1 MGIRSQSDKI
11 RKKSKAEEAGSRT
24 GNARPAS
31 VSSNQ
36 PKVQNFDEWTRAK
49 NAKDFDEWTRIR
61 NGQTDRQPGVSMRQG
76 TKQTSTAESRLA
88 QRRFEATSSRSTE
101 PKTAEDYKRAKQA
114 AEWEQ
119 YAADSRAK
127 RLQAIMART
136 PVQVETEN
144 GMEEY
149 KPYTWLND
157 QLTGEMLTSS
167 EKGAEAARQSDLYW
181 YATQAENRAKA
192 SAALGGDKKVDTLL
206 DQYNGK
212 PSTPENADEIRQRLS
227 EVEALMQVTPIQI
240 ETENGMVGNP
250 EYTRLVDEQ
259 SDLYSRLNGGR
270 LAATSDLQAAG
281 LSTDEIE
288 ETAAYRQMLLNEQAQ
303 SKRTEFAKRHTGSVV
318 GDIGTSLLSVPANL
332 IGGVLG
338 YADAARQGIGNA
350 IAGNGRPIDW
360 NTDAMALANTA
371 NTIRELVSEDLEKKF
386 QAEILGT
393 NVASFLYQTGMSMAD
408 SGVIAGLSLIGVPAA
423 ASLLSG
429 SAAFSSAQEAKQRG
443 GTDAQA
449 LGYGLAAGIAEGL
462 FETVSLEALTE
473 NLVGGLSTA
482 AARETGGK
490 KILKIL
496 ESAGLQMLTEGSEE
510 VATSIANRIS
520 DDVIMGDRSS
530 YNTAVREYMAS
541 GMSENEA
548 KKKAA
553 EDWLTDLLG
562 DFLGGAL
569 SGGIMGGAGTAIS
582 ASVQG
587 RNEQRMSALPAA
599 EAQAKQETPQDILQ
613 RVAME
618 SVQEQA
624 SPENTQ
630 RIMEQ
635 MTETP
640 QQAMERLASE
650 VEPAYNGSIN
660 ETEVG
665 NNGREDLYLRRSGE
679 RNDSQNPRGQ
689 VSAVEEDAGR
699 DQSRD
704 VQTRPADGG
713 AASLTY
719 GEKISTKALGI
730 ANGST
735 TGTVRLVKSGETE
748 ATRAAAK
755 LAEENGVKLVLFG
768 GGNLHVKNKNGAY
781 VEARGMK
788 IGDTIYCRVDHSR
801 YTAEQLTRHEI
812 GHKWIADGEV
822 NVDAVREKLSE
833 RFTTEELDHL
843 AGMYIDA
850 YGSTELTADEVW
862 EEAICDALGFMNIFE
877 GFAEEGDAAV
887 FLVESGRAASEVR
900 EEAKAAKE
908 QKFSIEKTIKNEP
921 FVEVEQDILKGVPS
935 GEWVSTV
942 KERLKQ
948 KFPNGVAVGN
958 NEIKIDKQSRK
969 EMTFSK
975 YMQWLYKNDP
985 QLGADKLRA
994 TNNADEILHA
1004 TTDWVNEGLK
1014 HSRKDKIVDFAR
1026 GNVLLRV
1033 AGNDYTANVVVGMR
1047 KNGTMVMYDVLNLQP
1062 TTLVKKETDAAITT
1076 NPSPGAGRNTAPV
1089 SDINIRE
1096 DSDAVKQDFS
1106 RELDNRGKVV
1116 SDNRGWHW
1124 NDLSYRS
1131 YRGDSPM
1138 SRAGYAM
1145 MADDPHALHA
1155 YGDKVVAV
1163 RQAELTPIAEFQ
1175 DKIAENWERDKENG
1189 TLLYALEAELGH
1201 LSGEEV
1207 AAAFDPDDIVDSA
1220 DAWDNEDMVQWAYEK
1235 VFDGV
1240 QGVKTSDGAIVFDEE
1255 LLHSIDPKADVLGD
1269 ELHGG
1274 AREESGKKFSL
1285 NTAPLVKPTSDPD
1298 IRFSRELDSDGREL
1312 TEAQQEYFAESKVR
1326 NEDGQ
1331 LKTVYHGTGA
1341 DFNTFSYDYMG
1352 QHGSMEGQG
1361 FYFTDSRSMAGGYQR
1376 DGGRVMEGY
1385 LNIRKPLSD
1394 SEVTLT
1400 KAQLKKLIQALDP
1413 TGDDVVLNY
1422 DPQGGMGYPSKAW
1435 YNRSLAATVNAIFD
1449 SSDSDSE
1456 ILADLANSG
1465 AGTETVVKTAREVLG
1480 YDGYIVQGKYDDAD
1494 VYVAFESNQFKSVD
1508 NTAPTSDPDIRFSR
1522 ELSID
1527 RLNEENDLLQQTI
1540 EGFRESG
1547 ERPNTVSE
1555 QDAEKVARKI
1565 IREYSGTIT
1574 ADDISGDVRELS
1586 GMIERGDWDAAKE
1599 KAMEISQGV
1608 VNSALAESEG
1618 YAESAELYKEIK
1630 KTLRNEKILISREAS
1645 RDIPDYNQWR
1655 KQYFGRLNVKIA
1667 DGDTGVSGVD
1677 AVYERLSGKYP
1688 GIFKP
1693 GALAES
1699 DALLSIADALDKMRP
1714 EITNPHS
1721 YYMTEATEYC
1731 ANELINLLAGDRMK
1745 QAAPKAAE
1753 RIGTLASEG
1762 RTRTQEALDKLRE
1775 AYGTIKAGENPS
1787 REVAMPKK
1795 TSERKHLS
1803 QTVRTILESNV
1814 TPDVALPTIEQAVLD
1829 GDFSYTRYSD
1839 KAAIKDAKETV
1850 QNEGWSNA
1858 LGEWMHAANK
1868 GIINKKN
1875 TAIGWALYDNAVNK
1889 GDMETAMNI
1898 LNKIV
1903 TQQRNAAQAVQA
1915 TRILK
1920 KLSPEALLYQVSRS
1934 VANIQ
1939 EELKRRYK
1947 DKAPKLKINEEY
1959 AEEFLNAKTEKE
1971 RDAASEKLFRDIG
1984 RQVPTTFRD
1993 RWNAWRYLAMLM
2005 NPRTHIRNIVGNAGF
2020 APVVFVKDLTATGIE
2035 KAVSVVSGGRIERS
2049 KSPVLTSKAGRALL
2063 KEGWSDYNNVA
2074 DEVSAGKKYSDS
2086 AMQNQQVE
2094 AGRRIFGNTRFQ
2106 AWNKTGGRALEA
2118 ARKGNSY
2125 ALEAEDVWFS
2135 KPHYAYAFAQYSKAS
2150 GITAEQVRN
2159 GTVDEVKLARAR
2171 AYAIHEA
2178 QKATYHDTNDFSEAL
2193 SKIGRYS
2200 GENKVLKGLSVAAEG
2215 ILPFR
2220 KTPAN
2225 ILARGVE
2232 YSPLGFLN
2240 GLKKAM
2246 FDVRKGNSTAAE
2258 AIDRISS
2265 GLTGTGLL
2273 TLGVYLAA
2281 QGVVRGLG
2289 AGDDDEREFAEL
2301 QGQQEYSMIIGDQSY
2316 TLDWL
2321 APEALP
2327 FFVGVNLFEEMQTSG
2342 DSVTLASI
2350 LSTVS
2355 RISEPMLSMTCLQ
2368 GLNAVFESVGYASQ
2382 EGLSGGVNAIAS
2394 AATSY
2399 LTQALPTILGQI
2411 ERTAQPSRMTTY
2423 TEKNGFL
2430 TGDAQYT
2437 LGKASSRTPGWD
2449 YNQIPYIDAW
2459 GRRET
2464 TNSLFTRGVNNFLN
2478 PAYASTVESSDM
2490 EKELERLY
2498 GETSSSAVF
2507 PSRAAKYFNVDGER
2521 VDLTGKQYVTYATWK
2536 GQLSYKLMTELV
2548 GTDYYKQADDVDKAE
2563 LVSKVYEY
2571 ANAVAKTK
2579 VSGYK
2584 LDGWVEKAADAES
2597 YGVSVTEYLRWK
2609 TVGTENFSSTAYAS
2623 AVKSGTAGKV
2633 EAELSRLGAAVDSS
2647 VFPSAA
2653 DKKFSVDKQQIELTD
2668 SQYAKYAEE
2677 KGGLS
2682 YQYVAELVG
2691 DDFYKAASD
2700 KEKGKMVSA
2709 VYEYANAV
2717 AKTKVSDYALDGWYK
2732 KAADAKSYGVS
2743 VTQYI
2748 WFRSIADADGNG
2760 SVTQDEAAEAVRA
2773 LGLTSRTAK
2782 AKLWQSCNEKWK
2794 NNPF

>member
-11 RKKSKAEEAGSRT
+11 RKKSKAEETGSRT
-24 GNARPAS
+24 GNTRPAS
-31 VSSNQ
+31 VSSEK
-36 PKVQNFDEWTRAK
+36 PKVQNFDEWTRTK

-61 NGQTDRQPGVSMRQG
+61 NGQTEQRQTGVSMRQG
-76 TKQTSTAESRLA
+76 TQQTSTAEPRLS
-88 QRRFEATSSRSTE
+88 QRRFDATSSSSAE

-136 PVQVETEN
+136 PVQIETEN

-192 SAALGGDKKVDTLL
+192 SAALGGDEKVDTLL

-281 LSTDEIE
+281 LSADEIE

-303 SKRTEFAKRHTGSVV
+303 SKRTEFAKRHTGSVA

-371 NTIRELVSEDLEKKF
+371 NTIRGFVSEDLEKKF
-386 QAEILGT
+386 QTEILGT

-587 RNEQRMSALPAA
+587 RNEQRMSALQAAAA
-599 EAQAKQETPQDILQ
+599 ESQVQQETPNDILQ

-635 MTETP
+635 MAETP

-650 VEPAYNGSIN
+650 TVAPRAEPAYNGAIN

-665 NNGREDLYLRRSGE
+665 NNGREDLYLRGSGE

-689 VSAVEEDAGR
+689 VSAVEEYAGR

-719 GEKISTKALGI
+719 GEKISTKALGV

-735 TGTVRLVKSGETE
+735 TSTVRLVKGGDTE

-768 GGNLHVKNKNGAY
+768 GGNLRVKNKNGAY
-781 VEARGMK
+781 VEARAMK
-788 IGDTIYCRVDHSR
+788 IGDTIYCRADHAR
-801 YTAEQLTRHEI
+801 YNAEQLTRHEI

-822 NVDAVREKLSE
+822 NVDAVRGKLAE
-833 RFTTEELDHL
+833 RFTPEELDHL

-900 EEAKAAKE
+900 EETKAAKG
-908 QKFSIEKTIKNEP
+908 QKFSIDTLPDGKKYVRADRQVIFGNDAESWS
-921 FVEVEQDILKGVPS
+921 EQLERYINGKIRKGQDV
-935 GEWVSTV
+935 T
-942 KERLKQ
+942 L
-948 KFPNGVAVGN
+948 
-958 NEIKIDKQSRK
+958 I
-969 EMTFSK
+969 
-975 YMQWLYKNDP
+975 
-985 QLGADKLRA
+985 GADGDELILTSDSAGKL
-994 TNNADEILHA
+994 
-1004 TTDWVNEGLK
+1004 
-1014 HSRKDKIVDFAR
+1014 
-1026 GNVLLRV
+1026 
-1033 AGNDYTANVVVGMR
+1033 
-1047 KNGTMVMYDVLNLQP
+1047 
-1062 TTLVKKETDAAITT
+1062 
-1076 NPSPGAGRNTAPV
+1076 
-1089 SDINIRE
+1089 
-1096 DSDAVKQDFS
+1096 
-1106 RELDNRGKVV
+1106 
-1116 SDNRGWHW
+1116 SDNH
-1124 NDLSYRS
+1124 
-1131 YRGDSPM
+1131 
-1138 SRAGYAM
+1138 
-1145 MADDPHALHA
+1145 
-1155 YGDKVVAV
+1155 
-1163 RQAELTPIAEFQ
+1163 
-1175 DKIAENWERDKENG
+1175 
-1189 TLLYALEAELGH
+1189 
-1201 LSGEEV
+1201 
-1207 AAAFDPDDIVDSA
+1207 
-1220 DAWDNEDMVQWAYEK
+1220 
-1235 VFDGV
+1235 
-1240 QGVKTSDGAIVFDEE
+1240 TSDGRTMSDTAYERKINAATHIDELAETSKRKGSIKPDEE
-1255 LLHSIDPKADVLGD
+1255 NR
-1269 ELHGG
+1269 HGG
-1274 AREESGKKFSL
+1274 FASDGWMYRTAYFMDFDGKYYKVTISAAINSDGNTIYNIGQMKEEASPKVKGSRAKTGDGPRGFASSNNSVSGNNGS
-1285 NTAPLVKPTSDPD
+1285 VKQK
-1298 IRFSRELDSDGREL
+1298 FSRELDSDGRKL
-1312 TEAQQEYFAESKVR
+1312 TEAQQEYFADSKVR

-1341 DFNTFSYDYMG
+1341 DFNTFSYDYMS

-1361 FYFTDSRSMAGGYQR
+1361 FYFTDNRNMAEGYQS

-1385 LNIRKPLSD
+1385 LDIRKPLSD

-1400 KAQLKKLIQALDP
+1400 KAKLKKLIQALDP

-1465 AGTETVVKTAREVLG
+1465 AGTEAVVKTAREVLG
-1480 YDGYIVQGKYDDAD
+1480 YDGYIVQGKYDNAD

-1547 ERPNTVSE
+1547 ETSNTVSE

-1565 IREYSGTIT
+1565 IREYNGTIT

-1586 GMIERGDWDAAKE
+1586 GMIARGDWDAAKE

-1608 VNSALAESEG
+1608 VNSALAESDG
-1618 YAESAELYKEIK
+1618 YAESTELYKEIK

-1645 RDIPDYNQWR
+1645 RDIPDYNEWR

-1699 DALLSIADALDKMRP
+1699 DALLSIANALDKMRP
-1714 EITNPHS
+1714 ELTNPHS

-1753 RIGTLASEG
+1753 RIETLASEG

-1775 AYGTIKAGENPS
+1775 AYGTIKPGEKPS
-1787 REVAMPKK
+1787 REVALPKK

-1839 KAAIKDAKETV
+1839 EAAISDAKETI
-1850 QNEGWSNA
+1850 QNKGWSNA
-1858 LGEWMHAANK
+1858 LGEWTHAANK
-1868 GIINKKN
+1868 GIISKKN

-1889 GDMETAMNI
+1889 GDMETAMDI
-1898 LNKIV
+1898 LGKIV

-1959 AEEFLNAKTEKE
+1959 AEEFLNAKTDKE

-2020 APVVFVKDLTATGIE
+2020 APVVFVKDLTAMGIE

-2086 AMQNQQVE
+2086 AMQNKQVE

-2125 ALEAEDVWFS
+2125 ALEVEDVWFS
-2135 KPHYAYAFAQYSKAS
+2135 KPHYAFAFAQYCKAS

-2171 AYAIHEA
+2171 DYAIHEA

-2200 GENKVLKGLSVAAEG
+2200 GDNKLLKAGSVLIEG

-2273 TLGVYLAA
+2273 ALGVYLAA
-2281 QGVVRGLG
+2281 QGAVRGLG

-2301 QGQQEYSMIIGDQSY
+2301 QGQQDYSMIIGDQSY

-2327 FFVGVNLFEEMQTSG
+2327 FFIGVNLFEEMQTSG
-2342 DSVTLASI
+2342 DGVTLASI
-2350 LSTVS
+2350 LSAVS
-2355 RISEPMLSMTCLQ
+2355 HISEPMLSMTCLQ

-2399 LTQALPTILGQI
+2399 LTQALPTILGQA
-2411 ERTAQPSRMTTY
+2411 ERTAQADRMTTY

-2430 TGDAQYT
+2430 TGDAQYA

-2478 PAYASTVESSDM
+2478 PAYASTIESSDM

-2521 VDLTGKQYVTYATWK
+2521 VDLTGKQYVTYAAWK

-2548 GTDYYKQADDVDKAE
+2548 GTDYYKQADDIDKAE

-2609 TVGTENFSSTAYAS
+2609 SVGTENFSSTAYAS

-2633 EAELSRLGAAVDSS
+2633 ETELSRLDAAVDSS
-2647 VFPSAA
+2647 AFPSAA

-2782 AKLWQSCNEKWK
+2782 AKLWQSCNDKWK

>member
-11 RKKSKAEEAGSRT
+11 RKKSKAEETGSRAGST
-24 GNARPAS
+24 RPAS
-31 VSSNQ
+31 VSSEK
-36 PKVQNFDEWTRAK
+36 PKAQNFDEWTRAK

-61 NGQTDRQPGVSMRQG
+61 NGQTEQQQPGVSMRQG
-76 TKQTSTAESRLA
+76 TQTSTAESRLS
-88 QRRFEATSSRSTE
+88 QRRFEATSFPSYKLRDEAIAAQQRADDDTLDRKIELTLERLQTTLPKKETPAGMVNNPEYQALYDALSGYQAQK
-101 PKTAEDYKRAKQA
+101 KTAEQEAKD
-114 AEWEQ
+114 
-119 YAADSRAK
+119 AADAYNSASGMDAK
-127 RLQAIMART
+127 KIAGLYVAPYFKKGTNISDATALLDEYLTYQDAMQNGVVGAGDKWKTAR
-136 PVQVETEN
+136 
-144 GMEEY
+144 
-149 KPYTWLND
+149 
-157 QLTGEMLTSS
+157 
-167 EKGAEAARQSDLYW
+167 
-181 YATQAENRAKA
+181 
-192 SAALGGDKKVDTLL
+192 AALIG
-206 DQYNGK
+206 
-212 PSTPENADEIRQRLS
+212 
-227 EVEALMQVTPIQI
+227 
-240 ETENGMVGNP
+240 
-250 EYTRLVDEQ
+250 
-259 SDLYSRLNGGR
+259 
-270 LAATSDLQAAG
+270 AG
-281 LSTDEIE
+281 LSEDSIDE
-288 ETAAYRQMLLNEQAQ
+288 AADIWRRASNSEAMSLSNQ
-303 SKRTEFAKRHTGSVV
+303 SLAEATREHPILASA
-318 GDIGTSLLSVPANL
+318 LSVPL
-332 IGGVLG
+332 SITSGLG
-338 YADAARQGIGNA
+338 YLDLATQKIGNPDKA
-350 IAGNGRPIDW
+350 IDFNTGTMRAAGAG
-360 NTDAMALANTA
+360 T
-371 NTIRELVSEDLEKKF
+371 TIRETAVEDMNGLE
-386 QAEILGT
+386 
-393 NVASFLYQTGMSMAD
+393 SFLYQTGMSMAD
-408 SGVIAGLSLIGVPAA
+408 STAIAALSQLGVPG
-423 ASLLSG
+423 ASVLLSG
-429 SAAFSSAQEAKQRG
+429 SAATSAAREAKERG

-462 FETVSLEALTE
+462 FETVSLEMLTK
-473 NLVGGLSTA
+473 NAIGRLGRQA
-482 AARETGGK
+482 AEQAGAKR
-490 KILKIL
+490 ILTLLK
-496 ESAGLQMLTEGSEE
+496 SAGIQAATEGSEE
-510 VATSIANRIS
+510 VFTTIANTIS
-520 DDVIMGDRSS
+520 DAVIMGDKS
-530 YNTAVREYMAS
+530 EYAQNKQLYMDA
-541 GMSENEA
+541 GMSEGEA
-548 KKKAA
+548 EKKAA
-553 EDWLTDLLG
+553 EDWLTGILG

-569 SGGIMGGAGTAIS
+569 SGGIMGGTASAIS
-582 ASVQG
+582 ANTQYTFDDEIPNVDLAS
-587 RNEQRMSALPAA
+587 R
-599 EAQAKQETPQDILQ
+599 QETPQDILQ

-650 VEPAYNGSIN
+650 TVAPRAEPAYNGNIN
-660 ETEVG
+660 ETEAG
-665 NNGREDLYLRRSGE
+665 NNGREDLYLRGSGE
-679 RNDSQNPRGQ
+679 RNDSQNPGGQ

-768 GGNLHVKNKNGAY
+768 GGNLRVKNKNGAY

-788 IGDTIYCRVDHSR
+788 IGDTIYCRADHAR

-822 NVDAVREKLSE
+822 NVDAVKEKLAE
-833 RFTTEELDHL
+833 RFAPEELDHL

-850 YGSTELTADEVW
+850 YGSTELTANEVW
-862 EEAICDALGFMNIFE
+862 EEAICDALGFMNMFD

-887 FLVESGRAASEVR
+887 FLVESGRAAREVR
-900 EEAKAAKE
+900 EETKAAKAG
-908 QKFSIEKTIKNEP
+908 KFSIEALPDGKKYVRADRQVIFGNDAESWSEQLERYINGKIRKGQDVVLIGADGDELRLTATSAGKLSDNHTSDGRTMSDTAYERKVNAATHIDELVETSHRGKKTAHDDDSRHGDMASSGWNYRTAYFKDFDGTYYKVTISASKNS
-921 FVEVEQDILKGVPS
+921 S
-935 GEWVSTV
+935 GSMVYNIGKMQERSIPQISGSSAASSGALRGNASSDKRVSEDGSTV
-942 KERLKQ
+942 KQ
-948 KFPNGVAVGN
+948 K
-958 NEIKIDKQSRK
+958 
-969 EMTFSK
+969 
-975 YMQWLYKNDP
+975 
-985 QLGADKLRA
+985 
-994 TNNADEILHA
+994 
-1004 TTDWVNEGLK
+1004 
-1014 HSRKDKIVDFAR
+1014 
-1026 GNVLLRV
+1026 
-1033 AGNDYTANVVVGMR
+1033 
-1047 KNGTMVMYDVLNLQP
+1047 
-1062 TTLVKKETDAAITT
+1062 
-1076 NPSPGAGRNTAPV
+1076 
-1089 SDINIRE
+1089 
-1096 DSDAVKQDFS
+1096 
-1106 RELDNRGKVV
+1106 
-1116 SDNRGWHW
+1116 
-1124 NDLSYRS
+1124 
-1131 YRGDSPM
+1131 
-1138 SRAGYAM
+1138 
-1145 MADDPHALHA
+1145 
-1155 YGDKVVAV
+1155 
-1163 RQAELTPIAEFQ
+1163 
-1175 DKIAENWERDKENG
+1175 
-1189 TLLYALEAELGH
+1189 
-1201 LSGEEV
+1201 
-1207 AAAFDPDDIVDSA
+1207 
-1220 DAWDNEDMVQWAYEK
+1220 
-1235 VFDGV
+1235 
-1240 QGVKTSDGAIVFDEE
+1240 
-1255 LLHSIDPKADVLGD
+1255 
-1269 ELHGG
+1269 
-1274 AREESGKKFSL
+1274 
-1285 NTAPLVKPTSDPD
+1285 
-1298 IRFSRELDSDGREL
+1298 
-1312 TEAQQEYFAESKVR
+1312 
-1326 NEDGQ
+1326 
-1331 LKTVYHGTGA
+1331 
-1341 DFNTFSYDYMG
+1341 
-1352 QHGSMEGQG
+1352 
-1361 FYFTDSRSMAGGYQR
+1361 
-1376 DGGRVMEGY
+1376 
-1385 LNIRKPLSD
+1385 
-1394 SEVTLT
+1394 
-1400 KAQLKKLIQALDP
+1400 
-1413 TGDDVVLNY
+1413 
-1422 DPQGGMGYPSKAW
+1422 
-1435 YNRSLAATVNAIFD
+1435 
-1449 SSDSDSE
+1449 
-1456 ILADLANSG
+1456 
-1465 AGTETVVKTAREVLG
+1465 
-1480 YDGYIVQGKYDDAD
+1480 
-1494 VYVAFESNQFKSVD
+1494 
-1508 NTAPTSDPDIRFSR
+1508 FSR

-1527 RLNEENDLLQQTI
+1527 RLNEENDLLQQAI
-1540 EGFRESG
+1540 EGFRENG
-1547 ERPNTVSE
+1547 ETMGAVSE

-1586 GMIERGDWDAAKE
+1586 GMIERGDWDAAKA

-1608 VNSALAESEG
+1608 INSALAESEG
-1618 YAESAELYKEIK
+1618 QAESAELYKEIK

-1655 KQYFGRLNVKIA
+1655 KRYFGRLNVKIA

-1714 EITNPHS
+1714 ELANPHG

-1745 QAAPKAAE
+1745 QAAPNAAE
-1753 RIGTLASEG
+1753 RIETLASEG

-1775 AYGTIKAGENPS
+1775 AYGTIKPGENPS
-1787 REVAMPKK
+1787 REVALPKK

-1839 KAAIKDAKETV
+1839 EAAISDAKETI
-1850 QNEGWSNA
+1850 QNKGWDQS
-1858 LGEWMHAANK
+1858 LEDWKKEANK
-1868 GIINKKN
+1868 GIISKEN
-1875 TAIGWALYDNAVNK
+1875 TAIGWALYDNAVND
-1889 GDMETAMNI
+1889 GNMETAMDI
-1898 LNKIV
+1898 LGKIV

-2020 APVVFVKDLTATGIE
+2020 APVVFVKDLTAMGIE

-2150 GITAEQVRN
+2150 GITAEQIRN

-2171 AYAIHEA
+2171 DYAIHEA

-2193 SKIGRYS
+2193 SKFGRYS
-2200 GENKVLKGLSVAAEG
+2200 GENKVVKGLSVAAEG

-2273 TLGVYLAA
+2273 ALGVYLAA

-2301 QGQQEYSMIIGDQSY
+2301 QGQQAYSMIIGDQSY

-2327 FFVGVNLFEEMQTSG
+2327 FFIGVNLLEEMQTSG
-2342 DSVTLASI
+2342 GDVTLASI
-2350 LSTVS
+2350 LSAVS
-2355 RISEPMLSMTCLQ
+2355 HISEPMLSMTCLQ
-2368 GLNAVFESVGYASQ
+2368 GLNAMFESVGYASQ

-2399 LTQALPTILGQI
+2399 LTQALPTILGQL
-2411 ERTAQPSRMTTY
+2411 ERTAQSSRMTTY

-2430 TGDAQYT
+2430 TGDVQYA

-2464 TNSLFTRGVNNFLN
+2464 TSSLFTRGVNNFLN

-2521 VDLTGKQYVTYATWK
+2521 VDLTAKQYVSYAAWK

-2548 GTDYYKQADDVDKAE
+2548 GTDYYKQADDADKAE

-2584 LDGWVEKAADAES
+2584 LDGWVEKAADAEK

-2609 TVGTENFSSTAYAS
+2609 SVGTENFSSTAYAT
-2623 AVKSGTAGKV
+2623 AVKSGSAGKV
-2633 EAELSRLGAAVDSS
+2633 ETELSRLDAAVDSS
-2647 VFPSAA
+2647 AFPSAA
-2653 DKKFSVDKQQIELTD
+2653 DKKFSVDKQQVELTD

-2717 AKTKVSDYALDGWYK
+2717 AKTKVSDYTLDGWCK

-2748 WFRSIADADGNG
+2748 WFHSIADADGNG
-2760 SVTQDEAAEAVRA
+2760 SVTQEEAAEAVRA

>member
-61 NGQTDRQPGVSMRQG
+61 NGKTDQQPTVSMRQG
-76 TKQTSTAESRLA
+76 TKQASTAESRLA

-101 PKTAEDYKRAKQA
+101 PKTSEDYKRAKQA

-192 SAALGGDKKVDTLL
+192 SAALGGDEKVDTLL

-303 SKRTEFAKRHTGSVV
+303 SKRTEFAKRHTGSVA

-393 NVASFLYQTGMSMAD
+393 KVASLLYQTGMSMAD

-599 EAQAKQETPQDILQ
+599 EAQVQQETPQDILQ

-635 MTETP
+635 MAETP

-650 VEPAYNGSIN
+650 VEPAYNGAIN
-660 ETEVG
+660 ETEVR
-665 NNGREDLYLRRSGE
+665 NNGREDLYLRGSGE
-679 RNDSQNPRGQ
+679 RNDSQNPGGQ

-748 ATRAAAK
+748 ATHAAAK

-822 NVDAVREKLSE
+822 NVDAVRGKLAE
-833 RFTTEELDHL
+833 RFTPEELDHL

-887 FLVESGRAASEVR
+887 FLVESWRAASEVR
-900 EEAKAAKE
+900 EETKAAKE
-908 QKFSIEKTIKNEP
+908 QKFSYA
-921 FVEVEQDILKGVPS
+921 GVNAGS
-935 GEWVSTV
+935 ANRAS
-942 KERLKQ
+942 LQ
-948 KFPNGVAVGN
+948 KA
-958 NEIKIDKQSRK
+958 KK
-969 EMTFSK
+969 
-975 YMQWLYKNDP
+975 MQ
-985 QLGADKLRA
+985 QAGADMESIRKATGWHQFADGKWRFEIDDSRMQLR
-994 TNNADEILHA
+994 
-1004 TTDWVNEGLK
+1004 
-1014 HSRKDKIVDFAR
+1014 
-1026 GNVLLRV
+1026 
-1033 AGNDYTANVVVGMR
+1033 
-1047 KNGTMVMYDVLNLQP
+1047 
-1062 TTLVKKETDAAITT
+1062 TDAADIPNYTT
-1076 NPSPGAGRNTAPV
+1076 LGELVDAPELFEAYPDMADLSVTFHTLEDGQNGGYSRKFDSIELSRDLKNRPEALLNSLIHEVQHAIQSREGFASGANPAYWNRRMENGFDSRTAEERREGARLQEQYEQ
-1089 SDINIRE
+1089 IRE
-1096 DSDAVKQDFS
+1096 SDPQFVAAME
-1106 RELDNRGKVV
+1106 ELDAMAPKVPRGKV
-1116 SDNRGWHW
+1116 
-1124 NDLSYRS
+1124 DLNTWERIE
-1131 YRGDSPM
+1131 P
-1138 SRAGYAM
+1138 
-1145 MADDPHALHA
+1145 DPPEWVRYDERRDQLEEQ
-1155 YGDKVVAV
+1155 YGDRVWDWYS
-1163 RQAELTPIAEFQ
+1163 L
-1175 DKIAENWERDKENG
+1175 RD
-1189 TLLYALEAELGH
+1189 
-1201 LSGEEV
+1201 
-1207 AAAFDPDDIVDSA
+1207 
-1220 DAWDNEDMVQWAYEK
+1220 
-1235 VFDGV
+1235 
-1240 QGVKTSDGAIVFDEE
+1240 
-1255 LLHSIDPKADVLGD
+1255 SIDRNARN
-1269 ELHGG
+1269 GG
-1274 AREESGKKFSL
+1274 RMPTDLYRDTAGEIEARDASK
-1285 NTAPLVKPTSDPD
+1285 
-1298 IRFSRELDSDGREL
+1298 RREL
-1312 TEAQQEYFAESKVR
+1312 TVQERRETSPDYGGEDTVFADGGDGYSINNTRAMTIREQLKEYRAGRLSSHDEFYYGNAPTVLDAAGLNGRPLVMSQTDFKKAKSGKHNVPARAITKLAESLNDPILSFEAGDKIGIVTKDI
-1326 NEDGQ
+1326 DG
-1331 LKTVYHGTGA
+1331 
-1341 DFNTFSYDYMG
+1341 
-1352 QHGSMEGQG
+1352 
-1361 FYFTDSRSMAGGYQR
+1361 
-1376 DGGRVMEGY
+1376 DG
-1385 LNIRKPLSD
+1385 KPLLVGIMKNVD
-1394 SEVTLT
+1394 
-1400 KAQLKKLIQALDP
+1400 LD
-1413 TGDDVVLNY
+1413 GE
-1422 DPQGGMGYPSKAW
+1422 
-1435 YNRSLAATVNAIFD
+1435 TVNRIKSAYGLDNPQAWIGNQVKEGKELRIFD
-1449 SSDSDSE
+1449 SKKADSFLDEFGYLAERPKNYRFGGIVTE
-1456 ILADLANSG
+1456 I
-1465 AGTETVVKTAREVLG
+1465 REK
-1480 YDGYIVQGKYDDAD
+1480 I
-1494 VYVAFESNQFKSVD
+1494 NPFKSVD

-1547 ERPNTVSE
+1547 ERSHTVSE

-1586 GMIERGDWDAAKE
+1586 GMIARGDWDAAKE

-1608 VNSALAESEG
+1608 VNSALAENEG

-1630 KTLRNEKILISREAS
+1630 ETLRNEKILISREAS

-1677 AVYERLSGKYP
+1677 AVYERLSEKYP

-1714 EITNPHS
+1714 ELANPHS

-1745 QAAPKAAE
+1745 KAAPKAAE
-1753 RIGTLASEG
+1753 RIETLASEG
-1762 RTRTQEALDKLRE
+1762 RERTQEALDKLRE

>member
-36 PKVQNFDEWTRAK
+36 PKVQNFDEWARAK

-61 NGQTDRQPGVSMRQG
+61 NGQTEQRQPGVSMRQG
-76 TKQTSTAESRLA
+76 TQMS
-88 QRRFEATSSRSTE
+88 STE

-192 SAALGGDKKVDTLL
+192 SAALGGDEKVDTLL

-212 PSTPENADEIRQRLS
+212 PSEPENADEIRQRLS

-281 LSTDEIE
+281 LSADEIE

-371 NTIRELVSEDLEKKF
+371 TTIRGLVSEDLEKKF

-650 VEPAYNGSIN
+650 VEPAYNGAIN

-822 NVDAVREKLSE
+822 NVDAVKEKLAE
-833 RFTTEELDHL
+833 RFTPEELDHL

-900 EEAKAAKE
+900 EETKAAKE

-921 FVEVEQDILKGVPS
+921 FVEVEQDILDGVPR
-935 GEWVSTV
+935 EKWVSTV
-942 KERLKQ
+942 RENLRK
-948 KFPNGVAVGN
+948 KFPAGVTVGN
-958 NEIKIDKQSRK
+958 NEIAIDGQSRK
-969 EMTFSK
+969 EMTFSN
-975 YMQWLYKNDP
+975 YMQWLYNNDP
-985 QLGADKLRA
+985 SLYADKLRA
-994 TNNADEILHA
+994 TNNTDEILQA
-1004 TTDWVNEGLK
+1004 ATDWVGEGPK
-1014 HSRKDKIVDFAR
+1014 HKRKDRIAEFAR

-1033 AGNDYTANVVVGMR
+1033 GGNDYSADVVVGTK
-1047 KNGTMVMYDVLNLQP
+1047 KNGRMVMYDMLNMNP
-1062 TTLVKKETDAAITT
+1062 TSFEKKESDAAIST
-1076 NPSPGAGRNTAPV
+1076 NPSPGAARSTASV
-1089 SDINIRE
+1089 FGTSIRE
-1096 DSDAVKQDFS
+1096 GDEVVKPS
-1106 RELDNRGKVV
+1106 LPRELDSDGRKLTEAQREFFKDSKVRDDEGQLLPVYHSTYAEDFTVFDRGRLGENTDGNATDESLAATSHVGFWF
-1116 SDNRGWHW
+1116 NTE
-1124 NDLSYRS
+1124 DLSRNSRLGNRAENVYLNITSPFDAGNLDQLAARMDQFEGTPTERGEAFADWL
-1131 YRGDSPM
+1131 RGD
-1138 SRAGYAM
+1138 GY
-1145 MADDPHALHA
+1145 D
-1155 YGDKVVAV
+1155 GVVL
-1163 RQAELTPIAEFQ
+1163 RDEEFG
-1175 DKIAENWERDKENG
+1175 G
-1189 TLLYALEAELGH
+1189 TSYVALEPQQIKRVTNQSPTL
-1201 LSGEEV
+1201 
-1207 AAAFDPDDIVDSA
+1207 DS
-1220 DAWDNEDMVQWAYEK
+1220 
-1235 VFDGV
+1235 
-1240 QGVKTSDGAIVFDEE
+1240 
-1255 LLHSIDPKADVLGD
+1255 
-1269 ELHGG
+1269 
-1274 AREESGKKFSL
+1274 
-1285 NTAPLVKPTSDPD
+1285 D
-1298 IRFSRELDSDGREL
+1298 IRFSRELDSDGRKL
-1312 TEAQQEYFAESKVR
+1312 TEAQKEYFAESKVR
-1326 NEDGQ
+1326 NEDGR

-1465 AGTETVVKTAREVLG
+1465 AGTEMVVKTAREVLG

-1540 EGFRESG
+1540 EGFQESG

-1645 RDIPDYNQWR
+1645 RDIPDYSQWR

-1731 ANELINLLAGDRMK
+1731 ANELINLLSGDRMK
-1745 QAAPKAAE
+1745 KAAPKAAE
-1753 RIGTLASEG
+1753 RIETLASEG

-1775 AYGTIKAGENPS
+1775 AYGTIKPGEKPS
-1787 REVAMPKK
+1787 REVALPKK

-1839 KAAIKDAKETV
+1839 KAAIEDAKETI
-1850 QNEGWSNA
+1850 QNKGWDNS
-1858 LGEWMHAANK
+1858 LEDWKKEANK
-1868 GIINKKN
+1868 GIISKEN
-1875 TAIGWALYDNAVNK
+1875 TAIGWALYNNAVND
-1889 GDMETAMNI
+1889 GNMETAMDI
-1898 LNKIV
+1898 LGKIV

-1959 AEEFLNAKTEKE
+1959 AEEFLSAKTDKE

-2020 APVVFVKDLTATGIE
+2020 APVVFVKDLTAMGIE

-2171 AYAIHEA
+2171 DYAIHEA
-2178 QKATYHDTNDFSEAL
+2178 QKATYHDTNDFSEEI
-2193 SKIGRYS
+2193 SKFGRYS
-2200 GENKVLKGLSVAAEG
+2200 GESKVLKGLSVAIEG

-2273 TLGVYLAA
+2273 ALGVYLAA

-2327 FFVGVNLFEEMQTSG
+2327 FFIGVNLLEEMQTSG
-2342 DSVTLASI
+2342 DGVTLASI
-2350 LSTVS
+2350 QNAVAH
-2355 RISEPMLSMTCLQ
+2355 ISEPMLSMTCLQ

-2423 TEKNGFL
+2423 TEKNDFL

-2478 PAYASTVESSDM
+2478 PAYASTIESSDM

-2521 VDLTGKQYVTYATWK
+2521 VDLTGKQYVTYAAWK

-2548 GTDYYKQADDVDKAE
+2548 GTDYYKQADDTDKAE

-2579 VSGYK
+2579 VSSYK
-2584 LDGWVEKAADAES
+2584 LDGWVEKAADAEK

-2609 TVGTENFSSTAYAS
+2609 SVGTENFSSTAYAS
-2623 AVKSGTAGKV
+2623 AVKNGSAGKV
-2633 EAELSRLGAAVDSS
+2633 ETELSRLDAAVDASA
-2647 VFPSAA
+2647 FPSAA
-2653 DKKFSVDKQQIELTD
+2653 DKKFSVDKQQVELTD
-2668 SQYAKYAEE
+2668 SQYSKYAEE

-2760 SVTQDEAAEAVRA
+2760 SVTQEEAAEAVRA
-2773 LGLTSRTAK
+2773 LGLTSRAAK

>member
-11 RKKSKAEEAGSRT
+11 RKKSKAEETGSRAGST
-24 GNARPAS
+24 RPAS
-31 VSSNQ
+31 VSSTQ

-49 NAKDFDEWTRIR
+49 NAKDFDEWTRTR
-61 NGQTDRQPGVSMRQG
+61 NGQTEQRQPGVSMRQG
-76 TKQTSTAESRLA
+76 TQVSTAESRLS

-167 EKGAEAARQSDLYW
+167 EKSAEAARQSDLYW

-192 SAALGGDKKVDTLL
+192 SAALGGDEKVDTLL

-212 PSTPENADEIRQRLS
+212 PSTPENADEIQQRLS

-240 ETENGMVGNP
+240 ETENGMVENP
-250 EYTRLVDEQ
+250 EYTKLVDEQ

-281 LSTDEIE
+281 LSADEIE

-303 SKRTEFAKRHTGSVV
+303 NKRAEFARRHTGSVA

-371 NTIRELVSEDLEKKF
+371 NTIRGLVSEDLEKKF
-386 QAEILGT
+386 QTEILGT
-393 NVASFLYQTGMSMAD
+393 NVASFLYQAGMSMAD

-553 EDWLTDLLG
+553 EGWLTDLLG

-587 RNEQRMSALPAA
+587 RNEQRMSAIQTAAA
-599 EAQAKQETPQDILQ
+599 ESQVQQETPQDILQ

-635 MTETP
+635 MAETP

-650 VEPAYNGSIN
+650 TVAPRAEPAYNGAIN
-660 ETEVG
+660 ETEAG
-665 NNGREDLYLRRSGE
+665 NNGREDLYLRGSGE
-679 RNDSQNPRGQ
+679 RNDSQNPGGQ

-768 GGNLHVKNKNGAY
+768 GGNLRVKNKNGAY

-788 IGDTIYCRVDHSR
+788 IGDTIYCRADHAR

-822 NVDAVREKLSE
+822 NVDAVKGKLAE
-833 RFTTEELDHL
+833 RFTPEELDHL

-900 EEAKAAKE
+900 EETQAAKG
-908 QKFSIEKTIKNEP
+908 QKFSIDKIIGSDQEDYGI
-921 FVEVEQDILKGVPS
+921 GVHLD
-935 GEWVSTV
+935 STLLENLTPKERIEMV
-942 KERLKQ
+942 KERVKELGGEVFTAYDSAGDAIDISIAKPAERFKNRNGKNKLVNKDLTEKYIGNETKQ
-948 KFPNGVAVGN
+948 EAV
-958 NEIKIDKQSRK
+958 
-969 EMTFSK
+969 
-975 YMQWLYKNDP
+975 
-985 QLGADKLRA
+985 
-994 TNNADEILHA
+994 
-1004 TTDWVNEGLK
+1004 
-1014 HSRKDKIVDFAR
+1014 
-1026 GNVLLRV
+1026 VLLDELIETASFDASKNPV
-1033 AGNDYTANVVVGMR
+1033 YPHGWLDDYGKNNWDYWTTYVQDR
-1047 KNGTMVMYDVLNLQP
+1047 NGTIWEATLNVANAADGRKILYDIGPIKKVGQSVESDTSLLP
-1062 TTLVKKETDAAITT
+1062 TGPRGKSRTSAV
-1076 NPSPGAGRNTAPV
+1076 N
-1089 SDINIRE
+1089 
-1096 DSDAVKQDFS
+1096 DSVTQNVPEVKQDFS
-1106 RELDNRGKVV
+1106 RELD
-1116 SDNRGWHW
+1116 
-1124 NDLSYRS
+1124 
-1131 YRGDSPM
+1131 
-1138 SRAGYAM
+1138 
-1145 MADDPHALHA
+1145 
-1155 YGDKVVAV
+1155 
-1163 RQAELTPIAEFQ
+1163 
-1175 DKIAENWERDKENG
+1175 
-1189 TLLYALEAELGH
+1189 
-1201 LSGEEV
+1201 
-1207 AAAFDPDDIVDSA
+1207 
-1220 DAWDNEDMVQWAYEK
+1220 
-1235 VFDGV
+1235 
-1240 QGVKTSDGAIVFDEE
+1240 
-1255 LLHSIDPKADVLGD
+1255 
-1269 ELHGG
+1269 
-1274 AREESGKKFSL
+1274 
-1285 NTAPLVKPTSDPD
+1285 
-1298 IRFSRELDSDGREL
+1298 SDGRKL

-1326 NEDGQ
+1326 DEDGQ

-1341 DFNTFSYDYMG
+1341 DFNTFSYDYMS

-1361 FYFTDSRSMAGGYQR
+1361 FYFTDSRSMAEGYQS

-1385 LNIRKPLSD
+1385 LDIRKPLSD

-1400 KAQLKKLIQALDP
+1400 KTQLKKLIQTLDP

-1465 AGTETVVKTAREVLG
+1465 AGTETVVKTAREVFG

-1494 VYVAFESNQFKSVD
+1494 IYVAFESNQFKSVD

-1540 EGFRESG
+1540 EGFRENG
-1547 ERPNTVSE
+1547 ETVGAVSE

-1586 GMIERGDWDAAKE
+1586 GMIERGDWDAAKA
-1599 KAMEISQGV
+1599 KAMEISHGV

-1618 YAESAELYKEIK
+1618 HAESAELYKEIK

-1655 KQYFGRLNVKIA
+1655 KRYFGRLNVKIA

-1688 GIFKP
+1688 GIFKQ

-1714 EITNPHS
+1714 ELANPHS

-1745 QAAPKAAE
+1745 KAAPKAAE
-1753 RIGTLASEG
+1753 RIETLASEG

-1775 AYGTIKAGENPS
+1775 AYGTIKPGEKPS
-1787 REVAMPKK
+1787 REVALPKK

-1839 KAAIKDAKETV
+1839 KAAIEDAKETI
-1850 QNEGWSNA
+1850 QNKGWSNA

-1868 GIINKKN
+1868 GIISKKN

-1959 AEEFLNAKTEKE
+1959 AEEFLSAKTDKE

-2020 APVVFVKDLTATGIE
+2020 APVVFVKDLTAMGIE

-2150 GITAEQVRN
+2150 GITAEQIRN
-2159 GTVDEVKLARAR
+2159 GTVDEVKLAKAR
-2171 AYAIHEA
+2171 YYAIHEA
-2178 QKATYHDTNDFSEAL
+2178 QKATYHDTNDFSEAI
-2193 SKIGRYS
+2193 SKFGRYS
-2200 GENKVLKGLSVAAEG
+2200 GENKVLKGLSVATEG

-2273 TLGVYLAA
+2273 ALGVYLAA

-2301 QGQQEYSMIIGDQSY
+2301 QGQQDYSMIIGDQSY

-2327 FFVGVNLFEEMQTSG
+2327 FFIGVNLFEEMQTSG
-2342 DSVTLASI
+2342 DGVTLASI
-2350 LSTVS
+2350 QNAVAH
-2355 RISEPMLSMTCLQ
+2355 ISEPMLSMTCLQ

-2399 LTQALPTILGQI
+2399 LTQALPTILGQL
-2411 ERTAQPSRMTTY
+2411 ERTSQSSRMTTY

-2430 TGDAQYT
+2430 TGDVQYA

-2478 PAYASTVESSDM
+2478 PAYASTIESSDM

-2521 VDLTGKQYVTYATWK
+2521 VDLTAKQYVSYAAWK

-2548 GTDYYKQADDVDKAE
+2548 GTDYYKQADDADKAE

-2584 LDGWVEKAADAES
+2584 LDGWVEKAADAEK

-2609 TVGTENFSSTAYAS
+2609 SVGTENFSSTAYVS
-2623 AVKSGTAGKV
+2623 AVKSGSAGKV
-2633 EAELSRLGAAVDSS
+2633 ETELSRLDAAVDASA
-2647 VFPSAA
+2647 FPSAA
-2653 DKKFSVDKQQIELTD
+2653 DKKFSVDKQQVELTD

-2700 KEKGKMVSA
+2700 KEKWKMVSA

-2760 SVTQDEAAEAVRA
+2760 SVTQEEAAEAVRA

>member
-11 RKKSKAEEAGSRT
+11 RKKSKAEETGSRAGST
-24 GNARPAS
+24 RPAS
-31 VSSNQ
+31 VSSEKT
-36 PKVQNFDEWTRAK
+36 KVQNFDEWTRAK
-49 NAKDFDEWTRIR
+49 NAKDFDEWTRTR
-61 NGQTDRQPGVSMRQG
+61 NGQTEQRQPGVSMRQG
-76 TKQTSTAESRLA
+76 TQASTAESRLS
-88 QRRFEATSSRSTE
+88 QRRFEATSFPSYKLRDEAIAAQQRANDDTLDRKIELTQERLQTTLPKKETPAGMIDNPEYQALYDALSDYQAQK
-101 PKTAEDYKRAKQA
+101 KTAEQEAKD
-114 AEWEQ
+114 
-119 YAADSRAK
+119 AADAYNAASGMDAK
-127 RLQAIMART
+127 KIAGLYVAPYFKKGTNISDATALLDEYLTYQDAMQNGVVGAGDKWKTAR
-136 PVQVETEN
+136 
-144 GMEEY
+144 
-149 KPYTWLND
+149 
-157 QLTGEMLTSS
+157 
-167 EKGAEAARQSDLYW
+167 
-181 YATQAENRAKA
+181 
-192 SAALGGDKKVDTLL
+192 AALIG
-206 DQYNGK
+206 
-212 PSTPENADEIRQRLS
+212 
-227 EVEALMQVTPIQI
+227 
-240 ETENGMVGNP
+240 
-250 EYTRLVDEQ
+250 
-259 SDLYSRLNGGR
+259 
-270 LAATSDLQAAG
+270 AG
-281 LSTDEIE
+281 LSEGNIDE
-288 ETAAYRQMLLNEQAQ
+288 AADIWRRASNSEAMSLSNQ
-303 SKRTEFAKRHTGSVV
+303 SWAEATREHPILASA
-318 GDIGTSLLSVPANL
+318 LSVPL
-332 IGGVLG
+332 SITSGLG
-338 YADAARQGIGNA
+338 YLDLATQKIGNPDKA
-350 IAGNGRPIDW
+350 IDFNTGTMRAAGAG
-360 NTDAMALANTA
+360 T
-371 NTIRELVSEDLEKKF
+371 TIRETAVEDMNGLE
-386 QAEILGT
+386 
-393 NVASFLYQTGMSMAD
+393 SFLYQTGMSMAD
-408 SGVIAGLSLIGVPAA
+408 STAIAALSQLGVPG
-423 ASLLSG
+423 ASVLLSG
-429 SAAFSSAQEAKQRG
+429 SAATSAAREAKERG

-462 FETVSLEALTE
+462 FETVSLEMLTK
-473 NLVGGLSTA
+473 NAIGRLGRQA
-482 AARETGGK
+482 AEQAGAQR
-490 KILKIL
+490 ILTLLK
-496 ESAGLQMLTEGSEE
+496 SAGIQAATEGSEE
-510 VATSIANRIS
+510 VFTTIANTIF
-520 DDVIMGDRSS
+520 DAVIMGDKS
-530 YNTAVREYMAS
+530 EYMQNKQQYMDA
-541 GMSENEA
+541 GMSEDEA

-553 EDWLTDLLG
+553 EDWLTGILG

-587 RNEQRMSALPAA
+587 RNEQRMSALQAAA
-599 EAQAKQETPQDILQ
+599 EAQVQQETPQDILQ

-630 RIMEQ
+630 RIMAQ

-650 VEPAYNGSIN
+650 TEPAYNGTIN

-665 NNGREDLYLRRSGE
+665 NNGREGLYLRGSGE
-679 RNDSQNPRGQ
+679 RNDSQNPGGQ

-735 TGTVRLVKSGETE
+735 TSTVRLVKSGETE

-788 IGDTIYCRVDHSR
+788 IGNTIYCRADHAR
-801 YTAEQLTRHEI
+801 YNAEQLTRHEI

-833 RFTTEELDHL
+833 RFTPEELDHL

-862 EEAICDALGFMNIFE
+862 EEAICDAIGFMNIFE

-887 FLVESGRAASEVR
+887 FLVESWRAASEVR
-900 EEAKAAKE
+900 EETKAAKE
-908 QKFSIEKTIKNEP
+908 QKFSIDKIIGSDLEDYGI
-921 FVEVEQDILKGVPS
+921 GVHLD
-935 GEWVSTV
+935 STLLENLTPKERIEMV
-942 KERLKQ
+942 KERVKELGGEVFTAYDSAGDATDISIAKPEERF
-948 KFPNGVAVGN
+948 KNRNGKNKLVN
-958 NEIKIDKQSRK
+958 KDL
-969 EMTFSK
+969 TSK
-975 YMQWLYKNDP
+975 YI
-985 QLGADKLRA
+985 G
-994 TNNADEILHA
+994 
-1004 TTDWVNEGLK
+1004 NETK
-1014 HSRKDKIVDFAR
+1014 QEAV
-1026 GNVLLRV
+1026 VLL
-1033 AGNDYTANVVVGMR
+1033 DELIETASF
-1047 KNGTMVMYDVLNLQP
+1047 
-1062 TTLVKKETDAAITT
+1062 DASK
-1076 NPSPGAGRNTAPV
+1076 NPSYPHGW
-1089 SDINIRE
+1089 
-1096 DSDAVKQDFS
+1096 
-1106 RELDNRGKVV
+1106 LDDDGKNNWDYWTTYV
-1116 SDNRGWHW
+1116 
-1124 NDLSYRS
+1124 
-1131 YRGDSPM
+1131 
-1138 SRAGYAM
+1138 
-1145 MADDPHALHA
+1145 
-1155 YGDKVVAV
+1155 
-1163 RQAELTPIAEFQ
+1163 Q
-1175 DKIAENWERDKENG
+1175 DKSGTIWEATLNVANAADGRKILYDIGPIKKVGQSVKSDTSLLPTGQPIKLGTSFVNPKISEDGHPVKEN
-1189 TLLYALEAELGH
+1189 
-1201 LSGEEV
+1201 
-1207 AAAFDPDDIVDSA
+1207 
-1220 DAWDNEDMVQWAYEK
+1220 
-1235 VFDGV
+1235 
-1240 QGVKTSDGAIVFDEE
+1240 
-1255 LLHSIDPKADVLGD
+1255 
-1269 ELHGG
+1269 
-1274 AREESGKKFSL
+1274 
-1285 NTAPLVKPTSDPD
+1285 
-1298 IRFSRELDSDGREL
+1298 FSRELDSDGRKL

-1326 NEDGQ
+1326 NEDGR

-1449 SSDSDSE
+1449 SNDSDSE

-1508 NTAPTSDPDIRFSR
+1508 NTSPTSDPDIRFSR

-1547 ERPNTVSE
+1547 ETSNTVSE

-1565 IREYSGTIT
+1565 IKEYSGTIT

-1586 GMIERGDWDAAKE
+1586 GMIARGDWDAAKA
-1599 KAMEISQGV
+1599 KAVEISQGV

-1618 YAESAELYKEIK
+1618 YAESTELYKEIK

-1667 DGDTGVSGVD
+1667 DGDTGVSGAD

-1699 DALLSIADALDKMRP
+1699 DALLSIANALDKMRP
-1714 EITNPHS
+1714 ELANPHS

-1731 ANELINLLAGDRMK
+1731 ANELINLLSGDRMK
-1745 QAAPKAAE
+1745 KAAPKAAE
-1753 RIGTLASEG
+1753 RIETLASEG
-1762 RTRTQEALDKLRE
+1762 RERTQEALDKLRE
-1775 AYGTIKAGENPS
+1775 AYGTIKPGENPS

-1839 KAAIKDAKETV
+1839 KAAIEDAKETI
-1850 QNEGWSNA
+1850 QNKGWDESLEDWKKAANEG
-1858 LGEWMHAANK
+1858 
-1868 GIINKKN
+1868 IISKEN
-1875 TAIGWALYDNAVNK
+1875 TAIGWALYNNAVNK
-1889 GDMETAMNI
+1889 GNMETAMGI
-1898 LNKIV
+1898 LGKIV

-1959 AEEFLNAKTEKE
+1959 AEEFLNAKTDKE

-2020 APVVFVKDLTATGIE
+2020 APVVFVKDLTAIGIE

-2159 GTVDEVKLARAR
+2159 GTVDDVKLARAR
-2171 AYAIHEA
+2171 DYAIHEA

-2200 GENKVLKGLSVAAEG
+2200 GENKLLKAGSVLIEG

-2327 FFVGVNLFEEMQTSG
+2327 FFIGVNLLEEMQASG
-2342 DSVTLASI
+2342 DGVTLASI
-2350 LSTVS
+2350 LSAVS
-2355 RISEPMLSMTCLQ
+2355 HISEPMLSMTCLQ

-2399 LTQALPTILGQI
+2399 LTQALPTILGQL

-2423 TEKNGFL
+2423 TEKNDFL
-2430 TGDAQYT
+2430 TGDVQYA

-2478 PAYASTVESSDM
+2478 PAYASTIESSDM

-2521 VDLTGKQYVTYATWK
+2521 VDLTGKQYVTYAAWK

-2584 LDGWVEKAADAES
+2584 LDGWVEKAANAES

-2623 AVKSGTAGKV
+2623 AVKSGAAGKV
-2633 EAELSRLGAAVDSS
+2633 ETELSRLDAAVDSS
-2647 VFPSAA
+2647 AFPSAA

-2760 SVTQDEAAEAVRA
+2760 SVTQEEAAEAVRA

>member
-36 PKVQNFDEWTRAK
+36 PKVQNFDERTRAK

-61 NGQTDRQPGVSMRQG
+61 NGQTDQQPAVSMRQG

-101 PKTAEDYKRAKQA
+101 PKTSEDYKRAKQA

-192 SAALGGDKKVDTLL
+192 SAALGGDEKVDTLL

-212 PSTPENADEIRQRLS
+212 PSEPENADEIRQRLS

-303 SKRTEFAKRHTGSVV
+303 SKRTEFAKRHTGSVA

-371 NTIRELVSEDLEKKF
+371 NTIRGLVSEDLEKKF
-386 QAEILGT
+386 RAEILGT

-599 EAQAKQETPQDILQ
+599 EAQVQQETPQDILQ

-650 VEPAYNGSIN
+650 VEPAYNGAIN

-679 RNDSQNPRGQ
+679 RNDSQNPGGQ

-735 TGTVRLVKSGETE
+735 TATLRRVVSGETDS
-748 ATRAAAK
+748 TRVAAMYASQFGG
-755 LAEENGVKLVLFG
+755 AKLVLFG
-768 GGNLHVKNKNGAY
+768 GGNLRVKNQNGAY
-781 VEARGMK
+781 IEARAMVT
-788 IGDTIYCRVDHSR
+788 GDTIYCRADHSR
-801 YTAEQLTRHEI
+801 FVPEQLVLHEV
-812 GHKWIADGEV
+812 GHKWVRNGEV
-822 NVDAVREKLSE
+822 NVDAVRAKLNDVYSP
-833 RFTTEELDHL
+833 EEIDRLS
-843 AGMYIDA
+843 GMYIDA
-850 YGSTELTADEVW
+850 YSSTGLTVDEVW
-862 EEAICDALGFMNIFE
+862 EEVMCDAIGFMNEFQ
-877 GFAEEGDAAV
+877 GFKQEAEADE
-887 FLVESGRAASEVR
+887 FLFQTRRAAWGVR
-900 EEAKAAKE
+900 EETQAAKDKRADSQKATNDTE
-908 QKFSIEKTIKNEP
+908 QKFSIDEIVDE
-921 FVEVEQDILKGVPS
+921 DGRSYGRGVHLD
-935 GEWVSTV
+935 STLLDNLTDSERVQMV
-942 KERLKQ
+942 KERVKELGGQYFTAYDNNGNEVNVKIAEPRAKFVNKSGKKVPVNRDLTTKNRKLKVKQ
-948 KFPNGVAVGN
+948 EAVVLVDELITTARHDGDTPAKHPHDWLDNNGKNDWGEWTTYILDKENAVWEATLHIATSTDG
-958 NEIKIDKQSRK
+958 EKILYDIDPIDKIK
-969 EMTFSK
+969 AG
-975 YMQWLYKNDP
+975 P
-985 QLGADKLRA
+985 
-994 TNNADEILHA
+994 
-1004 TTDWVNEGLK
+1004 
-1014 HSRKDKIVDFAR
+1014 R
-1026 GNVLLRV
+1026 GNSRTSLLSTGPR
-1033 AGNDYTANVVVGMR
+1033 GNSRTSAVNDSVTQNV
-1047 KNGTMVMYDVLNLQP
+1047 P
-1062 TTLVKKETDAAITT
+1062 E
-1076 NPSPGAGRNTAPV
+1076 
-1089 SDINIRE
+1089 
-1096 DSDAVKQDFS
+1096 VKQDFS
-1106 RELDNRGKVV
+1106 RELD
-1116 SDNRGWHW
+1116 
-1124 NDLSYRS
+1124 
-1131 YRGDSPM
+1131 
-1138 SRAGYAM
+1138 
-1145 MADDPHALHA
+1145 
-1155 YGDKVVAV
+1155 
-1163 RQAELTPIAEFQ
+1163 
-1175 DKIAENWERDKENG
+1175 
-1189 TLLYALEAELGH
+1189 
-1201 LSGEEV
+1201 
-1207 AAAFDPDDIVDSA
+1207 
-1220 DAWDNEDMVQWAYEK
+1220 
-1235 VFDGV
+1235 
-1240 QGVKTSDGAIVFDEE
+1240 
-1255 LLHSIDPKADVLGD
+1255 
-1269 ELHGG
+1269 
-1274 AREESGKKFSL
+1274 
-1285 NTAPLVKPTSDPD
+1285 
-1298 IRFSRELDSDGREL
+1298 SDGRKL
-1312 TEAQQEYFAESKVR
+1312 TEAQQEFFKGSKAVDSEGR
-1326 NEDGQ
+1326 
-1331 LKTVYHGTGA
+1331 LLTLYHGTGA
-1341 DFNTFSYDYMG
+1341 KFTVFDKGRIEQNFQNRGGDL
-1352 QHGSMEGQG
+1352 G
-1361 FYFTDSRSMAGGYQR
+1361 FYFSPYIEDARGYAKEAAFSTGGEKTI
-1376 DGGRVMEGY
+1376 MEAY
-1385 LNIRKPLSD
+1385 LNLKNPLVIEGEGWGSAISQADIRHGDLKRWAQEGGHDGIIVKSTDEVDD
-1394 SEVTLT
+1394 SGTPDSVYI
-1400 KAQLKKLIQALDP
+1400 AF
-1413 TGDDVVLNY
+1413 
-1422 DPQGGMGYPSKAW
+1422 YPEQ
-1435 YNRSLAATVNAIFD
+1435 I
-1449 SSDSDSE
+1449 
-1456 ILADLANSG
+1456 
-1465 AGTETVVKTAREVLG
+1465 
-1480 YDGYIVQGKYDDAD
+1480 
-1494 VYVAFESNQFKSVD
+1494 KSVD

-1586 GMIERGDWDAAKE
+1586 GMIARGDWDAAKA

-1608 VNSALAESEG
+1608 VNSALAENKG

-1630 KTLRNEKILISREAS
+1630 ETLRNEKILISREAS

-1714 EITNPHS
+1714 ELANPHS

-1753 RIGTLASEG
+1753 RIETLASEG

-1850 QNEGWSNA
+1850 QNKGWSNA

-2020 APVVFVKDLTATGIE
+2020 APVVFVKDLTAMGIE

-2171 AYAIHEA
+2171 DYAIHEA

-2240 GLKKAM
+2240 GLKKAV

-2273 TLGVYLAA
+2273 ALGVYLAA

-2350 LSTVS
+2350 LSAVS
-2355 RISEPMLSMTCLQ
+2355 HISEPMLSMTCLQ

-2430 TGDAQYT
+2430 TGDVQYT

-2478 PAYASTVESSDM
+2478 PAYASTIESSDM

-2498 GETSSSAVF
+2498 GETSSSSVF

-2521 VDLTGKQYVTYATWK
+2521 VDLTGKQYVTYAAWK

-2633 EAELSRLGAAVDSS
+2633 ETELSRLDAAVDSS

-2653 DKKFSVDKQQIELTD
+2653 DKKFNVDKQQIELTD

-2709 VYEYANAV
+2709 AYEYANAV

-2773 LGLTSRTAK
+2773 LGLTSRAAK

>member
-11 RKKSKAEEAGSRT
+11 RKKSKAEDAGSRAGST
-24 GNARPAS
+24 RPAS

-61 NGQTDRQPGVSMRQG
+61 NGQTDQRSGVSMRQG
-76 TKQTSTAESRLA
+76 TKQTSTAESRLS

-157 QLTGEMLTSS
+157 QLTGEILTSS

-192 SAALGGDKKVDTLL
+192 SAALGGDEKVDTLL

-270 LAATSDLQAAG
+270 LAAASDLQAAG
-281 LSTDEIE
+281 LSADEIE

-303 SKRTEFAKRHTGSVV
+303 SKRTEFAKRHTGSVA

-371 NTIRELVSEDLEKKF
+371 NTIRGLVSEDLEKKF
-386 QAEILGT
+386 QTEILGT

-587 RNEQRMSALPAA
+587 RNEQRISALQAAA
-599 EAQAKQETPQDILQ
+599 EAQVQQETPQDILQ

-650 VEPAYNGSIN
+650 TVAPRAEPAYNGDIN

-665 NNGREDLYLRRSGE
+665 DNGREDLYLRGSGE
-679 RNDSQNPRGQ
+679 RNDSQNPGGQ

-748 ATRAAAK
+748 ATREAAK

-768 GGNLHVKNKNGAY
+768 GGNLRVKNKNGAY

-788 IGDTIYCRVDHSR
+788 IGDTIYCRADHAR

-822 NVDAVREKLSE
+822 NVDAVKEKLAE
-833 RFTTEELDHL
+833 RFTPEELDHL

-850 YGSTELTADEVW
+850 YGSTELTANEVW
-862 EEAICDALGFMNIFE
+862 EEAICDALGFMNMFE

-900 EEAKAAKE
+900 EETKAAKG
-908 QKFSIEKTIKNEP
+908 QKFSIDKIIGSDQEDYGI
-921 FVEVEQDILKGVPS
+921 GVHLD
-935 GEWVSTV
+935 STLLENLTPKERIEMV
-942 KERLKQ
+942 KERVKELGGEVFTAYDSAGDAIDISIAKPAERFKNRNGKNKLVNKDLTTKYIGNETKQ
-948 KFPNGVAVGN
+948 EAV
-958 NEIKIDKQSRK
+958 
-969 EMTFSK
+969 
-975 YMQWLYKNDP
+975 
-985 QLGADKLRA
+985 
-994 TNNADEILHA
+994 
-1004 TTDWVNEGLK
+1004 
-1014 HSRKDKIVDFAR
+1014 
-1026 GNVLLRV
+1026 VLLDELIET
-1033 AGNDYTANVVVGMR
+1033 ASFDASKNPAYPHGWLDDYGKNNWDYWTTYVQDR
-1047 KNGTMVMYDVLNLQP
+1047 NGTIWEATLNVATAADGRKILYDIGPIKKVGQSVESDTSLLP
-1062 TTLVKKETDAAITT
+1062 TGPRGKSRTSAV
-1076 NPSPGAGRNTAPV
+1076 N
-1089 SDINIRE
+1089 
-1096 DSDAVKQDFS
+1096 DSVTQNVPEVKQDFS
-1106 RELDNRGKVV
+1106 RELD
-1116 SDNRGWHW
+1116 
-1124 NDLSYRS
+1124 
-1131 YRGDSPM
+1131 
-1138 SRAGYAM
+1138 
-1145 MADDPHALHA
+1145 
-1155 YGDKVVAV
+1155 
-1163 RQAELTPIAEFQ
+1163 
-1175 DKIAENWERDKENG
+1175 
-1189 TLLYALEAELGH
+1189 
-1201 LSGEEV
+1201 
-1207 AAAFDPDDIVDSA
+1207 
-1220 DAWDNEDMVQWAYEK
+1220 
-1235 VFDGV
+1235 
-1240 QGVKTSDGAIVFDEE
+1240 
-1255 LLHSIDPKADVLGD
+1255 
-1269 ELHGG
+1269 
-1274 AREESGKKFSL
+1274 
-1285 NTAPLVKPTSDPD
+1285 
-1298 IRFSRELDSDGREL
+1298 SDGRKL
-1312 TEAQQEYFAESKVR
+1312 TEAQQEFFKDSKVVDEGG
-1326 NEDGQ
+1326 N
-1331 LKTVYHGTGA
+1331 LLVMYHGTTAYGEITKFRKGSSGWLGPGIYLSSRKA
-1341 DFNTFSYDYMG
+1341 DAQRYANAMG
-1352 QHGSMEGQG
+1352 EGNGSLYELYANVTNPLVVTQNNPAPEILMAAYGRESV
-1361 FYFTDSRSMAGGYQR
+1361 YKNRSAKQSNGTYIITPA
-1376 DGGRVMEGY
+1376 D
-1385 LNIRKPLSD
+1385 I
-1394 SEVTLT
+1394 
-1400 KAQLKKLIQALDP
+1400 KKLQ
-1413 TGDDVVLNY
+1413 
-1422 DPQGGMGYPSKAW
+1422 SK
-1435 YNRSLAATVNAIFD
+1435 
-1449 SSDSDSE
+1449 
-1456 ILADLANSG
+1456 
-1465 AGTETVVKTAREVLG
+1465 G
-1480 YDGYIVQGKYDDAD
+1480 YDGIRWDFSGSTELSVFSSEQLKR
-1494 VYVAFESNQFKSVD
+1494 VD
-1508 NTAPTSDPDIRFSR
+1508 NTSPTGVQDIRFSR

-1540 EGFRESG
+1540 EGFRENG
-1547 ERPNTVSE
+1547 ETMGAVSE

-1586 GMIERGDWDAAKE
+1586 GMIERGDWDAAKA

-1630 KTLRNEKILISREAS
+1630 ETLRNEKILISREAS

-1655 KQYFGRLNVKIA
+1655 KRYFGRLNVKIA

-1714 EITNPHS
+1714 ELTNPHS

-1745 QAAPKAAE
+1745 KAAPKAAE
-1753 RIGTLASEG
+1753 RIETLASEG

-1775 AYGTIKAGENPS
+1775 AYGTIKPGENPS

-1839 KAAIKDAKETV
+1839 KAAIEDAKGTIQNKGWDQSLEAWKEAA
-1850 QNEGWSNA
+1850 NEG
-1858 LGEWMHAANK
+1858 
-1868 GIINKKN
+1868 IISKEN
-1875 TAIGWALYDNAVNK
+1875 TAIGWALYNNAVND
-1889 GDMETAMNI
+1889 GNINTAMDI
-1898 LNKIV
+1898 LGKIV

-1915 TRILK
+1915 TRLLK
-1920 KLSPEALLYQVSRS
+1920 KMSPEAQLYQVSRS

-1959 AEEFLNAKTEKE
+1959 AEEFLNAKTDKE

-1993 RWNAWRYLAMLM
+1993 RWNAWRYLSMLL
-2005 NPRTHIRNIVGNAGF
+2005 NPRTHIRNIAGNFGF
-2020 APVVFVKDLTATGIE
+2020 AIPVAIKNVTATGIE
-2035 KAVSVVSGGRIERS
+2035 KIVSAVSGGKIERS

-2063 KEGWSDYNNVA
+2063 QEGWADYKNVA

-2118 ARKGNSY
+2118 ARKVNSY
-2125 ALEAEDVWFS
+2125 ALEVEDVWFS
-2135 KPHYAYAFAQYSKAS
+2135 KPHYAFAFAQYCKAS
-2150 GITAEQVRN
+2150 GVTAEQVRN
-2159 GTVDEVKLARAR
+2159 GTADEVKLFKAR
-2171 AYAIHEA
+2171 AYAIKEA
-2178 QKATYHDTNDFSEAL
+2178 QKATYHDTNAFSEWVSGL
-2193 SKIGRYS
+2193 GRYD
-2200 GENKVLKGLSVAAEG
+2200 GESTYGRAGSVLLEG

-2246 FDVRKGNSTAAE
+2246 FDVRKGKSTAAE
-2258 AIDRISS
+2258 AIDSISA
-2265 GLTGTGLL
+2265 GLTGAGLL
-2273 TLGVYLAA
+2273 GLGIYLAA
-2281 QGVVRGLG
+2281 QGAVRGLG
-2289 AGDDDEREFAEL
+2289 AGDDDEREFADL
-2301 QGQQEYSMIIGDQSY
+2301 QGQQDYSMIIGDQSY

-2327 FFVGVNLFEEMQTSG
+2327 FFIGVNLFEEMKTTG
-2342 DSVTLASI
+2342 DGVTFPAMLNA
-2350 LSTVS
+2350 VKHV
-2355 RISEPMLSMTCLQ
+2355 SEPLLSMTCLQ
-2368 GLNAVFESVGYASQ
+2368 SLNDIFSSVGYASQ
-2382 EGLSGGVNAIAS
+2382 EGLSGMTNAIAS

-2399 LTQALPTILGQI
+2399 LTQAIPTILGQA
-2411 ERTAQPSRMTTY
+2411 ERTAQADRMTTY

-2430 TGDAQYT
+2430 TGDAQYA

-2478 PAYASTVESSDM
+2478 PAYASTIESSDM

-2521 VDLTGKQYVTYATWK
+2521 VDLTGKQYVTYAAWK

-2633 EAELSRLGAAVDSS
+2633 EAELSRLDAAVDSS

-2760 SVTQDEAAEAVRA
+2760 SVTQEEAAEAVRA

>member
-11 RKKSKAEEAGSRT
+11 RKKSKAEETGSRAGST
-24 GNARPAS
+24 RPAS
-31 VSSNQ
+31 VSSEK
-36 PKVQNFDEWTRAK
+36 PKAQNFDEWTRVK

-61 NGQTDRQPGVSMRQG
+61 NGQTEQRQPGVSMRQG
-76 TKQTSTAESRLA
+76 TQMSTAESRLS
-88 QRRFEATSSRSTE
+88 QRRFEATSFPSYKLRDEAIAAQQRADDDTLDRKIELTQERLQTTLPKKETPAGMVNNPEYQALYDALSGYQAQK
-101 PKTAEDYKRAKQA
+101 KTAEQEAKD
-114 AEWEQ
+114 
-119 YAADSRAK
+119 AADAYYSASGMDAK
-127 RLQAIMART
+127 KIAGLYVAPYFKKGTNISDATALLDEYLTYQDAMQNGVVGAGDKWKTAR
-136 PVQVETEN
+136 
-144 GMEEY
+144 
-149 KPYTWLND
+149 
-157 QLTGEMLTSS
+157 
-167 EKGAEAARQSDLYW
+167 
-181 YATQAENRAKA
+181 
-192 SAALGGDKKVDTLL
+192 AALIG
-206 DQYNGK
+206 
-212 PSTPENADEIRQRLS
+212 
-227 EVEALMQVTPIQI
+227 
-240 ETENGMVGNP
+240 
-250 EYTRLVDEQ
+250 
-259 SDLYSRLNGGR
+259 
-270 LAATSDLQAAG
+270 AG
-281 LSTDEIE
+281 LSEDSIDE
-288 ETAAYRQMLLNEQAQ
+288 AADIWRRASNSEAMSLSNQ
-303 SKRTEFAKRHTGSVV
+303 SLAEATREHPILASA
-318 GDIGTSLLSVPANL
+318 LSVPL
-332 IGGVLG
+332 SITSGLG
-338 YADAARQGIGNA
+338 YLDLATQKIGNPDKA
-350 IAGNGRPIDW
+350 IDFNTGTMRAAGAG
-360 NTDAMALANTA
+360 T
-371 NTIRELVSEDLEKKF
+371 TIRETAVEDMNGLE
-386 QAEILGT
+386 
-393 NVASFLYQTGMSMAD
+393 SFLYQTGMSMAD
-408 SGVIAGLSLIGVPAA
+408 STAIAALSQLGVPG
-423 ASLLSG
+423 ASVLLSG
-429 SAAFSSAQEAKQRG
+429 SAATSAAREAKERG

-462 FETVSLEALTE
+462 FETVSLEMLTK
-473 NLVGGLSTA
+473 NAIGRLGRQA
-482 AARETGGK
+482 AEQAGAKR
-490 KILKIL
+490 ILTLLK
-496 ESAGLQMLTEGSEE
+496 SAGIQAATEGSEE
-510 VATSIANRIS
+510 VFTTIANTIS
-520 DDVIMGDRSS
+520 DAVIMGDKS
-530 YNTAVREYMAS
+530 EYAQNKQLYMDA
-541 GMSENEA
+541 GMSEDEA

-553 EDWLTDLLG
+553 EDWLTGILG

-569 SGGIMGGAGTAIS
+569 SGGIMGGTASAIS
-582 ASVQG
+582 ANTQYTFHDEIPNVDLAS
-587 RNEQRMSALPAA
+587 R
-599 EAQAKQETPQDILQ
+599 QETPQDILQ

-635 MTETP
+635 MAETP

-650 VEPAYNGSIN
+650 TVAPRAEPAYNGNIN
-660 ETEVG
+660 ETEAG
-665 NNGREDLYLRRSGE
+665 NNGREDLYLRGSGE
-679 RNDSQNPRGQ
+679 RNDSQNPGGQ

-768 GGNLHVKNKNGAY
+768 GGNLRVKNKNGAY

-822 NVDAVREKLSE
+822 NVDAVRGKLAE
-833 RFTTEELDHL
+833 RFTPEELDHL

-862 EEAICDALGFMNIFE
+862 EEAICDAIGFMNMFE

-887 FLVESGRAASEVR
+887 FLVESWRAASEVR
-900 EEAKAAKE
+900 EETKAAKE
-908 QKFSIEKTIKNEP
+908 QKFS
-921 FVEVEQDILKGVPS
+921 QDGIGGQTGASDKM
-935 GEWVSTV
+935 ST
-942 KERLKQ
+942 
-948 KFPNGVAVGN
+948 G
-958 NEIKIDKQSRK
+958 
-969 EMTFSK
+969 
-975 YMQWLYKNDP
+975 
-985 QLGADKLRA
+985 
-994 TNNADEILHA
+994 
-1004 TTDWVNEGLK
+1004 NEGNSAENRLLDYSLMVDRPDMHLTQIDDSVQYK
-1014 HSRKDKIVDFAR
+1014 ANRETRKDI
-1026 GNVLLRV
+1026 
-1033 AGNDYTANVVVGMR
+1033 
-1047 KNGTMVMYDVLNLQP
+1047 
-1062 TTLVKKETDAAITT
+1062 
-1076 NPSPGAGRNTAPV
+1076 
-1089 SDINIRE
+1089 
-1096 DSDAVKQDFS
+1096 
-1106 RELDNRGKVV
+1106 
-1116 SDNRGWHW
+1116 
-1124 NDLSYRS
+1124 
-1131 YRGDSPM
+1131 
-1138 SRAGYAM
+1138 
-1145 MADDPHALHA
+1145 
-1155 YGDKVVAV
+1155 V
-1163 RQAELTPIAEFQ
+1163 RQAINNAAAIGETNAGGGVSVYVGDIGKDVLLSTHGLQHGLDRRIQTNAPVALRAGEILQNSILINKLTPKKAGASDSYVLLGAAKGTGGNTYAVEFVVNSFSNEVTSVDVLYSANAKREPAALNAPAITDNPLRITGSEISIAQLLDFT
-1175 DKIAENWERDKENG
+1175 RDN
-1189 TLLYALEAELGH
+1189 
-1201 LSGEEV
+1201 
-1207 AAAFDPDDIVDSA
+1207 F
-1220 DAWDNEDMVQWAYEK
+1220 
-1235 VFDGV
+1235 
-1240 QGVKTSDGAIVFDEE
+1240 
-1255 LLHSIDPKADVLGD
+1255 ADVLP
-1269 ELHGG
+1269 
-1274 AREESGKKFSL
+1274 ESVLRHYGYERRPDGK
-1285 NTAPLVKPTSDPD
+1285 
-1298 IRFSRELDSDGREL
+1298 IG
-1312 TEAQQEYFAESKVR
+1312 ES
-1326 NEDGQ
+1326 
-1331 LKTVYHGTGA
+1331 
-1341 DFNTFSYDYMG
+1341 
-1352 QHGSMEGQG
+1352 
-1361 FYFTDSRSMAGGYQR
+1361 
-1376 DGGRVMEGY
+1376 
-1385 LNIRKPLSD
+1385 
-1394 SEVTLT
+1394 
-1400 KAQLKKLIQALDP
+1400 AL
-1413 TGDDVVLNY
+1413 
-1422 DPQGGMGYPSKAW
+1422 
-1435 YNRSLAATVNAIFD
+1435 
-1449 SSDSDSE
+1449 
-1456 ILADLANSG
+1456 
-1465 AGTETVVKTAREVLG
+1465 
-1480 YDGYIVQGKYDDAD
+1480 
-1494 VYVAFESNQFKSVD
+1494 
-1508 NTAPTSDPDIRFSR
+1508 FSR

-1540 EGFRESG
+1540 EGFRENG
-1547 ERPNTVSE
+1547 ETTGAVSE

-1586 GMIERGDWDAAKE
+1586 GMIERGDWDAAKA
-1599 KAMEISQGV
+1599 KATEISQGV
-1608 VNSALAESEG
+1608 INSALAESEG
-1618 YAESAELYKEIK
+1618 HAESAELYKEIK

-1655 KQYFGRLNVKIA
+1655 KRYFGRLNVKIA

-1714 EITNPHS
+1714 ELANPHG

-1753 RIGTLASEG
+1753 RIEALASEG

-1959 AEEFLNAKTEKE
+1959 AEEFLNAKTDKE

-2020 APVVFVKDLTATGIE
+2020 APVVFVKDLTAMGIE

-2049 KSPVLTSKAGRALL
+2049 KSPVLTSKAGRALI

-2135 KPHYAYAFAQYSKAS
+2135 KPHYAFAFAQYSKAS

-2159 GTVDEVKLARAR
+2159 GTVDEVKLARVR
-2171 AYAIHEA
+2171 DYAIHEA

-2200 GENKVLKGLSVAAEG
+2200 GENKLLKAGSVLVEG

-2240 GLKKAM
+2240 GLKKAV

-2399 LTQALPTILGQI
+2399 LTQALPTILGQL

-2430 TGDAQYT
+2430 TGDVQYA

-2521 VDLTGKQYVTYATWK
+2521 VDLTGKQYVTYAAWK

-2548 GTDYYKQADDVDKAE
+2548 GTDYYKQADDTDKAE

-2584 LDGWVEKAADAES
+2584 LDGWVEKAADAEK

-2609 TVGTENFSSTAYAS
+2609 SVGTENFSSTAYAS
-2623 AVKSGTAGKV
+2623 AVKNGSAGKV
-2633 EAELSRLGAAVDSS
+2633 ETELSRLDAAVDSS
-2647 VFPSAA
+2647 AFPSAA
-2653 DKKFSVDKQQIELTD
+2653 DKKFNVDKQQIELTD

-2748 WFRSIADADGNG
+2748 WFRSISDADGNG
-2760 SVTQDEAAEAVRA
+2760 SVTQEEAAEAVRA

>member
-1 MGIRSQSDKI
+1 MYASQ
-11 RKKSKAEEAGSRT
+11 
-24 GNARPAS
+24 
-31 VSSNQ
+31 
-36 PKVQNFDEWTRAK
+36 F
-49 NAKDFDEWTRIR
+49 
-61 NGQTDRQPGVSMRQG
+61 
-76 TKQTSTAESRLA
+76 
-88 QRRFEATSSRSTE
+88 
-101 PKTAEDYKRAKQA
+101 
-114 AEWEQ
+114 
-119 YAADSRAK
+119 
-127 RLQAIMART
+127 
-136 PVQVETEN
+136 
-144 GMEEY
+144 
-149 KPYTWLND
+149 
-157 QLTGEMLTSS
+157 
-167 EKGAEAARQSDLYW
+167 
-181 YATQAENRAKA
+181 
-192 SAALGGDKKVDTLL
+192 
-206 DQYNGK
+206 
-212 PSTPENADEIRQRLS
+212 
-227 EVEALMQVTPIQI
+227 
-240 ETENGMVGNP
+240 
-250 EYTRLVDEQ
+250 
-259 SDLYSRLNGGR
+259 
-270 LAATSDLQAAG
+270 
-281 LSTDEIE
+281 
-288 ETAAYRQMLLNEQAQ
+288 
-303 SKRTEFAKRHTGSVV
+303 
-318 GDIGTSLLSVPANL
+318 
-332 IGGVLG
+332 
-338 YADAARQGIGNA
+338 
-350 IAGNGRPIDW
+350 
-360 NTDAMALANTA
+360 
-371 NTIRELVSEDLEKKF
+371 
-386 QAEILGT
+386 
-393 NVASFLYQTGMSMAD
+393 
-408 SGVIAGLSLIGVPAA
+408 
-423 ASLLSG
+423 
-429 SAAFSSAQEAKQRG
+429 
-443 GTDAQA
+443 
-449 LGYGLAAGIAEGL
+449 
-462 FETVSLEALTE
+462 
-473 NLVGGLSTA
+473 
-482 AARETGGK
+482 
-490 KILKIL
+490 
-496 ESAGLQMLTEGSEE
+496 
-510 VATSIANRIS
+510 
-520 DDVIMGDRSS
+520 
-530 YNTAVREYMAS
+530 
-541 GMSENEA
+541 
-548 KKKAA
+548 
-553 EDWLTDLLG
+553 
-562 DFLGGAL
+562 GGA
-569 SGGIMGGAGTAIS
+569 
-582 ASVQG
+582 
-587 RNEQRMSALPAA
+587 
-599 EAQAKQETPQDILQ
+599 
-613 RVAME
+613 
-618 SVQEQA
+618 
-624 SPENTQ
+624 
-630 RIMEQ
+630 
-635 MTETP
+635 
-640 QQAMERLASE
+640 
-650 VEPAYNGSIN
+650 
-660 ETEVG
+660 
-665 NNGREDLYLRRSGE
+665 
-679 RNDSQNPRGQ
+679 
-689 VSAVEEDAGR
+689 
-699 DQSRD
+699 
-704 VQTRPADGG
+704 
-713 AASLTY
+713 
-719 GEKISTKALGI
+719 
-730 ANGST
+730 
-735 TGTVRLVKSGETE
+735 
-748 ATRAAAK
+748 
-755 LAEENGVKLVLFG
+755 KLVLFG
-768 GGNLHVKNKNGAY
+768 GGNLRVKNQNGAY
-781 VEARGMK
+781 IEARAMVT
-788 IGDTIYCRVDHSR
+788 GDTIYCRADHSR
-801 YTAEQLTRHEI
+801 FVPEQLVLHEV
-812 GHKWIADGEV
+812 GHKWVRNGEV
-822 NVDAVREKLSE
+822 NVDAVRAKLNDVYSP
-833 RFTTEELDHL
+833 EEIDRLS
-843 AGMYIDA
+843 GMYIDA
-850 YGSTELTADEVW
+850 YSSTGLTVDEVW
-862 EEAICDALGFMNIFE
+862 EEVMCDAIGFMNEFQ
-877 GFAEEGDAAV
+877 GFKQEAEADE
-887 FLVESGRAASEVR
+887 FLFQTRRAAWGVR
-900 EEAKAAKE
+900 EETQAAKDKRADSQKAANDTE
-908 QKFSIEKTIKNEP
+908 QKFSIDEIVDK
-921 FVEVEQDILKGVPS
+921 DGRSYGRGVHLD
-935 GEWVSTV
+935 STLLDNLTDSERVQMV
-942 KERLKQ
+942 KERVKELGGQYFTAYDNNGNAVNVKIAEPQAKFVNKSGKKVPVNRDLTTKNRKLKVKQ
-948 KFPNGVAVGN
+948 EAVVLVDELITTARHDGDTPAKHPHDWLDNNGKNDWGEWTTYILDKENAVWEATLHIATSTDG
-958 NEIKIDKQSRK
+958 EKILYDIDPIDKIK
-969 EMTFSK
+969 AG
-975 YMQWLYKNDP
+975 P
-985 QLGADKLRA
+985 
-994 TNNADEILHA
+994 
-1004 TTDWVNEGLK
+1004 
-1014 HSRKDKIVDFAR
+1014 R
-1026 GNVLLRV
+1026 GNSRTSLLSTGPRGKSRTSAV
-1033 AGNDYTANVVVGMR
+1033 NDSVTQNV
-1047 KNGTMVMYDVLNLQP
+1047 P
-1062 TTLVKKETDAAITT
+1062 E
-1076 NPSPGAGRNTAPV
+1076 
-1089 SDINIRE
+1089 
-1096 DSDAVKQDFS
+1096 VKQDFS
-1106 RELDNRGKVV
+1106 RELD
-1116 SDNRGWHW
+1116 
-1124 NDLSYRS
+1124 
-1131 YRGDSPM
+1131 
-1138 SRAGYAM
+1138 
-1145 MADDPHALHA
+1145 
-1155 YGDKVVAV
+1155 
-1163 RQAELTPIAEFQ
+1163 
-1175 DKIAENWERDKENG
+1175 
-1189 TLLYALEAELGH
+1189 
-1201 LSGEEV
+1201 
-1207 AAAFDPDDIVDSA
+1207 
-1220 DAWDNEDMVQWAYEK
+1220 
-1235 VFDGV
+1235 
-1240 QGVKTSDGAIVFDEE
+1240 
-1255 LLHSIDPKADVLGD
+1255 
-1269 ELHGG
+1269 
-1274 AREESGKKFSL
+1274 
-1285 NTAPLVKPTSDPD
+1285 
-1298 IRFSRELDSDGREL
+1298 SDGRKL
-1312 TEAQQEYFAESKVR
+1312 TEAQQEFFKDSKVR
-1326 NEDGQ
+1326 DDEGRLLPVFHSTYAEDF
-1331 LKTVYHGTGA
+1331 TVFDRGKLGE
-1341 DFNTFSYDYMG
+1341 NTDG
-1352 QHGSMEGQG
+1352 NA
-1361 FYFTDSRSMAGGYQR
+1361 TD
-1376 DGGRVMEGY
+1376 E
-1385 LNIRKPLSD
+1385 
-1394 SEVTLT
+1394 
-1400 KAQLKKLIQALDP
+1400 
-1413 TGDDVVLNY
+1413 
-1422 DPQGGMGYPSKAW
+1422 
-1435 YNRSLAATVNAIFD
+1435 SLAATSHVGFWFSTEDLSRNSRLGNRAENVYLNITSPFD
-1449 SSDSDSE
+1449 AGNLDQ
-1456 ILADLANSG
+1456 LAARMDQFE
-1465 AGTETVVKTAREVLG
+1465 GTPTERGEAFADWLRGDG
-1480 YDGYIVQGKYDDAD
+1480 YDGVVLRDEEFGGTS
-1494 VYVAFESNQFKSVD
+1494 YVALEPQQIKRVTNQS
-1508 NTAPTSDPDIRFSR
+1508 PTLDSDIRFSR

-1547 ERPNTVSE
+1547 ERSNAVSE

-1586 GMIERGDWDAAKE
+1586 GMIARGDWDAAKA

-1608 VNSALAESEG
+1608 VNSALAESDG
-1618 YAESAELYKEIK
+1618 YAENAELYKEIK
-1630 KTLRNEKILISREAS
+1630 ETLRNEKILISREAS

-1753 RIGTLASEG
+1753 RIEALASEG

-1775 AYGTIKAGENPS
+1775 AYGTIKPGENPS
-1787 REVAMPKK
+1787 REVALPKK

-1814 TPDVALPTIEQAVLD
+1814 TPEVALPTIEQAVLD

-1839 KAAIKDAKETV
+1839 KAAIADAEETIR
-1850 QNEGWSNA
+1850 NKGWSNA
-1858 LGEWMHAANK
+1858 LGEWIHAANK

-1898 LNKIV
+1898 LGKFV

-1959 AEEFLNAKTEKE
+1959 AEEFLNAKTDKE

-2035 KAVSVVSGGRIERS
+2035 KAVSVVSGGKIERS

-2063 KEGWSDYNNVA
+2063 KEGWADYKNVA

-2135 KPHYAYAFAQYSKAS
+2135 KPHYAFAFAQYCKAS

-2171 AYAIHEA
+2171 DYAIHEA

-2200 GENKVLKGLSVAAEG
+2200 GENKLLKAGSVLVEG

-2273 TLGVYLAA
+2273 TLGIYLAA

-2327 FFVGVNLFEEMQTSG
+2327 FFIGVNLLEEMQASG
-2342 DSVTLASI
+2342 DGVTLASI
-2350 LSTVS
+2350 LSAVS
-2355 RISEPMLSMTCLQ
+2355 HISEPMLSMTCLQ

-2399 LTQALPTILGQI
+2399 LTQALPTILGQL

-2430 TGDAQYT
+2430 TGDVQYT

-2478 PAYASTVESSDM
+2478 PAYASTIESSDM

-2521 VDLTGKQYVTYATWK
+2521 VDLTGKQYVTYAAWK

-2579 VSGYK
+2579 VSDYK

-2633 EAELSRLGAAVDSS
+2633 ETELSRLDAAVDSS
-2647 VFPSAA
+2647 AFPSAA

-2760 SVTQDEAAEAVRA
+2760 SVTQEEAAEAVRA

>member
-31 VSSNQ
+31 VSSTQ
-36 PKVQNFDEWTRAK
+36 PNVQNFDEWTRAK
-49 NAKDFDEWTRIR
+49 NAKGFDEWTRIR
-61 NGQTDRQPGVSMRQG
+61 NGQTEQRQPGVSMRQG
-76 TKQTSTAESRLA
+76 AQASTAESRLA

-101 PKTAEDYKRAKQA
+101 PKTSEDYKRAKQA

-192 SAALGGDKKVDTLL
+192 SAALGGDEKVDTLL

-212 PSTPENADEIRQRLS
+212 PSEPENADEIRQRLS

-303 SKRTEFAKRHTGSVV
+303 SKRTEFAKRHTGSVA

-371 NTIRELVSEDLEKKF
+371 NTIRGLVSEDLEKKF
-386 QAEILGT
+386 QTEILGT

-553 EDWLTDLLG
+553 EGWLTDLLG

-587 RNEQRMSALPAA
+587 RNEQRMSALQTAA
-599 EAQAKQETPQDILQ
+599 EAQVQQETPQDILQ

-640 QQAMERLASE
+640 KQAMERLASE
-650 VEPAYNGSIN
+650 VEPAYNGAIN

-822 NVDAVREKLSE
+822 NVDAVRGKLAE
-833 RFTTEELDHL
+833 RFTPEELDHL

-862 EEAICDALGFMNIFE
+862 EEAICDAIGFMNMFE

-887 FLVESGRAASEVR
+887 FLVESWRAASEVR
-900 EEAKAAKE
+900 EETQAAKG
-908 QKFSIEKTIKNEP
+908 QRFSIETLPDGKKYVRADRQVIFGNDAESWS
-921 FVEVEQDILKGVPS
+921 EQL
-935 GEWVSTV
+935 
-942 KERLKQ
+942 ERYI
-948 KFPNGVAVGN
+948 NG
-958 NEIKIDKQSRK
+958 KIRNGQDVV
-969 EMTFSK
+969 
-975 YMQWLYKNDP
+975 LI
-985 QLGADKLRA
+985 GADGDELRLTATSAGKL
-994 TNNADEILHA
+994 
-1004 TTDWVNEGLK
+1004 
-1014 HSRKDKIVDFAR
+1014 
-1026 GNVLLRV
+1026 
-1033 AGNDYTANVVVGMR
+1033 
-1047 KNGTMVMYDVLNLQP
+1047 
-1062 TTLVKKETDAAITT
+1062 
-1076 NPSPGAGRNTAPV
+1076 
-1089 SDINIRE
+1089 
-1096 DSDAVKQDFS
+1096 
-1106 RELDNRGKVV
+1106 
-1116 SDNRGWHW
+1116 SDNH
-1124 NDLSYRS
+1124 
-1131 YRGDSPM
+1131 
-1138 SRAGYAM
+1138 
-1145 MADDPHALHA
+1145 
-1155 YGDKVVAV
+1155 
-1163 RQAELTPIAEFQ
+1163 
-1175 DKIAENWERDKENG
+1175 
-1189 TLLYALEAELGH
+1189 
-1201 LSGEEV
+1201 
-1207 AAAFDPDDIVDSA
+1207 
-1220 DAWDNEDMVQWAYEK
+1220 
-1235 VFDGV
+1235 
-1240 QGVKTSDGAIVFDEE
+1240 TSDGRTMSDTAYERKVNAATHI
-1255 LLHSIDPKADVLGD
+1255 D
-1269 ELHGG
+1269 ELAQTSKRKGSIKLDAENRHGDFASDG
-1274 AREESGKKFSL
+1274 WIYRTAYFMDFDGKYYKVTISAAINSDGNTIYNIGQMKEEASPK
-1285 NTAPLVKPTSDPD
+1285 VKGSRAKTGDGPRGFASSSDSVSED
-1298 IRFSRELDSDGREL
+1298 GSSVKQKFSRELDSDGREL

-1326 NEDGQ
+1326 DEDGQ

-1361 FYFTDSRSMAGGYQR
+1361 FYFTDSRSMAGGYRR

-1465 AGTETVVKTAREVLG
+1465 AGTEMVVKTAREVLG

-1522 ELSID
+1522 ELGID

-1540 EGFRESG
+1540 EGFQESG

-1586 GMIERGDWDAAKE
+1586 GMIERGDWDAAKA

-1618 YAESAELYKEIK
+1618 YTESAELYKEIK
-1630 KTLRNEKILISREAS
+1630 ETLRNEKILISREAS

-1714 EITNPHS
+1714 ELANPHS

-1753 RIGTLASEG
+1753 RIETLASEG
-1762 RTRTQEALDKLRE
+1762 RERTQEALDKLRE
-1775 AYGTIKAGENPS
+1775 AYGTIKPGENPS

-1839 KAAIKDAKETV
+1839 KAAIEDAKETI
-1850 QNEGWSNA
+1850 QNKGWDESLEA
-1858 LGEWMHAANK
+1858 WKKAANK
-1868 GIINKKN
+1868 GIISKEN
-1875 TAIGWALYDNAVNK
+1875 TAIGWALYNNAVNDGNMK
-1889 GDMETAMNI
+1889 TAMDI
-1898 LNKIV
+1898 LGKIV

-2171 AYAIHEA
+2171 DYAIHEA

-2200 GENKVLKGLSVAAEG
+2200 GENKVLKGLSVTVEG

-2240 GLKKAM
+2240 GLKKAV

-2273 TLGVYLAA
+2273 ALGVYLAA

-2301 QGQQEYSMIIGDQSY
+2301 QGQQDYSMIIGDQSY

-2327 FFVGVNLFEEMQTSG
+2327 FFIGVNLFEEMQASG
-2342 DSVTLASI
+2342 DGVTLASI
-2350 LSTVS
+2350 LSAVS
-2355 RISEPMLSMTCLQ
+2355 HISEPMLSMTCLQ

-2399 LTQALPTILGQI
+2399 LTQALPTILGQL

-2430 TGDAQYT
+2430 TGDAQYA

-2478 PAYASTVESSDM
+2478 PAYASTIESSDM

-2498 GETSSSAVF
+2498 GETSSSTVF

-2521 VDLTGKQYVTYATWK
+2521 VDLTGKQYVTYAAWK

-2633 EAELSRLGAAVDSS
+2633 ETELSRLGAAVDSS

-2677 KGGLS
+2677 KGELS

-2700 KEKGKMVSA
+2700 KEKGEMVSA

-2760 SVTQDEAAEAVRA
+2760 SVTQEEAAEAVRE

>member
-11 RKKSKAEEAGSRT
+11 RKKSKAEETGSRAGST
-24 GNARPAS
+24 RPAS
-31 VSSNQ
+31 VSSEK
-36 PKVQNFDEWTRAK
+36 PKAQNFDEWTRAK
-49 NAKDFDEWTRIR
+49 NAKDFEEWTRIR
-61 NGQTDRQPGVSMRQG
+61 NGQTEQRQPGVSMRQG
-76 TKQTSTAESRLA
+76 TQTSTAESRLS
-88 QRRFEATSSRSTE
+88 QRRFDATSFPSTKLRDE
-101 PKTAEDYKRAKQA
+101 AIAAQQRADDDTLDRKIELTQERLQTTLPKKETPAGMVNNPEYQALYDALSGYQAQKKTAEQEAKD
-114 AEWEQ
+114 
-119 YAADSRAK
+119 AADAYNSASGMDAK
-127 RLQAIMART
+127 KIAGLYVAPYFKKGTNISDATALLDEYLTYQDAMQNGVVGAGDKWKTAR
-136 PVQVETEN
+136 
-144 GMEEY
+144 
-149 KPYTWLND
+149 
-157 QLTGEMLTSS
+157 
-167 EKGAEAARQSDLYW
+167 
-181 YATQAENRAKA
+181 
-192 SAALGGDKKVDTLL
+192 AALIG
-206 DQYNGK
+206 
-212 PSTPENADEIRQRLS
+212 
-227 EVEALMQVTPIQI
+227 
-240 ETENGMVGNP
+240 
-250 EYTRLVDEQ
+250 
-259 SDLYSRLNGGR
+259 
-270 LAATSDLQAAG
+270 AG
-281 LSTDEIE
+281 LSEGSIDD
-288 ETAAYRQMLLNEQAQ
+288 AADIWRRASNSEAMSLSNQ
-303 SKRTEFAKRHTGSVV
+303 SWAEATREHPILASALS
-318 GDIGTSLLSVPANL
+318 IPLSITS
-332 IGGVLG
+332 GLG
-338 YADAARQGIGNA
+338 YLDLATQKIGNPDKA
-350 IAGNGRPIDW
+350 IDFNTGTMRAAGAG
-360 NTDAMALANTA
+360 T
-371 NTIRELVSEDLEKKF
+371 TIRETAVEDMNGLE
-386 QAEILGT
+386 
-393 NVASFLYQTGMSMAD
+393 SFLYQTGMSMAD
-408 SGVIAGLSLIGVPAA
+408 STAIAALSQLGVPG
-423 ASLLSG
+423 ASVLLSG
-429 SAAFSSAQEAKQRG
+429 SAATSAAREAKERG

-462 FETVSLEALTE
+462 FETVSLEMLTK
-473 NLVGGLSTA
+473 NAIGRLGRQA
-482 AARETGGK
+482 AEQAGTQR
-490 KILKIL
+490 ILTLLK
-496 ESAGLQMLTEGSEE
+496 SAGIQAATEGSEE
-510 VATSIANRIS
+510 VFTTIANTIF
-520 DDVIMGDRSS
+520 DAVIMGDKS
-530 YNTAVREYMAS
+530 EYAQNKQLYMDA
-541 GMSENEA
+541 GMSEGEA

-553 EDWLTDLLG
+553 EDWLTGILG

-569 SGGIMGGAGTAIS
+569 SGGIMGGTASAIS
-582 ASVQG
+582 ANTQYTFDD
-587 RNEQRMSALPAA
+587 
-599 EAQAKQETPQDILQ
+599 EAPNVDLASRQETPQDILQ

-635 MTETP
+635 MAETP

-650 VEPAYNGSIN
+650 AEPAYNGAIN

-665 NNGREDLYLRRSGE
+665 NNGREDLYLRGSGE
-679 RNDSQNPRGQ
+679 RNDSQNPGGQ

-713 AASLTY
+713 EASLTY

-768 GGNLHVKNKNGAY
+768 GGNLRVKNKNGAY

-788 IGDTIYCRVDHSR
+788 IGDTIYCRADHAR

-822 NVDAVREKLSE
+822 NVDAVKEKLAE
-833 RFTTEELDHL
+833 RFTPEELDHL

-862 EEAICDALGFMNIFE
+862 EEAICDALGFMNMFE
-877 GFAEEGDAAV
+877 GFAEESDAAV
-887 FLVESGRAASEVR
+887 FLVESGRAAREVR
-900 EEAKAAKE
+900 EETQAAKG

-921 FVEVEQDILKGVPS
+921 FVEVEQDILEGVPN

-985 QLGADKLRA
+985 QLGSDKLRA

-1076 NPSPGAGRNTAPV
+1076 NPSPGAGRNTASV
-1089 SDINIRE
+1089 SDTNIRE

-1106 RELDNRGKVV
+1106 RELD
-1116 SDNRGWHW
+1116 S
-1124 NDLSYRS
+1124 
-1131 YRGDSPM
+1131 
-1138 SRAGYAM
+1138 
-1145 MADDPHALHA
+1145 
-1155 YGDKVVAV
+1155 
-1163 RQAELTPIAEFQ
+1163 
-1175 DKIAENWERDKENG
+1175 
-1189 TLLYALEAELGH
+1189 
-1201 LSGEEV
+1201 
-1207 AAAFDPDDIVDSA
+1207 
-1220 DAWDNEDMVQWAYEK
+1220 
-1235 VFDGV
+1235 
-1240 QGVKTSDGAIVFDEE
+1240 QGRK
-1255 LLHSIDPKADVLGD
+1255 
-1269 ELHGG
+1269 
-1274 AREESGKKFSL
+1274 
-1285 NTAPLVKPTSDPD
+1285 
-1298 IRFSRELDSDGREL
+1298 L
-1312 TEAQQEYFAESKVR
+1312 TEAQQEFFKDSKVVDSKGR
-1326 NEDGQ
+1326 
-1331 LKTVYHGTGA
+1331 LRVVYHGTGA
-1341 DFNTFSYDYMG
+1341 DFNVFDANRIKQNWG
-1352 QHGSMEGQG
+1352 VRGGNLG
-1361 FYFTDSRSMAGGYQR
+1361 FYFSPYIEDAREYAGYATNYESE
-1376 DGGRVMEGY
+1376 GRIIEAY
-1385 LNIRKPLSD
+1385 LNLKNPLIVEDDGWGSAIR
-1394 SEVTLT
+1394 
-1400 KAQLKKLIQALDP
+1400 Q
-1413 TGDDVVLNY
+1413 
-1422 DPQGGMGYPSKAW
+1422 
-1435 YNRSLAATVNAIFD
+1435 
-1449 SSDSDSE
+1449 
-1456 ILADLANSG
+1456 ADLRQGDLMRWAKEGGHDGIIVKSMDEEM
-1465 AGTETVVKTAREVLG
+1465 ADDEVDTV
-1480 YDGYIVQGKYDDAD
+1480 YI
-1494 VYVAFESNQFKSVD
+1494 AFSPEQIKNTDNQ
-1508 NTAPTSDPDIRFSR
+1508 NPTNDPDIRFSR

-1540 EGFRESG
+1540 EGFRENG
-1547 ERPNTVSE
+1547 ETVGAVSE

-1618 YAESAELYKEIK
+1618 HAESAELYKEIR

-1655 KQYFGRLNVKIA
+1655 KRYFGRLNVKIA

-1699 DALLSIADALDKMRP
+1699 DALLSIADALDRMRP
-1714 EITNPHS
+1714 ELTNPHS

-1745 QAAPKAAE
+1745 QAAPKVAE
-1753 RIGTLASEG
+1753 RIETLASEG

-1775 AYGTIKAGENPS
+1775 AYGTIKPGEKPS
-1787 REVAMPKK
+1787 REVALPKK
-1795 TSERKHLS
+1795 TSERKYLS

-1829 GDFSYTRYSD
+1829 GDFSYIRYSD
-1839 KAAIKDAKETV
+1839 KAAIEDAKETI
-1850 QNEGWSNA
+1850 QNKGWSNA

-1868 GIINKKN
+1868 GIISKEN

-1959 AEEFLNAKTEKE
+1959 AEEFLSAKTDKE

-2020 APVVFVKDLTATGIE
+2020 APVVFVKDLTAVGIE

-2171 AYAIHEA
+2171 DYAIHEA

-2200 GENKVLKGLSVAAEG
+2200 GENKLLKAGSVLVEG

-2273 TLGVYLAA
+2273 ALGVYLAA

-2301 QGQQEYSMIIGDQSY
+2301 QGQQDYSMIIGDQSY

-2327 FFVGVNLFEEMQTSG
+2327 FFIGVNLLEEMQTSG
-2342 DSVTLASI
+2342 GDVTLASI
-2350 LSTVS
+2350 LSAVS
-2355 RISEPMLSMTCLQ
+2355 HISEPMLSMTCLQ

-2399 LTQALPTILGQI
+2399 LTQALPTILGQL
-2411 ERTAQPSRMTTY
+2411 ERTSQSSRMTTY

-2430 TGDAQYT
+2430 TGDVQYA

-2478 PAYASTVESSDM
+2478 PAYASTIDSSDM

-2521 VDLTGKQYVTYATWK
+2521 VDLTGKQYVTYAAWK

-2548 GTDYYKQADDVDKAE
+2548 GTDYYKQADDADKAE

-2584 LDGWVEKAADAES
+2584 LDGWVEKAADADK

-2609 TVGTENFSSTAYAS
+2609 SVGTENFSSTAYAS
-2623 AVKSGTAGKV
+2623 AVKNGSAEKV
-2633 EAELSRLGAAVDSS
+2633 ETELSRLDAAVDAS

-2653 DKKFSVDKQQIELTD
+2653 DKKFSVDKQQVELTD
-2668 SQYAKYAEE
+2668 SQYTKYAEE

-2760 SVTQDEAAEAVRA
+2760 SVTQEEAAAAVRA

>member
-11 RKKSKAEEAGSRT
+11 RKKSKAEETGSRAGST
-24 GNARPAS
+24 RPAS
-31 VSSNQ
+31 VSSEK

-49 NAKDFDEWTRIR
+49 NAKDFEEWTRTR
-61 NGQTDRQPGVSMRQG
+61 NGQTEQRQPGVSMRQG
-76 TKQTSTAESRLA
+76 TQASTAESRLS
-88 QRRFEATSSRSTE
+88 QRRFDATSFPSTKLRDE
-101 PKTAEDYKRAKQA
+101 AIAAQQRADDDTLDRKIELTQERLQTTLPKKETPAGMVNNPEYQALYDALIGYQAQKKTAEQEAKD
-114 AEWEQ
+114 
-119 YAADSRAK
+119 AADAYNSASGMDAK
-127 RLQAIMART
+127 KIAGLYVAPYFKKGTNISDATALLDEYLTYQDAMQNGVVGAGDKWKTAR
-136 PVQVETEN
+136 
-144 GMEEY
+144 
-149 KPYTWLND
+149 
-157 QLTGEMLTSS
+157 
-167 EKGAEAARQSDLYW
+167 
-181 YATQAENRAKA
+181 
-192 SAALGGDKKVDTLL
+192 AALIG
-206 DQYNGK
+206 
-212 PSTPENADEIRQRLS
+212 
-227 EVEALMQVTPIQI
+227 
-240 ETENGMVGNP
+240 
-250 EYTRLVDEQ
+250 
-259 SDLYSRLNGGR
+259 
-270 LAATSDLQAAG
+270 AG
-281 LSTDEIE
+281 LSEGSIDD
-288 ETAAYRQMLLNEQAQ
+288 AADIWRRASNSEAMSLSNQ
-303 SKRTEFAKRHTGSVV
+303 SWAEATREHPILASALS
-318 GDIGTSLLSVPANL
+318 IPLSITS
-332 IGGVLG
+332 GLG
-338 YADAARQGIGNA
+338 YLDLATQKIGNPDKA
-350 IAGNGRPIDW
+350 IDFNTGTMRAAGAG
-360 NTDAMALANTA
+360 T
-371 NTIRELVSEDLEKKF
+371 TIRETAVEDMNGLE
-386 QAEILGT
+386 
-393 NVASFLYQTGMSMAD
+393 SFLYQTGMSMAD
-408 SGVIAGLSLIGVPAA
+408 STAIAALSQLGVPG
-423 ASLLSG
+423 ASVLLSG
-429 SAAFSSAQEAKQRG
+429 SAATSAAREAKERG

-462 FETVSLEALTE
+462 FETVSLEMLTK
-473 NLVGGLSTA
+473 NAIGRLGRQA
-482 AARETGGK
+482 AEQAGTQR
-490 KILKIL
+490 ILTLLK
-496 ESAGLQMLTEGSEE
+496 SAGIQAATEGSEE
-510 VATSIANRIS
+510 VFTTIANTIF
-520 DDVIMGDRSS
+520 DAVIMGDKS
-530 YNTAVREYMAS
+530 EYAQNKQLYMDA
-541 GMSENEA
+541 GMSEGEA

-553 EDWLTDLLG
+553 EDWLTGILG

-569 SGGIMGGAGTAIS
+569 SGGIMGGTASTIS
-582 ASVQG
+582 ANTQYTFDD
-587 RNEQRMSALPAA
+587 
-599 EAQAKQETPQDILQ
+599 EAPNVDLASRQETPQDILQ

-635 MTETP
+635 MAETP

-650 VEPAYNGSIN
+650 TVAPRAEPAYNGNIN
-660 ETEVG
+660 ETEAG
-665 NNGREDLYLRRSGE
+665 NNGREDLYLRGSGE
-679 RNDSQNPRGQ
+679 RNDSQNPGGQ

-768 GGNLHVKNKNGAY
+768 GGNLRVKNKNGAY

-788 IGDTIYCRVDHSR
+788 IGDTIYCRADHAR

-822 NVDAVREKLSE
+822 NVDAVKEKLAE
-833 RFTTEELDHL
+833 RFTPEELDHL

-900 EEAKAAKE
+900 EETKAAKE
-908 QKFSIEKTIKNEP
+908 QKFS
-921 FVEVEQDILKGVPS
+921 QDGIGGQTGASDKM
-935 GEWVSTV
+935 ST
-942 KERLKQ
+942 
-948 KFPNGVAVGN
+948 G
-958 NEIKIDKQSRK
+958 
-969 EMTFSK
+969 
-975 YMQWLYKNDP
+975 
-985 QLGADKLRA
+985 
-994 TNNADEILHA
+994 
-1004 TTDWVNEGLK
+1004 NEGNSAENRLLDYSLMVDRPDMHLTQIDDSVQYK
-1014 HSRKDKIVDFAR
+1014 ANRETRKDI
-1026 GNVLLRV
+1026 
-1033 AGNDYTANVVVGMR
+1033 
-1047 KNGTMVMYDVLNLQP
+1047 
-1062 TTLVKKETDAAITT
+1062 
-1076 NPSPGAGRNTAPV
+1076 
-1089 SDINIRE
+1089 
-1096 DSDAVKQDFS
+1096 
-1106 RELDNRGKVV
+1106 
-1116 SDNRGWHW
+1116 
-1124 NDLSYRS
+1124 
-1131 YRGDSPM
+1131 
-1138 SRAGYAM
+1138 
-1145 MADDPHALHA
+1145 
-1155 YGDKVVAV
+1155 V
-1163 RQAELTPIAEFQ
+1163 RQAINNAAAIGETNAGGGVSVYVGDIGKDVLLSTHGLQHGLDRRIQTNAPVALRAGEILQNSILINKLTPKKAGASDSYVLLGAAKGTGGNTYAVEFVVNSFSNEVTSVDVLYSANAKREPAALNAPAITDNPLRITGSEISIAQLLDFT
-1175 DKIAENWERDKENG
+1175 RDN
-1189 TLLYALEAELGH
+1189 
-1201 LSGEEV
+1201 
-1207 AAAFDPDDIVDSA
+1207 F
-1220 DAWDNEDMVQWAYEK
+1220 
-1235 VFDGV
+1235 
-1240 QGVKTSDGAIVFDEE
+1240 
-1255 LLHSIDPKADVLGD
+1255 ADVLP
-1269 ELHGG
+1269 
-1274 AREESGKKFSL
+1274 ESVLRHYGYERRPDGK
-1285 NTAPLVKPTSDPD
+1285 
-1298 IRFSRELDSDGREL
+1298 IG
-1312 TEAQQEYFAESKVR
+1312 ES
-1326 NEDGQ
+1326 
-1331 LKTVYHGTGA
+1331 
-1341 DFNTFSYDYMG
+1341 
-1352 QHGSMEGQG
+1352 
-1361 FYFTDSRSMAGGYQR
+1361 
-1376 DGGRVMEGY
+1376 
-1385 LNIRKPLSD
+1385 
-1394 SEVTLT
+1394 
-1400 KAQLKKLIQALDP
+1400 AL
-1413 TGDDVVLNY
+1413 
-1422 DPQGGMGYPSKAW
+1422 
-1435 YNRSLAATVNAIFD
+1435 
-1449 SSDSDSE
+1449 
-1456 ILADLANSG
+1456 
-1465 AGTETVVKTAREVLG
+1465 
-1480 YDGYIVQGKYDDAD
+1480 
-1494 VYVAFESNQFKSVD
+1494 
-1508 NTAPTSDPDIRFSR
+1508 FSR

-1540 EGFRESG
+1540 EGFRENG
-1547 ERPNTVSE
+1547 ETVGTVSE

-1586 GMIERGDWDAAKE
+1586 GMIERGDWGAAKA

-1630 KTLRNEKILISREAS
+1630 ETLRNEKILISREAS

-1655 KQYFGRLNVKIA
+1655 KRYFGRLNVKIA

-1677 AVYERLSGKYP
+1677 AVYERLIGKYP

-1714 EITNPHS
+1714 ELANPHG

-1745 QAAPKAAE
+1745 QAAPNAAE
-1753 RIGTLASEG
+1753 RIETLASEG

-1775 AYGTIKAGENPS
+1775 AYGTIKPGEKPS
-1787 REVAMPKK
+1787 REVALPKK

-1839 KAAIKDAKETV
+1839 KAAIEDAKETI
-1850 QNEGWSNA
+1850 QNKGWDQS
-1858 LGEWMHAANK
+1858 LEDWKKEANK
-1868 GIINKKN
+1868 GIISKEN
-1875 TAIGWALYDNAVNK
+1875 TAIGWALYNNAVNK
-1889 GDMETAMNI
+1889 GNMETAMDI
-1898 LNKIV
+1898 LGKIV

-1959 AEEFLNAKTEKE
+1959 AEEFLSAKTDKE

-2020 APVVFVKDLTATGIE
+2020 APAVFVKDLTAMGIE

-2049 KSPVLTSKAGRALL
+2049 KSPVLTSKAGRALI

-2150 GITAEQVRN
+2150 GITAEQIRN

-2171 AYAIHEA
+2171 DYAIHEA

-2193 SKIGRYS
+2193 SEIGRYS
-2200 GENKVLKGLSVAAEG
+2200 GENKLLKAGSVLVEG

-2273 TLGVYLAA
+2273 ALGVYLAA

-2301 QGQQEYSMIIGDQSY
+2301 QGQQAYSMIIGDQSY

-2327 FFVGVNLFEEMQTSG
+2327 FFIGVNLFEEMQTSG
-2342 DSVTLASI
+2342 DGVTLASI
-2350 LSTVS
+2350 QNAVS

-2399 LTQALPTILGQI
+2399 LTQALPTILGQL
-2411 ERTAQPSRMTTY
+2411 ERTSQSSRMTTY

-2430 TGDAQYT
+2430 TGDVQYA
-2437 LGKASSRTPGWD
+2437 LSKASSRTPGWD

-2464 TNSLFTRGVNNFLN
+2464 TSSLFTRGVNNFLN

-2521 VDLTGKQYVTYATWK
+2521 VDLTGKQYVTYAAWK

-2584 LDGWVEKAADAES
+2584 LDGWVEKAADAEK

-2609 TVGTENFSSTAYAS
+2609 SVGTENFSSTTYAS
-2623 AVKSGTAGKV
+2623 AVKNGSAEKV
-2633 EAELSRLGAAVDSS
+2633 ETELSRLDAAVDSS
-2647 VFPSAA
+2647 AFPSAA
-2653 DKKFSVDKQQIELTD
+2653 DKKFSVDKQQVELTD

-2717 AKTKVSDYALDGWYK
+2717 AKTKVSDYALDGWCK

-2760 SVTQDEAAEAVRA
+2760 SVTQEEAAEAVRT

>member
-11 RKKSKAEEAGSRT
+11 RKKSKAEETGSRAGST
-24 GNARPAS
+24 RPAS
-31 VSSNQ
+31 VSSEK

-61 NGQTDRQPGVSMRQG
+61 NGQTEQRQPGVSMRQG
-76 TKQTSTAESRLA
+76 TQASTAESRLS

-167 EKGAEAARQSDLYW
+167 EKSAEAARQSDLYW

-192 SAALGGDKKVDTLL
+192 SAALGGDEKVDTLL

-227 EVEALMQVTPIQI
+227 EVEALMQITPIQI

-281 LSTDEIE
+281 LSADEIE

-303 SKRTEFAKRHTGSVV
+303 SKRAEFARRHTGSVA

-371 NTIRELVSEDLEKKF
+371 NTIRGLVSEDLEKKF
-386 QAEILGT
+386 QTEILGT
-393 NVASFLYQTGMSMAD
+393 NVASFLYQAGMSMAD

-553 EDWLTDLLG
+553 EGWLTDLLG

-582 ASVQG
+582 ASAQG
-587 RNEQRMSALPAA
+587 RNEQRMSALQAA
-599 EAQAKQETPQDILQ
+599 ATESQVQQEAPQDILQ

-635 MTETP
+635 MAETP

-650 VEPAYNGSIN
+650 SVAPRAEPAYNGAIN

-665 NNGREDLYLRRSGE
+665 NNGREDLHLRGSGE
-679 RNDSQNPRGQ
+679 RNDSQNPGGQ

-748 ATRAAAK
+748 ATREAAK

-768 GGNLHVKNKNGAY
+768 GGNLRVKNKNGAY

-788 IGDTIYCRVDHSR
+788 IGDTIYCRADHAR

-822 NVDAVREKLSE
+822 NVDAVKEKLAE
-833 RFTTEELDHL
+833 RFTPEELDHL

-850 YGSTELTADEVW
+850 YGSTELTANEVW
-862 EEAICDALGFMNIFE
+862 EEAICDALGFMNMFE

-887 FLVESGRAASEVR
+887 FLVESGRAAREVR
-900 EEAKAAKE
+900 EETQAAKG
-908 QKFSIEKTIKNEP
+908 QKLS
-921 FVEVEQDILKGVPS
+921 QDGIGGQTGASDKM
-935 GEWVSTV
+935 ST
-942 KERLKQ
+942 
-948 KFPNGVAVGN
+948 G
-958 NEIKIDKQSRK
+958 
-969 EMTFSK
+969 
-975 YMQWLYKNDP
+975 
-985 QLGADKLRA
+985 
-994 TNNADEILHA
+994 
-1004 TTDWVNEGLK
+1004 NEGNSAENRLLDYSLMVDRPDMHLTQIDDSVQYK
-1014 HSRKDKIVDFAR
+1014 ANRETRKDI
-1026 GNVLLRV
+1026 
-1033 AGNDYTANVVVGMR
+1033 
-1047 KNGTMVMYDVLNLQP
+1047 
-1062 TTLVKKETDAAITT
+1062 
-1076 NPSPGAGRNTAPV
+1076 
-1089 SDINIRE
+1089 
-1096 DSDAVKQDFS
+1096 
-1106 RELDNRGKVV
+1106 
-1116 SDNRGWHW
+1116 
-1124 NDLSYRS
+1124 
-1131 YRGDSPM
+1131 
-1138 SRAGYAM
+1138 
-1145 MADDPHALHA
+1145 
-1155 YGDKVVAV
+1155 V
-1163 RQAELTPIAEFQ
+1163 RQAINNAAAIGETNAGGGVSVYVGDIGKDVLLSTHGLQHGLDRRIQTNAPVALRAGEILQNSILINKLTPKKAGASDSYVLLGAAKGTGGSTYAVEFVVNSFSNEVTSVDVLYSANAKREPAALNAPAITDNPLRITGSEISIAQLLAFT
-1175 DKIAENWERDKENG
+1175 RDN
-1189 TLLYALEAELGH
+1189 
-1201 LSGEEV
+1201 
-1207 AAAFDPDDIVDSA
+1207 F
-1220 DAWDNEDMVQWAYEK
+1220 
-1235 VFDGV
+1235 
-1240 QGVKTSDGAIVFDEE
+1240 
-1255 LLHSIDPKADVLGD
+1255 ADVLP
-1269 ELHGG
+1269 
-1274 AREESGKKFSL
+1274 ESVLRHYGYERRPDGK
-1285 NTAPLVKPTSDPD
+1285 
-1298 IRFSRELDSDGREL
+1298 IG
-1312 TEAQQEYFAESKVR
+1312 ES
-1326 NEDGQ
+1326 
-1331 LKTVYHGTGA
+1331 
-1341 DFNTFSYDYMG
+1341 
-1352 QHGSMEGQG
+1352 
-1361 FYFTDSRSMAGGYQR
+1361 
-1376 DGGRVMEGY
+1376 
-1385 LNIRKPLSD
+1385 
-1394 SEVTLT
+1394 
-1400 KAQLKKLIQALDP
+1400 AL
-1413 TGDDVVLNY
+1413 
-1422 DPQGGMGYPSKAW
+1422 
-1435 YNRSLAATVNAIFD
+1435 
-1449 SSDSDSE
+1449 
-1456 ILADLANSG
+1456 
-1465 AGTETVVKTAREVLG
+1465 
-1480 YDGYIVQGKYDDAD
+1480 
-1494 VYVAFESNQFKSVD
+1494 
-1508 NTAPTSDPDIRFSR
+1508 FSR

-1540 EGFRESG
+1540 EGFRENG
-1547 ERPNTVSE
+1547 ETMGAVSE

-1586 GMIERGDWDAAKE
+1586 SMIERGDWDAAKA

-1630 KTLRNEKILISREAS
+1630 DTIRNEKILISREAS

-1655 KQYFGRLNVKIA
+1655 KRYFGRLNVKIA

-1714 EITNPHS
+1714 ELANPHG

-1745 QAAPKAAE
+1745 QAAPNAAE
-1753 RIGTLASEG
+1753 RIETLASEG

-1775 AYGTIKAGENPS
+1775 AYGTIKPGENPS
-1787 REVAMPKK
+1787 REVALPKK

-1839 KAAIKDAKETV
+1839 KAAIEDAKETI
-1850 QNEGWSNA
+1850 QNKGWDQS
-1858 LGEWMHAANK
+1858 LEDWKKEANK
-1868 GIINKKN
+1868 GIISKEN
-1875 TAIGWALYDNAVNK
+1875 TAIGWALYNNAVND
-1889 GDMETAMNI
+1889 GNMETAMDI
-1898 LNKIV
+1898 LGKIV

-1959 AEEFLNAKTEKE
+1959 AEEFLSAKTDKE

-2049 KSPVLTSKAGRALL
+2049 KSPVLTSKAGRALI

-2125 ALEAEDVWFS
+2125 ALEVEDVWFS

-2150 GITAEQVRN
+2150 GITAEQIRN
-2159 GTVDEVKLARAR
+2159 GTVDEVKLAKAR
-2171 AYAIHEA
+2171 YYAIHEA
-2178 QKATYHDTNDFSEAL
+2178 QKATYHDTNDFSEEI
-2193 SKIGRYS
+2193 SKFGRYS

-2273 TLGVYLAA
+2273 ALGVYLAA

-2301 QGQQEYSMIIGDQSY
+2301 QGQQDYSMIIGDQSY

-2327 FFVGVNLFEEMQTSG
+2327 FFIGVNLFEEMQTSG
-2342 DSVTLASI
+2342 DGVTLASI
-2350 LSTVS
+2350 QNAVAH
-2355 RISEPMLSMTCLQ
+2355 ISEPMLSMTCLQ

-2399 LTQALPTILGQI
+2399 LTQALPTILGQL
-2411 ERTAQPSRMTTY
+2411 ERTSQPSRMTTY

-2430 TGDAQYT
+2430 TGDAQYA

-2521 VDLTGKQYVTYATWK
+2521 VDLTAKQYVSYAAWK

-2548 GTDYYKQADDVDKAE
+2548 GTDYYKQADDADKAE

-2584 LDGWVEKAADAES
+2584 LDGWVEKAADAEK

-2609 TVGTENFSSTAYAS
+2609 SVGTENFSSTAYVS
-2623 AVKSGTAGKV
+2623 AVKSGSAGKV
-2633 EAELSRLGAAVDSS
+2633 ETELSRLDAAVDASA
-2647 VFPSAA
+2647 FPSAA
-2653 DKKFSVDKQQIELTD
+2653 DKKFSVDKQQVELTD

-2717 AKTKVSDYALDGWYK
+2717 AKTKVSDYTLDGWCK

-2760 SVTQDEAAEAVRA
+2760 SVTQEEAAEAVRA

>member
-24 GNARPAS
+24 GSTRPAS
-31 VSSNQ
+31 VSSTQ

-61 NGQTDRQPGVSMRQG
+61 NGQTDQQPGVSMRQG

-136 PVQVETEN
+136 PVQVETGN

-192 SAALGGDKKVDTLL
+192 SAALGGDEKVDTLL

-303 SKRTEFAKRHTGSVV
+303 SKRTEFAKRHTGSVA

-371 NTIRELVSEDLEKKF
+371 NTIRGLVSEDLEKKF
-386 QAEILGT
+386 QTEILGT

-587 RNEQRMSALPAA
+587 RNEQRMSALQTAA
-599 EAQAKQETPQDILQ
+599 EAQVQQETPQDILQ

-630 RIMEQ
+630 RIMAQ

-650 VEPAYNGSIN
+650 AEPAYNEAIN
-660 ETEVG
+660 ETEVR
-665 NNGREDLYLRRSGE
+665 NNGREDLYLRGSGE
-679 RNDSQNPRGQ
+679 RNDSQNPGGQ

-735 TGTVRLVKSGETE
+735 TSTVRLVKSGETE

-788 IGDTIYCRVDHSR
+788 IGNTIYCRADHSR

-822 NVDAVREKLSE
+822 NVDAVRGKLAE
-833 RFTTEELDHL
+833 RFTPEELDHL

-887 FLVESGRAASEVR
+887 FLVESWRAVRETRSQTRAEQSQRSETGQKLSRERKYWRPKLSQSEWSLLNRRMEQEISGSENRLDEATKWTYASE
-900 EEAKAAKE
+900 
-908 QKFSIEKTIKNEP
+908 
-921 FVEVEQDILKGVPS
+921 
-935 GEWVSTV
+935 
-942 KERLKQ
+942 
-948 KFPNGVAVGN
+948 
-958 NEIKIDKQSRK
+958 
-969 EMTFSK
+969 
-975 YMQWLYKNDP
+975 
-985 QLGADKLRA
+985 
-994 TNNADEILHA
+994 
-1004 TTDWVNEGLK
+1004 
-1014 HSRKDKIVDFAR
+1014 
-1026 GNVLLRV
+1026 
-1033 AGNDYTANVVVGMR
+1033 
-1047 KNGTMVMYDVLNLQP
+1047 
-1062 TTLVKKETDAAITT
+1062 
-1076 NPSPGAGRNTAPV
+1076 
-1089 SDINIRE
+1089 
-1096 DSDAVKQDFS
+1096 
-1106 RELDNRGKVV
+1106 
-1116 SDNRGWHW
+1116 
-1124 NDLSYRS
+1124 
-1131 YRGDSPM
+1131 RGDSVF
-1138 SRAGYAM
+1138 AI
-1145 MADDPHALHA
+1145 
-1155 YGDKVVAV
+1155 YGIGDGTEA
-1163 RQAELTPIAEFQ
+1163 TP
-1175 DKIAENWERDKENG
+1175 
-1189 TLLYALEAELGH
+1189 LYASSGKTAGTDYQAFMEAGKR
-1201 LSGEEV
+1201 
-1207 AAAFDPDDIVDSA
+1207 FDYGTDRGTEALNRLFETLRRKQGKSDDSISATERRKSA
-1220 DAWDNEDMVQWAYEK
+1220 DGYDRASPVQGESNRRGSAGNGAQ
-1235 VFDGV
+1235 DSR
-1240 QGVKTSDGAIVFDEE
+1240 GVKTS
-1255 LLHSIDPKADVLGD
+1255 H
-1269 ELHGG
+1269 
-1274 AREESGKKFSL
+1274 
-1285 NTAPLVKPTSDPD
+1285 
-1298 IRFSRELDSDGREL
+1298 ELDSDGRKL
-1312 TEAQQEYFAESKVR
+1312 TEAQKEFFKDSKVR
-1326 NEDGQ
+1326 DDEGRLLPVFHSTYAEDF
-1331 LKTVYHGTGA
+1331 TVFDRGRLGE
-1341 DFNTFSYDYMG
+1341 NTDG
-1352 QHGSMEGQG
+1352 NA
-1361 FYFTDSRSMAGGYQR
+1361 TD
-1376 DGGRVMEGY
+1376 E
-1385 LNIRKPLSD
+1385 
-1394 SEVTLT
+1394 
-1400 KAQLKKLIQALDP
+1400 
-1413 TGDDVVLNY
+1413 
-1422 DPQGGMGYPSKAW
+1422 
-1435 YNRSLAATVNAIFD
+1435 SLAATSHVGFWFNTEDLSRNSRLGNRAENVYLNITSPFD
-1449 SSDSDSE
+1449 AGNLDQ
-1456 ILADLANSG
+1456 LAARMDQFE
-1465 AGTETVVKTAREVLG
+1465 GTPTERGEAFADWLRGDG
-1480 YDGYIVQGKYDDAD
+1480 YDGVALRDEELGGTS
-1494 VYVAFESNQFKSVD
+1494 YVALEPQQIKRVTNQS
-1508 NTAPTSDPDIRFSR
+1508 PTLDSDIRFSR

-1547 ERPNTVSE
+1547 ERSNAVSE

-1586 GMIERGDWDAAKE
+1586 GMIARGDWDAAKE

-1608 VNSALAESEG
+1608 VNSALAENEG

-1630 KTLRNEKILISREAS
+1630 ETLRNEKILISREAS

-1714 EITNPHS
+1714 ELANPHS

-1753 RIGTLASEG
+1753 RIEALASEG

-1795 TSERKHLS
+1795 TSERKYLS

-1839 KAAIKDAKETV
+1839 KAAIEDAKETI
-1850 QNEGWSNA
+1850 QNKGWDES
-1858 LGEWMHAANK
+1858 LEDWKKAANK
-1868 GIINKKN
+1868 GIISKEN
-1875 TAIGWALYDNAVNK
+1875 TAIGWALYNNAVNDGNMK
-1889 GDMETAMNI
+1889 TAMDI
-1898 LNKIV
+1898 LGKIV

-2020 APVVFVKDLTATGIE
+2020 AIPVAIKDLTATGIE

-2106 AWNKTGGRALEA
+2106 AWNKTGGRALES

-2159 GTVDEVKLARAR
+2159 GTVDDVKLARAR
-2171 AYAIHEA
+2171 DYAIHEA
-2178 QKATYHDTNDFSEAL
+2178 QKATYHDTNEFSEAL

-2200 GENKVLKGLSVAAEG
+2200 GENKLLKAGSVLVEG

-2258 AIDRISS
+2258 AIDSISS

-2289 AGDDDEREFAEL
+2289 AGDDDEREFADL
-2301 QGQQEYSMIIGDQSY
+2301 QGQQDYSMIIGDQSY

-2327 FFVGVNLFEEMQTSG
+2327 FFIGVNLFEEMQTSG
-2342 DSVTLASI
+2342 DGVTLASI
-2350 LSTVS
+2350 LSAVS
-2355 RISEPMLSMTCLQ
+2355 HISEPMLSMTCLQ

-2399 LTQALPTILGQI
+2399 LTQALPTILGQL

-2430 TGDAQYT
+2430 TGDAQYA

-2478 PAYASTVESSDM
+2478 PAYASTIESSDM

-2521 VDLTGKQYVTYATWK
+2521 VDLTGKQYVTYAAWK

-2633 EAELSRLGAAVDSS
+2633 ETELSRLDAAVDSS
-2647 VFPSAA
+2647 AFPSAA
-2653 DKKFSVDKQQIELTD
+2653 DKKFSVNKQQIELTD

-2760 SVTQDEAAEAVRA
+2760 SVTQEEAAEAVRA

>member
-11 RKKSKAEEAGSRT
+11 RKKSKAEETGSRAGST
-24 GNARPAS
+24 RPAS
-31 VSSNQ
+31 VSSEK
-36 PKVQNFDEWTRAK
+36 PKAQNFDEWTRAK

-61 NGQTDRQPGVSMRQG
+61 NGQTEQQQPGVSMRQG
-76 TKQTSTAESRLA
+76 TQTSTAESRLS
-88 QRRFEATSSRSTE
+88 QRRFEATSFPSYKLRDEAIAAQQRADDDTLDRKIELTLERLQTTLPKKETPAGMVNNPEYQALYDALSGYQAQK
-101 PKTAEDYKRAKQA
+101 KTAEQEAKD
-114 AEWEQ
+114 
-119 YAADSRAK
+119 AADAYNSASGMDAK
-127 RLQAIMART
+127 KIAGLYVAPYFKKGTNISDATALLDEYLTYQDAMQNGVVGAGDKWKTAR
-136 PVQVETEN
+136 
-144 GMEEY
+144 
-149 KPYTWLND
+149 
-157 QLTGEMLTSS
+157 
-167 EKGAEAARQSDLYW
+167 
-181 YATQAENRAKA
+181 
-192 SAALGGDKKVDTLL
+192 AALIG
-206 DQYNGK
+206 
-212 PSTPENADEIRQRLS
+212 
-227 EVEALMQVTPIQI
+227 
-240 ETENGMVGNP
+240 
-250 EYTRLVDEQ
+250 
-259 SDLYSRLNGGR
+259 
-270 LAATSDLQAAG
+270 AG
-281 LSTDEIE
+281 LSEDSIDE
-288 ETAAYRQMLLNEQAQ
+288 AADIWRRASNSEAMSLSNQ
-303 SKRTEFAKRHTGSVV
+303 SLAEATREHPILASA
-318 GDIGTSLLSVPANL
+318 LSVPL
-332 IGGVLG
+332 SITSGLG
-338 YADAARQGIGNA
+338 YLDLATQKIGNPDKA
-350 IAGNGRPIDW
+350 IDFNTGTMRAAGAG
-360 NTDAMALANTA
+360 T
-371 NTIRELVSEDLEKKF
+371 TIRETAVEDMNGLE
-386 QAEILGT
+386 
-393 NVASFLYQTGMSMAD
+393 SFLYQTGMSMAD
-408 SGVIAGLSLIGVPAA
+408 STAIAALSQLGVPG
-423 ASLLSG
+423 ASVLLSG
-429 SAAFSSAQEAKQRG
+429 SAATSAAREAKERG

-462 FETVSLEALTE
+462 FETVSLEMLTK
-473 NLVGGLSTA
+473 NAIGRLGRQA
-482 AARETGGK
+482 AEQAGAKR
-490 KILKIL
+490 ILTLLK
-496 ESAGLQMLTEGSEE
+496 SAGIQAATEGSEE
-510 VATSIANRIS
+510 VFTTIANTIS
-520 DDVIMGDRSS
+520 DAVIMGDKS
-530 YNTAVREYMAS
+530 EYAQNKQLYMDA
-541 GMSENEA
+541 GMSEGEA
-548 KKKAA
+548 EKKAA
-553 EDWLTDLLG
+553 EDWLTGILG

-569 SGGIMGGAGTAIS
+569 SGGIMGGTASAIS
-582 ASVQG
+582 ANTQYTFDDEIPNVDLAS
-587 RNEQRMSALPAA
+587 R
-599 EAQAKQETPQDILQ
+599 QETPQDILQ

-650 VEPAYNGSIN
+650 TVAPRAEPAYNGNIN
-660 ETEVG
+660 ETEAG
-665 NNGREDLYLRRSGE
+665 NNGREDLYLRGSGE
-679 RNDSQNPRGQ
+679 RNDSQNPGGQ

-768 GGNLHVKNKNGAY
+768 GGNLRVKNKNGAY

-788 IGDTIYCRVDHSR
+788 IGDTIYCRADHAR

-822 NVDAVREKLSE
+822 NVDAVKEKLAE
-833 RFTTEELDHL
+833 RFTPEELDHL

-850 YGSTELTADEVW
+850 YGSTELTANEVW
-862 EEAICDALGFMNIFE
+862 EEEICDALGFMNIFE

-887 FLVESGRAASEVR
+887 FLVESGRAAREVR
-900 EEAKAAKE
+900 EETQAAKGQKLSRERKYWRPKLSKSEWSLLNRRME
-908 QKFSIEKTIKNEP
+908 QEISGSENWLDEATKWTYASEHGDSVFAIY
-921 FVEVEQDILKGVPS
+921 GVGDGTEATPLYASS
-935 GEWVSTV
+935 GETAVQDNRKMQEYIGGRDNGAHANRTALN
-942 KERLKQ
+942 RLLVDLESK
-948 KFPNGVAVGN
+948 
-958 NEIKIDKQSRK
+958 SRD
-969 EMTFSK
+969 TGSDV
-975 YMQWLYKNDP
+975 YD
-985 QLGADKLRA
+985 
-994 TNNADEILHA
+994 
-1004 TTDWVNEGLK
+1004 
-1014 HSRKDKIVDFAR
+1014 
-1026 GNVLLRV
+1026 
-1033 AGNDYTANVVVGMR
+1033 TANRRTDVENVPLSVRERSGNRRTDTGTGEDVR
-1047 KNGTMVMYDVLNLQP
+1047 KK
-1062 TTLVKKETDAAITT
+1062 VK
-1076 NPSPGAGRNTAPV
+1076 
-1089 SDINIRE
+1089 
-1096 DSDAVKQDFS
+1096 
-1106 RELDNRGKVV
+1106 L
-1116 SDNRGWHW
+1116 
-1124 NDLSYRS
+1124 
-1131 YRGDSPM
+1131 
-1138 SRAGYAM
+1138 
-1145 MADDPHALHA
+1145 
-1155 YGDKVVAV
+1155 
-1163 RQAELTPIAEFQ
+1163 
-1175 DKIAENWERDKENG
+1175 
-1189 TLLYALEAELGH
+1189 
-1201 LSGEEV
+1201 
-1207 AAAFDPDDIVDSA
+1207 
-1220 DAWDNEDMVQWAYEK
+1220 
-1235 VFDGV
+1235 
-1240 QGVKTSDGAIVFDEE
+1240 
-1255 LLHSIDPKADVLGD
+1255 
-1269 ELHGG
+1269 
-1274 AREESGKKFSL
+1274 
-1285 NTAPLVKPTSDPD
+1285 
-1298 IRFSRELDSDGREL
+1298 SRELDSDGRKL

-1326 NEDGQ
+1326 DEDGQ

-1341 DFNTFSYDYMG
+1341 DFNTFSYDYMS

-1361 FYFTDSRSMAGGYQR
+1361 FYFTDSRSMAEGYQR

-1385 LNIRKPLSD
+1385 LDIRKPLSD

-1400 KAQLKKLIQALDP
+1400 KAQLKKLIQAVDP

-1508 NTAPTSDPDIRFSR
+1508 NTAPTNDPDIRFSR

-1527 RLNEENDLLQQTI
+1527 RLNEENDLLQQAI
-1540 EGFRESG
+1540 EGFRENG
-1547 ERPNTVSE
+1547 ETTGAVSE

-1586 GMIERGDWDAAKE
+1586 GMIERGDWDAAKA
-1599 KAMEISQGV
+1599 KATEISQGV
-1608 VNSALAESEG
+1608 INSALAESEG
-1618 YAESAELYKEIK
+1618 HAESAELYKEIK

-1655 KQYFGRLNVKIA
+1655 KRYFGRLNVKIA

-1714 EITNPHS
+1714 ELTNPHG

-1745 QAAPKAAE
+1745 KAAPKAAE
-1753 RIGTLASEG
+1753 RIETLASEG

-1775 AYGTIKAGENPS
+1775 AYGTINPGEKPS
-1787 REVAMPKK
+1787 REVALPKK

-1839 KAAIKDAKETV
+1839 EAAISDAKETI
-1850 QNEGWSNA
+1850 QNKGWDQS
-1858 LGEWMHAANK
+1858 LEDWKKEANK
-1868 GIINKKN
+1868 GIISKEN
-1875 TAIGWALYDNAVNK
+1875 TAIGWALYNNAVNK
-1889 GDMETAMNI
+1889 GNMETAMDI
-1898 LNKIV
+1898 LGKIV

-1959 AEEFLNAKTEKE
+1959 AEEFLNAKTDKE

-2049 KSPVLTSKAGRALL
+2049 KSPVLTSKAGRALI

-2150 GITAEQVRN
+2150 GITAEQIRN
-2159 GTVDEVKLARAR
+2159 GTVDEVKLAKAR
-2171 AYAIHEA
+2171 YYAIHEA

-2193 SKIGRYS
+2193 SKFGRYS
-2200 GENKVLKGLSVAAEG
+2200 GESKVVKGLSVAAEG

-2273 TLGVYLAA
+2273 ALGVYLAA

-2301 QGQQEYSMIIGDQSY
+2301 QGQQAYSMIIGDQSY

-2327 FFVGVNLFEEMQTSG
+2327 FFIGVNLFEEMQTSG
-2342 DSVTLASI
+2342 DGVTLASI
-2350 LSTVS
+2350 QNAVS
-2355 RISEPMLSMTCLQ
+2355 HISEPMLSMTCLQ

-2399 LTQALPTILGQI
+2399 LTQALPTIFGQL
-2411 ERTAQPSRMTTY
+2411 ERTSQSSRMTTY

-2430 TGDAQYT
+2430 TGDAQYA

-2464 TNSLFTRGVNNFLN
+2464 TSSLFTRGVNNFLN

-2498 GETSSSAVF
+2498 GETSSPAVF

-2521 VDLTGKQYVTYATWK
+2521 VDLTAKQYVSYAAWK

-2548 GTDYYKQADDVDKAE
+2548 GTDYYKQADDADKAE

-2584 LDGWVEKAADAES
+2584 LDGWVEKAADAEK

-2609 TVGTENFSSTAYAS
+2609 SVGTENFSSTAYAS
-2623 AVKSGTAGKV
+2623 AVKSGSAGKV
-2633 EAELSRLGAAVDSS
+2633 ETELSRLDAAVDASA
-2647 VFPSAA
+2647 FPSAA
-2653 DKKFSVDKQQIELTD
+2653 DKKFSVDKQQVELTD

-2717 AKTKVSDYALDGWYK
+2717 AKTKVSDYTLDGWCK

-2760 SVTQDEAAEAVRA
+2760 SVTQEEAAEAVRA
-2773 LGLTSRTAK
+2773 LGLTSRTTK

>member
-11 RKKSKAEEAGSRT
+11 RKKSKAEETGSRAGST
-24 GNARPAS
+24 RPAS
-31 VSSNQ
+31 VSSEK
-36 PKVQNFDEWTRAK
+36 PKAQNFDEWTRAK
-49 NAKDFDEWTRIR
+49 NANDFDEWTRIR
-61 NGQTDRQPGVSMRQG
+61 NGQTEQRQPGFSMRQG
-76 TKQTSTAESRLA
+76 TQTSTAESRLS
-88 QRRFEATSSRSTE
+88 QRRFEATSFPSYKLRGEAIAAQQRADDDTLDRKIELTLERLQTTLPKKETPAGMVNNPEYQALYDALSGYQAQK
-101 PKTAEDYKRAKQA
+101 KTAEQEAKD
-114 AEWEQ
+114 
-119 YAADSRAK
+119 AADAYYSASGMDAK
-127 RLQAIMART
+127 KIAGLYVAPYFKKGTNISDATALLDEYLTYQDAMQNGVVGAGDKWKTAR
-136 PVQVETEN
+136 
-144 GMEEY
+144 
-149 KPYTWLND
+149 
-157 QLTGEMLTSS
+157 
-167 EKGAEAARQSDLYW
+167 
-181 YATQAENRAKA
+181 
-192 SAALGGDKKVDTLL
+192 AALIG
-206 DQYNGK
+206 
-212 PSTPENADEIRQRLS
+212 
-227 EVEALMQVTPIQI
+227 
-240 ETENGMVGNP
+240 
-250 EYTRLVDEQ
+250 
-259 SDLYSRLNGGR
+259 
-270 LAATSDLQAAG
+270 AG
-281 LSTDEIE
+281 LSEDSIDE
-288 ETAAYRQMLLNEQAQ
+288 AADIWRRASNSEAMSLSNQ
-303 SKRTEFAKRHTGSVV
+303 SWAEATREHPILASA
-318 GDIGTSLLSVPANL
+318 LSVPL
-332 IGGVLG
+332 SITSGLG
-338 YADAARQGIGNA
+338 YLDLATQKIGNPDKA
-350 IAGNGRPIDW
+350 IDFNTGTMRAAGAG
-360 NTDAMALANTA
+360 T
-371 NTIRELVSEDLEKKF
+371 TIRETAVEDMNGLE
-386 QAEILGT
+386 
-393 NVASFLYQTGMSMAD
+393 SFLYQTGMSMAD
-408 SGVIAGLSLIGVPAA
+408 STAIAALSQLGVPG
-423 ASLLSG
+423 ASVLLSG
-429 SAAFSSAQEAKQRG
+429 SAATSAAREAKERG

-462 FETVSLEALTE
+462 FETVSLEMLTK
-473 NLVGGLSTA
+473 NAIGRLGRQA
-482 AARETGGK
+482 AEQAGTQR
-490 KILKIL
+490 ILTLLK
-496 ESAGLQMLTEGSEE
+496 SAGIQAATEGSEE
-510 VATSIANRIS
+510 VFTTIANTIS
-520 DDVIMGDRSS
+520 DAVIMGDKS
-530 YNTAVREYMAS
+530 EYAQNKQLYMDA
-541 GMSENEA
+541 GMSKGEA
-548 KKKAA
+548 EKKAA
-553 EDWLTDLLG
+553 EDWLTGILG

-569 SGGIMGGAGTAIS
+569 SGGIMGGTASAIS
-582 ASVQG
+582 ANTQYTFDDEIPNVDLAS
-587 RNEQRMSALPAA
+587 R
-599 EAQAKQETPQDILQ
+599 QETPQDILQ

-635 MTETP
+635 MAETP

-650 VEPAYNGSIN
+650 TVAPRAEPAYNGNIN
-660 ETEVG
+660 ETEAG
-665 NNGREDLYLRRSGE
+665 NNGREDLYLRGSGE
-679 RNDSQNPRGQ
+679 RNDSQNPGGQ

-768 GGNLHVKNKNGAY
+768 DGNLRVKNKNGAY

-788 IGDTIYCRVDHSR
+788 IGDTIYCRADHAR

-822 NVDAVREKLSE
+822 NVDAVKEKLAE
-833 RFTTEELDHL
+833 RFTPEELDHL

-850 YGSTELTADEVW
+850 YGSTELTANEVW
-862 EEAICDALGFMNIFE
+862 EEAICDALGFMNMFD

-887 FLVESGRAASEVR
+887 FLVESGHAAREVR
-900 EEAKAAKE
+900 EETKAAKE
-908 QKFSIEKTIKNEP
+908 QKFS
-921 FVEVEQDILKGVPS
+921 QDGIGGQTGASDKM
-935 GEWVSTV
+935 ST
-942 KERLKQ
+942 
-948 KFPNGVAVGN
+948 G
-958 NEIKIDKQSRK
+958 
-969 EMTFSK
+969 
-975 YMQWLYKNDP
+975 
-985 QLGADKLRA
+985 
-994 TNNADEILHA
+994 
-1004 TTDWVNEGLK
+1004 NEGNSAENRLLDYSLMVDRPDMHLTQIDDSVQYK
-1014 HSRKDKIVDFAR
+1014 ANRETRKDI
-1026 GNVLLRV
+1026 
-1033 AGNDYTANVVVGMR
+1033 
-1047 KNGTMVMYDVLNLQP
+1047 
-1062 TTLVKKETDAAITT
+1062 
-1076 NPSPGAGRNTAPV
+1076 
-1089 SDINIRE
+1089 
-1096 DSDAVKQDFS
+1096 
-1106 RELDNRGKVV
+1106 
-1116 SDNRGWHW
+1116 
-1124 NDLSYRS
+1124 
-1131 YRGDSPM
+1131 
-1138 SRAGYAM
+1138 
-1145 MADDPHALHA
+1145 
-1155 YGDKVVAV
+1155 V
-1163 RQAELTPIAEFQ
+1163 RQAINNAAAIGETNAGGGVSVYVGDIGKDVLLSTHGLQHGLDRRIQTNAPVALRAGEILQNSILINKLTPKKAGASDSYVLLGAAKGTGGNTYAVEFVVNSFSNEVTSVDVLYSANAKREPAALNAPAITDNPLRITGSEISIAQLLDFT
-1175 DKIAENWERDKENG
+1175 RDN
-1189 TLLYALEAELGH
+1189 
-1201 LSGEEV
+1201 
-1207 AAAFDPDDIVDSA
+1207 F
-1220 DAWDNEDMVQWAYEK
+1220 
-1235 VFDGV
+1235 
-1240 QGVKTSDGAIVFDEE
+1240 
-1255 LLHSIDPKADVLGD
+1255 ADVLP
-1269 ELHGG
+1269 
-1274 AREESGKKFSL
+1274 ESVLRHYGYERRPDGK
-1285 NTAPLVKPTSDPD
+1285 
-1298 IRFSRELDSDGREL
+1298 IG
-1312 TEAQQEYFAESKVR
+1312 ES
-1326 NEDGQ
+1326 
-1331 LKTVYHGTGA
+1331 
-1341 DFNTFSYDYMG
+1341 
-1352 QHGSMEGQG
+1352 
-1361 FYFTDSRSMAGGYQR
+1361 
-1376 DGGRVMEGY
+1376 
-1385 LNIRKPLSD
+1385 
-1394 SEVTLT
+1394 
-1400 KAQLKKLIQALDP
+1400 AL
-1413 TGDDVVLNY
+1413 
-1422 DPQGGMGYPSKAW
+1422 
-1435 YNRSLAATVNAIFD
+1435 
-1449 SSDSDSE
+1449 
-1456 ILADLANSG
+1456 
-1465 AGTETVVKTAREVLG
+1465 
-1480 YDGYIVQGKYDDAD
+1480 
-1494 VYVAFESNQFKSVD
+1494 
-1508 NTAPTSDPDIRFSR
+1508 FSR

-1527 RLNEENDLLQQTI
+1527 RLNEENDLLQQAI
-1540 EGFRESG
+1540 EGFRENG
-1547 ERPNTVSE
+1547 ETMGAVSE

-1586 GMIERGDWDAAKE
+1586 GMIERGDWDAAKA

-1608 VNSALAESEG
+1608 INSALAESEG

-1655 KQYFGRLNVKIA
+1655 KRYFGRLNVKIA

-1714 EITNPHS
+1714 ELANPHG

-1745 QAAPKAAE
+1745 QAAPNAAE
-1753 RIGTLASEG
+1753 RIETLASEG
-1762 RTRTQEALDKLRE
+1762 KTRTQEALDKLRE
-1775 AYGTIKAGENPS
+1775 AYGTIKPGENPS
-1787 REVAMPKK
+1787 REVALPKK

-1839 KAAIKDAKETV
+1839 KAAISDAKETI
-1850 QNEGWSNA
+1850 QNKGWSNA
-1858 LGEWMHAANK
+1858 LGEWTHAANK
-1868 GIINKKN
+1868 GIISKKN

-1889 GDMETAMNI
+1889 GDMETAMDI
-1898 LNKIV
+1898 LGKIV
-1903 TQQRNAAQAVQA
+1903 TQQHNAAQAVQA
-1915 TRILK
+1915 TQILK

-1959 AEEFLNAKTEKE
+1959 AEEFLSAKTDKE

-2020 APVVFVKDLTATGIE
+2020 APVVFVKDLTAMGIE

-2049 KSPVLTSKAGRALL
+2049 KSPVLTSKAGRALI

-2150 GITAEQVRN
+2150 GITAEQIRN

-2171 AYAIHEA
+2171 DYAIHEA
-2178 QKATYHDTNDFSEAL
+2178 QKATYHDTNNFSEAL
-2193 SKIGRYS
+2193 SEIGRYS
-2200 GENKVLKGLSVAAEG
+2200 GENKLLKAGSVLVEG

-2273 TLGVYLAA
+2273 ALGVYLAA

-2301 QGQQEYSMIIGDQSY
+2301 QGQQAYSMIIGDQSY

-2327 FFVGVNLFEEMQTSG
+2327 FFIGVNLLEEMQTSG
-2342 DSVTLASI
+2342 GDVTLASI
-2350 LSTVS
+2350 LSAVS

-2399 LTQALPTILGQI
+2399 LTQALPTILGQL
-2411 ERTAQPSRMTTY
+2411 ERTSQSSRMTTY

-2430 TGDAQYT
+2430 TGDVQYA

-2521 VDLTGKQYVTYATWK
+2521 VDLTAKQYVSYAAWK

-2548 GTDYYKQADDVDKAE
+2548 ETDYYKQADDADKAE

-2584 LDGWVEKAADAES
+2584 LDGWVEKAAAAEK

-2609 TVGTENFSSTAYAS
+2609 SVGTENFSSTAYAS
-2623 AVKSGTAGKV
+2623 AVKSGSAGKV
-2633 EAELSRLGAAVDSS
+2633 ETELSRLDAAVDASA
-2647 VFPSAA
+2647 FPSAA
-2653 DKKFSVDKQQIELTD
+2653 DKKFSVDKQQVELTD

-2717 AKTKVSDYALDGWYK
+2717 AKTKVSDYTLDGWCK

-2760 SVTQDEAAEAVRA
+2760 SVTQEEAAEAVRA

>member
-11 RKKSKAEEAGSRT
+11 RKKSKAEETGSRT
-24 GNARPAS
+24 GNTRPAS

-49 NAKDFDEWTRIR
+49 NAKDFDEWTRTR
-61 NGQTDRQPGVSMRQG
+61 NGQTEQRQTGVSMRQG
-76 TKQTSTAESRLA
+76 TQASTAESRLS
-88 QRRFEATSSRSTE
+88 QRRFDATSFPSTKLRDE
-101 PKTAEDYKRAKQA
+101 AIAAQQRADDDTLDRKIDLTLERLQTTLPKKETPAGMVNNPEYQALYDALSGYQAQKKTAEQEAKD
-114 AEWEQ
+114 
-119 YAADSRAK
+119 AADAYNAASGMDAK
-127 RLQAIMART
+127 KIAGLYVAPYFKKGTNISDATALLDEYLTYQDAMQNGVVGAGDKWKTAR
-136 PVQVETEN
+136 
-144 GMEEY
+144 
-149 KPYTWLND
+149 
-157 QLTGEMLTSS
+157 
-167 EKGAEAARQSDLYW
+167 
-181 YATQAENRAKA
+181 
-192 SAALGGDKKVDTLL
+192 AALIG
-206 DQYNGK
+206 
-212 PSTPENADEIRQRLS
+212 
-227 EVEALMQVTPIQI
+227 
-240 ETENGMVGNP
+240 
-250 EYTRLVDEQ
+250 
-259 SDLYSRLNGGR
+259 
-270 LAATSDLQAAG
+270 AG
-281 LSTDEIE
+281 LSEDSIDD
-288 ETAAYRQMLLNEQAQ
+288 AADIWRRASNSEAMSLSNQ
-303 SKRTEFAKRHTGSVV
+303 SWAEATREHPILASA
-318 GDIGTSLLSVPANL
+318 LSVPL
-332 IGGVLG
+332 SITSGLG
-338 YADAARQGIGNA
+338 YLDLATQKIGNPDKA
-350 IAGNGRPIDW
+350 IDFNTGTMRAAGAG
-360 NTDAMALANTA
+360 T
-371 NTIRELVSEDLEKKF
+371 TIRETAVEDLNGLE
-386 QAEILGT
+386 
-393 NVASFLYQTGMSMAD
+393 SFLYQTGMSMAD
-408 SGVIAGLSLIGVPAA
+408 STAIAALSQLGVPG
-423 ASLLSG
+423 ASVLLSG
-429 SAAFSSAQEAKQRG
+429 SAATSAAREAKERG

-462 FETVSLEALTE
+462 FETVSLEMLTK
-473 NLVGGLSTA
+473 NAIGRLGRQA
-482 AARETGGK
+482 AEQAGTKR
-490 KILKIL
+490 ILTLLK
-496 ESAGLQMLTEGSEE
+496 SAGIQAATEGSEE
-510 VATSIANRIS
+510 AFTTIANTIS
-520 DDVIMGDRSS
+520 DAVIMGDKS
-530 YNTAVREYMAS
+530 EYTQNKQLYMDA
-541 GMSENEA
+541 GMSEGEA

-553 EDWLTDLLG
+553 EDWLTGILG

-569 SGGIMGGAGTAIS
+569 SGGIMGGTASAIS
-582 ASVQG
+582 ANTQYTFDD
-587 RNEQRMSALPAA
+587 
-599 EAQAKQETPQDILQ
+599 EAPNVDLTSRQETPQDILQ

-650 VEPAYNGSIN
+650 TVAPRAEPAYNGAIN

-665 NNGREDLYLRRSGE
+665 NNGREDLYLRGSGE
-679 RNDSQNPRGQ
+679 RNDSQNPGGQ

-768 GGNLHVKNKNGAY
+768 GGNLRVKNKNGAY

-788 IGDTIYCRVDHSR
+788 IGNTIYCRADHAR
-801 YTAEQLTRHEI
+801 YNAEQLTRHEI

-822 NVDAVREKLSE
+822 NVDAVRGKLAE
-833 RFTTEELDHL
+833 RFTPEELDHL

-862 EEAICDALGFMNIFE
+862 EEAICDALGFMNMFE

-887 FLVESGRAASEVR
+887 FLMESGRAASEVR
-900 EEAKAAKE
+900 EETKAAKE

-921 FVEVEQDILKGVPS
+921 FVEVEQDILDGIPREK
-935 GEWVSTV
+935 WVSTV
-942 KERLKQ
+942 RENLRK
-948 KFPNGVAVGN
+948 KFPAGVTVGN
-958 NEIKIDKQSRK
+958 NEIAIDGQSRK
-969 EMTFSK
+969 EMTFSN
-975 YMQWLYKNDP
+975 YMQWLYNNDP
-985 QLGADKLRA
+985 SLYADKLRA
-994 TNNADEILHA
+994 TNNTDEILQA
-1004 TTDWVNEGLK
+1004 TTDWVGEGPK
-1014 HSRKDKIVDFAR
+1014 HKRKDRIAEFAR

-1033 AGNDYTANVVVGMR
+1033 GGNDYSADVVVGTK
-1047 KNGTMVMYDVLNLQP
+1047 KNGRMVMYDMLNMNP
-1062 TTLVKKETDAAITT
+1062 TSFEKKESDAAIST
-1076 NPSPGAGRNTAPV
+1076 NPSPGAARSTASV
-1089 SDINIRE
+1089 FGTSIRE

-1106 RELDNRGKVV
+1106 RELD
-1116 SDNRGWHW
+1116 
-1124 NDLSYRS
+1124 
-1131 YRGDSPM
+1131 
-1138 SRAGYAM
+1138 
-1145 MADDPHALHA
+1145 
-1155 YGDKVVAV
+1155 
-1163 RQAELTPIAEFQ
+1163 
-1175 DKIAENWERDKENG
+1175 
-1189 TLLYALEAELGH
+1189 
-1201 LSGEEV
+1201 
-1207 AAAFDPDDIVDSA
+1207 
-1220 DAWDNEDMVQWAYEK
+1220 
-1235 VFDGV
+1235 
-1240 QGVKTSDGAIVFDEE
+1240 
-1255 LLHSIDPKADVLGD
+1255 
-1269 ELHGG
+1269 
-1274 AREESGKKFSL
+1274 
-1285 NTAPLVKPTSDPD
+1285 
-1298 IRFSRELDSDGREL
+1298 SDGRKL
-1312 TEAQQEYFAESKVR
+1312 TEAQQEFFKDSKVVD
-1326 NEDGQ
+1326 EDGN
-1331 LKTVYHGTGA
+1331 LLVMYHGTTEYVEITKFRKGRSGWLGPGIYLSSRKA
-1341 DFNTFSYDYMG
+1341 DAQRYANAMG
-1352 QHGSMEGQG
+1352 EGNGSLYELYANVTNPLVVTQNNPVPEILMAAYGRESV
-1361 FYFTDSRSMAGGYQR
+1361 YKNRSAKQSNDTYIITPA
-1376 DGGRVMEGY
+1376 D
-1385 LNIRKPLSD
+1385 I
-1394 SEVTLT
+1394 
-1400 KAQLKKLIQALDP
+1400 KKLQ
-1413 TGDDVVLNY
+1413 
-1422 DPQGGMGYPSKAW
+1422 SK
-1435 YNRSLAATVNAIFD
+1435 
-1449 SSDSDSE
+1449 
-1456 ILADLANSG
+1456 
-1465 AGTETVVKTAREVLG
+1465 G
-1480 YDGYIVQGKYDDAD
+1480 YDGIRWDFGGSTELSVFSTEQLKR
-1494 VYVAFESNQFKSVD
+1494 VD
-1508 NTAPTSDPDIRFSR
+1508 NTSPTGVQDIRFSR

-1527 RLNEENDLLQQTI
+1527 RLNEENDLLQQAI
-1540 EGFRESG
+1540 EGFRENG
-1547 ERPNTVSE
+1547 ETTGAVSE

-1586 GMIERGDWDAAKE
+1586 GMIERGDWDAAKA

-1630 KTLRNEKILISREAS
+1630 DTIRNEKILISREAS

-1714 EITNPHS
+1714 ELANPHS

-1753 RIGTLASEG
+1753 RIETLASEG

-1775 AYGTIKAGENPS
+1775 AYGTIKPGEKPS
-1787 REVAMPKK
+1787 REVALPKK

-1814 TPDVALPTIEQAVLD
+1814 TPEVALPTIEQAVLD

-1839 KAAIKDAKETV
+1839 KAAIADAKETI
-1850 QNEGWSNA
+1850 QNKGWDES
-1858 LGEWMHAANK
+1858 LEDWKKAANK
-1868 GIINKKN
+1868 GIISKEN
-1875 TAIGWALYDNAVNK
+1875 TAIGWALYNNAVNDGNMK
-1889 GDMETAMNI
+1889 TAMDI
-1898 LNKIV
+1898 LGRIV

-1959 AEEFLNAKTEKE
+1959 AEEFLNAKTDKE

-2005 NPRTHIRNIVGNAGF
+2005 NPRTHIRNIVGNFGF
-2020 APVVFVKDLTATGIE
+2020 AIPVAIKDLTATGIE

-2063 KEGWSDYNNVA
+2063 KEGWADYKNVA

-2135 KPHYAYAFAQYSKAS
+2135 KPHYAFAFAQYCKAS
-2150 GITAEQVRN
+2150 GVTAEQIRN
-2159 GTVDEVKLARAR
+2159 GTADEVKLFNART
-2171 AYAIHEA
+2171 YAIKEA
-2178 QKATYHDTNDFSEAL
+2178 QKATYHDTNAFSEWV
-2193 SKIGRYS
+2193 SGWGRYD
-2200 GENKVLKGLSVAAEG
+2200 GESTYRRAGSVLLEG

-2258 AIDRISS
+2258 AIDSISS

-2289 AGDDDEREFAEL
+2289 AGDDDEREFADL
-2301 QGQQEYSMIIGDQSY
+2301 QGQQDYSMIIGDQSY

-2327 FFVGVNLFEEMQTSG
+2327 FFIGVNLFEEMKTTG
-2342 DSVTLASI
+2342 DGVTFPAMLNA
-2350 LSTVS
+2350 VKHV
-2355 RISEPMLSMTCLQ
+2355 SEPLLSMTCLQ
-2368 GLNAVFESVGYASQ
+2368 SLNDIFSSVGYASQ
-2382 EGLSGGVNAIAS
+2382 EGLSGMTNAIAS

-2399 LTQALPTILGQI
+2399 LTQAIPTILGQA
-2411 ERTAQPSRMTTY
+2411 ERTAQADRMTTY

-2430 TGDAQYT
+2430 TGDAQYA

-2464 TNSLFTRGVNNFLN
+2464 TNSVFTRGVNNFLN
-2478 PAYASTVESSDM
+2478 PAYASTIESSDM

-2498 GETSSSAVF
+2498 GETSSSSVF

-2521 VDLTGKQYVTYATWK
+2521 VDLTGKQYVTYAAWK

-2633 EAELSRLGAAVDSS
+2633 ETELSRLDAAVDSS
-2647 VFPSAA
+2647 AFPSAA

>member
-61 NGQTDRQPGVSMRQG
+61 NGKTDQQPTVSMRQG
-76 TKQTSTAESRLA
+76 TKQASTAESRLA

-101 PKTAEDYKRAKQA
+101 PKTSEDYKRAKQA

-192 SAALGGDKKVDTLL
+192 SAALGGDEKVDTLL

-212 PSTPENADEIRQRLS
+212 PSEPENADEIRQRLS

-303 SKRTEFAKRHTGSVV
+303 SKRTEFAKRHTGSVA

-650 VEPAYNGSIN
+650 VEPAYNGAIN

-679 RNDSQNPRGQ
+679 RNDSQNPGGQ

-833 RFTTEELDHL
+833 RFTPEELDHL

-887 FLVESGRAASEVR
+887 FLVESWRAASEVR
-900 EEAKAAKE
+900 EETKAAKE
-908 QKFSIEKTIKNEP
+908 QKFSIDKIISSDLEDYGI
-921 FVEVEQDILKGVPS
+921 GVHLD
-935 GEWVSTV
+935 STLLENLTPKERIEMV
-942 KERLKQ
+942 KERVKELGGEVFTAYDSAGDATDISIAKPEERF
-948 KFPNGVAVGN
+948 KNRNGKNKLVN
-958 NEIKIDKQSRK
+958 KDL
-969 EMTFSK
+969 TSK
-975 YMQWLYKNDP
+975 YI
-985 QLGADKLRA
+985 G
-994 TNNADEILHA
+994 
-1004 TTDWVNEGLK
+1004 NETK
-1014 HSRKDKIVDFAR
+1014 QEAV
-1026 GNVLLRV
+1026 VLLDELIET
-1033 AGNDYTANVVVGMR
+1033 ASFDASKNPSYPHGWLDDDGKNNWDYWTTYIQD
-1047 KNGTMVMYDVLNLQP
+1047 KNGTIWGATLNVANAADGRKILYDIGPIKKVGQSVKSDTSLLPTGQP
-1062 TTLVKKETDAAITT
+1062 IKLGTSFV
-1076 NPSPGAGRNTAPV
+1076 NPKIS
-1089 SDINIRE
+1089 E
-1096 DSDAVKQDFS
+1096 DGHSV
-1106 RELDNRGKVV
+1106 
-1116 SDNRGWHW
+1116 
-1124 NDLSYRS
+1124 
-1131 YRGDSPM
+1131 
-1138 SRAGYAM
+1138 
-1145 MADDPHALHA
+1145 
-1155 YGDKVVAV
+1155 
-1163 RQAELTPIAEFQ
+1163 
-1175 DKIAENWERDKENG
+1175 KEN
-1189 TLLYALEAELGH
+1189 
-1201 LSGEEV
+1201 
-1207 AAAFDPDDIVDSA
+1207 
-1220 DAWDNEDMVQWAYEK
+1220 
-1235 VFDGV
+1235 
-1240 QGVKTSDGAIVFDEE
+1240 
-1255 LLHSIDPKADVLGD
+1255 
-1269 ELHGG
+1269 
-1274 AREESGKKFSL
+1274 
-1285 NTAPLVKPTSDPD
+1285 
-1298 IRFSRELDSDGREL
+1298 FSRELDSDGRKL

-1326 NEDGQ
+1326 NEDGR

-1540 EGFRESG
+1540 EGFRENG
-1547 ERPNTVSE
+1547 ETTGAVSE

-1565 IREYSGTIT
+1565 IKEYSGTIT

-1586 GMIERGDWDAAKE
+1586 GMIERGDWDAAKA

-1630 KTLRNEKILISREAS
+1630 ETLRNEKILISREAS

-1775 AYGTIKAGENPS
+1775 AYGTIKAGENPP

>member
-11 RKKSKAEEAGSRT
+11 RKKSKAEETGSRT

-36 PKVQNFDEWTRAK
+36 PKVQNFDDWTRAK

-61 NGQTDRQPGVSMRQG
+61 NGQTEQRQPGVSMRQW
-76 TKQTSTAESRLA
+76 TQASTAESRLS
-88 QRRFEATSSRSTE
+88 QRRFEATSSSSAE

-136 PVQVETEN
+136 PVQIETEN

-192 SAALGGDKKVDTLL
+192 SAALGGDEKVDTLL

-212 PSTPENADEIRQRLS
+212 PSTPENAAEIRQRLS
-227 EVEALMQVTPIQI
+227 EVEALMQITPIQI

-281 LSTDEIE
+281 LSADEIE

-303 SKRTEFAKRHTGSVV
+303 SKRTEFAKRHTGSVA

-371 NTIRELVSEDLEKKF
+371 NTIRGFVSEDLEKKF
-386 QAEILGT
+386 QTEILGT

-587 RNEQRMSALPAA
+587 RNEQRMSALQAAAA
-599 EAQAKQETPQDILQ
+599 ESQVQQETPQDILQ

-650 VEPAYNGSIN
+650 TVAPRAESAYNGNIN
-660 ETEVG
+660 KTEAG
-665 NNGREDLYLRRSGE
+665 NNGREDLYLRGSGE
-679 RNDSQNPRGQ
+679 RNDSQNPGGQ

-730 ANGST
+730 VNGST

-768 GGNLHVKNKNGAY
+768 GGNLRVKNKNGAY

-788 IGDTIYCRVDHSR
+788 IGDTIYCRADHAR

-822 NVDAVREKLSE
+822 NVDAVRGKLAE
-833 RFTTEELDHL
+833 RFTPEELDHL

-862 EEAICDALGFMNIFE
+862 EEAICDALGFMNMFD

-887 FLVESGRAASEVR
+887 FLVESGRAAREVR
-900 EEAKAAKE
+900 EETKAAKG
-908 QKFSIEKTIKNEP
+908 QKFSIDKIIGSDQEDYGI
-921 FVEVEQDILKGVPS
+921 GVHLD
-935 GEWVSTV
+935 STLLENLTPKERIEMV
-942 KERLKQ
+942 KERVKELGGEVFTAYDSAGDAIDISIAKPAERFKNRNGKNKLVNKDLTEKYIGNETKQ
-948 KFPNGVAVGN
+948 EAV
-958 NEIKIDKQSRK
+958 
-969 EMTFSK
+969 
-975 YMQWLYKNDP
+975 
-985 QLGADKLRA
+985 
-994 TNNADEILHA
+994 
-1004 TTDWVNEGLK
+1004 
-1014 HSRKDKIVDFAR
+1014 
-1026 GNVLLRV
+1026 VLLDELIET
-1033 AGNDYTANVVVGMR
+1033 ASFDASKNPAYPHGWLDDYGKNNWDYWTTYVQDR
-1047 KNGTMVMYDVLNLQP
+1047 NGTIWEATLNVANAADGRKILYDIGPIKKVGQSVESDTSLLP
-1062 TTLVKKETDAAITT
+1062 TGPRGKSRTSAV
-1076 NPSPGAGRNTAPV
+1076 N
-1089 SDINIRE
+1089 
-1096 DSDAVKQDFS
+1096 DSVTQNVPEVKQDFS
-1106 RELDNRGKVV
+1106 RELD
-1116 SDNRGWHW
+1116 S
-1124 NDLSYRS
+1124 
-1131 YRGDSPM
+1131 
-1138 SRAGYAM
+1138 
-1145 MADDPHALHA
+1145 
-1155 YGDKVVAV
+1155 
-1163 RQAELTPIAEFQ
+1163 
-1175 DKIAENWERDKENG
+1175 NG
-1189 TLLYALEAELGH
+1189 R
-1201 LSGEEV
+1201 
-1207 AAAFDPDDIVDSA
+1207 
-1220 DAWDNEDMVQWAYEK
+1220 K
-1235 VFDGV
+1235 
-1240 QGVKTSDGAIVFDEE
+1240 
-1255 LLHSIDPKADVLGD
+1255 
-1269 ELHGG
+1269 
-1274 AREESGKKFSL
+1274 
-1285 NTAPLVKPTSDPD
+1285 
-1298 IRFSRELDSDGREL
+1298 L

-1326 NEDGQ
+1326 NESGQ
-1331 LKTVYHGTGA
+1331 LKVMYRGGNGDFTVF
-1341 DFNTFSYDYMG
+1341 DRKKSSYSNLYG
-1352 QHGSMEGQG
+1352 RG
-1361 FYFTDSRSMAGGYQR
+1361 FYFTDSEAHAKQYGNARAF
-1376 DGGRVMEGY
+1376 Y
-1385 LNIRKPLSD
+1385 LNITTPVSTTETTITRDQMRKFLKAVAANDDDFSFENYGYGATVSSVLKSVYGKSD
-1394 SEVTLT
+1394 FAMLYDVNQT
-1400 KAQLKKLIQALDP
+1400 AI
-1413 TGDDVVLNY
+1413 GDMVAAVELFNKVNGANY
-1422 DPQGGMGYPSKAW
+1422 DG
-1435 YNRSLAATVNAIFD
+1435 L
-1449 SSDSDSE
+1449 
-1456 ILADLANSG
+1456 ILD
-1465 AGTETVVKTAREVLG
+1465 TETV
-1480 YDGYIVQGKYDDAD
+1480 
-1494 VYVAFESNQFKSVD
+1494 AFQSNQIKSVT
-1508 NTAPTSDPDIRFSR
+1508 NQNPTNDPDIRFSR

-1540 EGFRESG
+1540 EGFRENG
-1547 ERPNTVSE
+1547 ETMGAVSE

-1586 GMIERGDWDAAKE
+1586 GMIERGDWDAAKA

-1618 YAESAELYKEIK
+1618 HAESAELYKEIK

-1655 KQYFGRLNVKIA
+1655 KRYFGRLNVKIA

-1714 EITNPHS
+1714 ELANPHG

-1745 QAAPKAAE
+1745 QAAPNAAE
-1753 RIGTLASEG
+1753 RIETLASEG

-1775 AYGTIKAGENPS
+1775 AYGTIKPGEKPS
-1787 REVAMPKK
+1787 REVALPKK

-1839 KAAIKDAKETV
+1839 KAAIEDAKETI
-1850 QNEGWSNA
+1850 QNKGWDNS
-1858 LGEWMHAANK
+1858 LEDWKKEANK
-1868 GIINKKN
+1868 GIISKEN
-1875 TAIGWALYDNAVNK
+1875 TAIGWALYNNAVND
-1889 GDMETAMNI
+1889 GNMETAMDI
-1898 LNKIV
+1898 LGKIV

-1959 AEEFLNAKTEKE
+1959 AEEFLSAKTDKE

-2049 KSPVLTSKAGRALL
+2049 KSPVLTSKAGRALI

-2150 GITAEQVRN
+2150 GITAEQIRN
-2159 GTVDEVKLARAR
+2159 GTVDEVKLAKAR
-2171 AYAIHEA
+2171 YYAIHEA
-2178 QKATYHDTNDFSEAL
+2178 QKATYHDTNGFSEAI
-2193 SKIGRYS
+2193 SKFGRYS
-2200 GENKVLKGLSVAAEG
+2200 GEDKVLKGLSVATEG

-2273 TLGVYLAA
+2273 ALGVYLAA

-2301 QGQQEYSMIIGDQSY
+2301 QGQQAYSMIIGDQSY

-2327 FFVGVNLFEEMQTSG
+2327 FFIGVNLFEEMQTSG
-2342 DSVTLASI
+2342 DGVTLASI
-2350 LSTVS
+2350 QNAVS
-2355 RISEPMLSMTCLQ
+2355 HISEPMLSMTCLQ

-2399 LTQALPTILGQI
+2399 LTQALPTILGQL

-2430 TGDAQYT
+2430 TGDAQYA

-2464 TNSLFTRGVNNFLN
+2464 TSSLFTRGVNNFLN

-2521 VDLTGKQYVTYATWK
+2521 VDLTAKQYVSYAAWK

-2548 GTDYYKQADDVDKAE
+2548 GTDYYKQADDADKAE

-2597 YGVSVTEYLRWK
+2597 YGVSVAEYLRWK

-2623 AVKSGTAGKV
+2623 AVKSGTAGEV
-2633 EAELSRLGAAVDSS
+2633 ETELSRLDAAVDSS
-2647 VFPSAA
+2647 AFPSAA

-2760 SVTQDEAAEAVRA
+2760 SVTQEEAAEAVRA

>member
-11 RKKSKAEEAGSRT
+11 RKKSKAEETGSRAGST
-24 GNARPAS
+24 RPAS
-31 VSSNQ
+31 VSSEK
-36 PKVQNFDEWTRAK
+36 PKAQNFDEWTRAK
-49 NAKDFDEWTRIR
+49 NAKDFDEWTRTQ
-61 NGQTDRQPGVSMRQG
+61 NGQTEQRQPGVSMRQG
-76 TKQTSTAESRLA
+76 TQASTAESRLS
-88 QRRFEATSSRSTE
+88 QRRFDATSFPSTKLRDE
-101 PKTAEDYKRAKQA
+101 AIAAQQRADDDTLDRKIELTLERLQTTLPKKETPAGMVNNPEYQALYDALSGYQAQKKTAEQEAKD
-114 AEWEQ
+114 
-119 YAADSRAK
+119 AADAYNAASGMDAK
-127 RLQAIMART
+127 KIAGLYVAPYFKKGTNISDATALLDEYLTYQDAMQNGVVGAGDKWKTAR
-136 PVQVETEN
+136 
-144 GMEEY
+144 
-149 KPYTWLND
+149 
-157 QLTGEMLTSS
+157 
-167 EKGAEAARQSDLYW
+167 
-181 YATQAENRAKA
+181 
-192 SAALGGDKKVDTLL
+192 AALIG
-206 DQYNGK
+206 
-212 PSTPENADEIRQRLS
+212 
-227 EVEALMQVTPIQI
+227 
-240 ETENGMVGNP
+240 
-250 EYTRLVDEQ
+250 
-259 SDLYSRLNGGR
+259 
-270 LAATSDLQAAG
+270 AG
-281 LSTDEIE
+281 LSEGSIDE
-288 ETAAYRQMLLNEQAQ
+288 AADIWRRASNSEAMSLSNQ
-303 SKRTEFAKRHTGSVV
+303 SWAEATREHPILASA
-318 GDIGTSLLSVPANL
+318 LSVPL
-332 IGGVLG
+332 SITSGLG
-338 YADAARQGIGNA
+338 YLDLATQKIGNPDKA
-350 IAGNGRPIDW
+350 IDFNTGTMRAAGAG
-360 NTDAMALANTA
+360 T
-371 NTIRELVSEDLEKKF
+371 TIRETAVEDMNGLE
-386 QAEILGT
+386 
-393 NVASFLYQTGMSMAD
+393 SFLYQTGMSKAD
-408 SGVIAGLSLIGVPAA
+408 STAIAALSKLGVPG
-423 ASLLSG
+423 ASVLLSG
-429 SAAFSSAQEAKQRG
+429 SAATSAAREAKERG

-462 FETVSLEALTE
+462 FETVSLEMLTK
-473 NLVGGLSTA
+473 NAIGRLGRQA
-482 AARETGGK
+482 AEQAGTKR
-490 KILKIL
+490 ILTLLK
-496 ESAGLQMLTEGSEE
+496 SAGIQAATEGSEE
-510 VATSIANRIS
+510 VFTTIANTIS
-520 DDVIMGDRSS
+520 DAVIMGDKS
-530 YNTAVREYMAS
+530 EYAQNVQLYMDA
-541 GMSENEA
+541 GMSEGEA

-553 EDWLTDLLG
+553 EDWLTGILG

-569 SGGIMGGAGTAIS
+569 SGGIMGGTASAIS
-582 ASVQG
+582 ANTQY
-587 RNEQRMSALPAA
+587 RFDD
-599 EAQAKQETPQDILQ
+599 EAPNVDQVSQQEAPQDILQ

-650 VEPAYNGSIN
+650 TVAPRAEPAYNGAIN

-665 NNGREDLYLRRSGE
+665 NNGREGLYLRGSGE
-679 RNDSQNPRGQ
+679 RNDSQNPGGQ

-768 GGNLHVKNKNGAY
+768 GGNLRVKNKNGAY

-788 IGDTIYCRVDHSR
+788 IGDTIYCRADHAR

-822 NVDAVREKLSE
+822 NVDAVKEKLAE
-833 RFTTEELDHL
+833 RFTPEELDHL

-862 EEAICDALGFMNIFE
+862 EEAICDALGFMNMFE

-887 FLVESGRAASEVR
+887 FLVESGRAAREVR
-900 EEAKAAKE
+900 EEAQAAKG

-921 FVEVEQDILKGVPS
+921 FVEVEQDILKGVPNR
-935 GEWVSTV
+935 EWVSTV

-985 QLGADKLRA
+985 QLSSDKLRA

-1076 NPSPGAGRNTAPV
+1076 NPSPGAGRNTASV
-1089 SDINIRE
+1089 SDTNIRE

-1106 RELDNRGKVV
+1106 RELD
-1116 SDNRGWHW
+1116 
-1124 NDLSYRS
+1124 
-1131 YRGDSPM
+1131 
-1138 SRAGYAM
+1138 
-1145 MADDPHALHA
+1145 
-1155 YGDKVVAV
+1155 
-1163 RQAELTPIAEFQ
+1163 
-1175 DKIAENWERDKENG
+1175 
-1189 TLLYALEAELGH
+1189 
-1201 LSGEEV
+1201 
-1207 AAAFDPDDIVDSA
+1207 
-1220 DAWDNEDMVQWAYEK
+1220 
-1235 VFDGV
+1235 
-1240 QGVKTSDGAIVFDEE
+1240 
-1255 LLHSIDPKADVLGD
+1255 
-1269 ELHGG
+1269 
-1274 AREESGKKFSL
+1274 
-1285 NTAPLVKPTSDPD
+1285 
-1298 IRFSRELDSDGREL
+1298 SDGRKL
-1312 TEAQQEYFAESKVR
+1312 TEAQQEFFKDSKVR
-1326 NEDGQ
+1326 DDEGRLLPVFHSTYAEDF
-1331 LKTVYHGTGA
+1331 TVFDRGRLGE
-1341 DFNTFSYDYMG
+1341 NTDG
-1352 QHGSMEGQG
+1352 NA
-1361 FYFTDSRSMAGGYQR
+1361 TD
-1376 DGGRVMEGY
+1376 E
-1385 LNIRKPLSD
+1385 
-1394 SEVTLT
+1394 
-1400 KAQLKKLIQALDP
+1400 
-1413 TGDDVVLNY
+1413 
-1422 DPQGGMGYPSKAW
+1422 
-1435 YNRSLAATVNAIFD
+1435 SLAATSHVGFWFNTEDLSRNSRLGNRTENVYLNITAPFD
-1449 SSDSDSE
+1449 AGNLDQ
-1456 ILADLANSG
+1456 LAARMNQFE
-1465 AGTETVVKTAREVLG
+1465 GTPTERGEAFADWLRGDG
-1480 YDGYIVQGKYDDAD
+1480 YDGVALRDEEFGGTS
-1494 VYVAFESNQFKSVD
+1494 YVALEPQQIKRVTNQS
-1508 NTAPTSDPDIRFSR
+1508 PTSDSDIRFSR

-1540 EGFRESG
+1540 EGFRKNG
-1547 ERPNTVSE
+1547 ETTGAASE

-1586 GMIERGDWDAAKE
+1586 SMIERGDWDAAKA

-1630 KTLRNEKILISREAS
+1630 DTIRNEKILISREAS

-1655 KQYFGRLNVKIA
+1655 KRYFGRLNVKIA

-1714 EITNPHS
+1714 ELANPHS

-1753 RIGTLASEG
+1753 RIETLASEG

-1775 AYGTIKAGENPS
+1775 AYGTIKPGEKPS
-1787 REVAMPKK
+1787 REVALPKK

-1839 KAAIKDAKETV
+1839 KAAIADAKETI
-1850 QNEGWSNA
+1850 QNKGWDNS
-1858 LGEWMHAANK
+1858 LEDWKKEANK
-1868 GIINKKN
+1868 GIISKEN
-1875 TAIGWALYDNAVNK
+1875 TAIGWALYNNAVND
-1889 GDMETAMNI
+1889 GNMETAMDI
-1898 LNKIV
+1898 LGKIV

-1959 AEEFLNAKTEKE
+1959 AEEFLSAKTDKE

-2150 GITAEQVRN
+2150 GITAEQIRN

-2171 AYAIHEA
+2171 DYAIHEA

-2200 GENKVLKGLSVAAEG
+2200 GENKLLKAGSVLVEG

-2273 TLGVYLAA
+2273 ALGVYLAA

-2301 QGQQEYSMIIGDQSY
+2301 QGQQAYSMIIGDQSY

-2327 FFVGVNLFEEMQTSG
+2327 FFIGVNLFEEMQTSG
-2342 DSVTLASI
+2342 DGVTLASI
-2350 LSTVS
+2350 QNAVAH
-2355 RISEPMLSMTCLQ
+2355 ISEPMLSMTCLQ

-2399 LTQALPTILGQI
+2399 LTQALPTILGQL
-2411 ERTAQPSRMTTY
+2411 ERTSQSSRMTTY

-2430 TGDAQYT
+2430 TGDAQYA

-2464 TNSLFTRGVNNFLN
+2464 SNSLFTRGVNNFLN

-2521 VDLTGKQYVTYATWK
+2521 VDLTAKQYVSYAAWK

-2548 GTDYYKQADDVDKAE
+2548 GTDYYKQADDADKAE

-2584 LDGWVEKAADAES
+2584 LDGWVEKAADAEK

-2609 TVGTENFSSTAYAS
+2609 SVGTENFSSTAYAS
-2623 AVKSGTAGKV
+2623 AVKNGSAGKV
-2633 EAELSRLGAAVDSS
+2633 ETELSRLDAAVDASA
-2647 VFPSAA
+2647 FPSAA

-2760 SVTQDEAAEAVRA
+2760 SVTQEEAAEAVRA

>member
-24 GNARPAS
+24 GNTRPAS
-31 VSSNQ
+31 VSSTQ

-61 NGQTDRQPGVSMRQG
+61 NGQTDQQPAVSMRQG

-192 SAALGGDKKVDTLL
+192 SAALGGDEKVDTLL

-212 PSTPENADEIRQRLS
+212 PSEPENADEIRQRLS

-303 SKRTEFAKRHTGSVV
+303 SKRTEFAKRHTGSVA

-371 NTIRELVSEDLEKKF
+371 NTIRGLVSEDLEKKF

-587 RNEQRMSALPAA
+587 RNEQRMSALQTAA
-599 EAQAKQETPQDILQ
+599 EAQAQQETPQDILQ

-650 VEPAYNGSIN
+650 VEPAYNGAIN
-660 ETEVG
+660 ETEVR

-679 RNDSQNPRGQ
+679 RNDSQNPGGQ

-704 VQTRPADGG
+704 VQTRPADVG

-735 TGTVRLVKSGETE
+735 TSTVRLVKSGETE
-748 ATRAAAK
+748 VTRAAAK

-822 NVDAVREKLSE
+822 NVDAVREKLAE
-833 RFTTEELDHL
+833 RFTPEELDHL

-887 FLVESGRAASEVR
+887 FLVESWRAASEVR
-900 EEAKAAKE
+900 EEAQAAKE
-908 QKFSIEKTIKNEP
+908 QKFSYA
-921 FVEVEQDILKGVPS
+921 GVNAGS
-935 GEWVSTV
+935 ANRAS
-942 KERLKQ
+942 LQ
-948 KFPNGVAVGN
+948 KA
-958 NEIKIDKQSRK
+958 KK
-969 EMTFSK
+969 
-975 YMQWLYKNDP
+975 MQ
-985 QLGADKLRA
+985 QAGADMESIRKATGWHQFADGKWRFEIDDSRMQLR
-994 TNNADEILHA
+994 
-1004 TTDWVNEGLK
+1004 
-1014 HSRKDKIVDFAR
+1014 
-1026 GNVLLRV
+1026 
-1033 AGNDYTANVVVGMR
+1033 
-1047 KNGTMVMYDVLNLQP
+1047 
-1062 TTLVKKETDAAITT
+1062 TDAADIPNYTT
-1076 NPSPGAGRNTAPV
+1076 LGELVDAPELFEAYPDMADLSVTFHTLEDGQNGGYSRKFDSIELSRDLKNRPEALLNSLIHEVQHAIQSREGFASGANPAYWNRRMENGFDSRTAEERREGARLQEQYEQ
-1089 SDINIRE
+1089 IRE
-1096 DSDAVKQDFS
+1096 SDPQFVAAME
-1106 RELDNRGKVV
+1106 ELDAMAPKVPRGKV
-1116 SDNRGWHW
+1116 
-1124 NDLSYRS
+1124 DLNTWERIE
-1131 YRGDSPM
+1131 P
-1138 SRAGYAM
+1138 
-1145 MADDPHALHA
+1145 DPPEWVRYDERRDQLEEQ
-1155 YGDKVVAV
+1155 YGDRVWDWYS
-1163 RQAELTPIAEFQ
+1163 L
-1175 DKIAENWERDKENG
+1175 RD
-1189 TLLYALEAELGH
+1189 
-1201 LSGEEV
+1201 
-1207 AAAFDPDDIVDSA
+1207 
-1220 DAWDNEDMVQWAYEK
+1220 
-1235 VFDGV
+1235 
-1240 QGVKTSDGAIVFDEE
+1240 
-1255 LLHSIDPKADVLGD
+1255 SIDRNARN
-1269 ELHGG
+1269 GG
-1274 AREESGKKFSL
+1274 RMPTDLYRDTAGEIEARDASK
-1285 NTAPLVKPTSDPD
+1285 
-1298 IRFSRELDSDGREL
+1298 RREL
-1312 TEAQQEYFAESKVR
+1312 TVQERRETSPDYGGEDTVFADGGDGYSINNTRAMTIREQLKEYRAGRLSSHDEFYYGNAPTVLDAAGLNGRPLVMSQTDFKKAKSGKHNVPARAITKLAESLNDPILSFEAGDKIGIVTKDI
-1326 NEDGQ
+1326 DG
-1331 LKTVYHGTGA
+1331 
-1341 DFNTFSYDYMG
+1341 
-1352 QHGSMEGQG
+1352 
-1361 FYFTDSRSMAGGYQR
+1361 
-1376 DGGRVMEGY
+1376 DG
-1385 LNIRKPLSD
+1385 KPLLVGIMKNVD
-1394 SEVTLT
+1394 
-1400 KAQLKKLIQALDP
+1400 LD
-1413 TGDDVVLNY
+1413 GE
-1422 DPQGGMGYPSKAW
+1422 
-1435 YNRSLAATVNAIFD
+1435 TVNRIKSAYGLDNPQAWIGNQVKEGKELRIFD
-1449 SSDSDSE
+1449 SKKADSFLDEFGYLAERPKNYRFGGIVTE
-1456 ILADLANSG
+1456 I
-1465 AGTETVVKTAREVLG
+1465 REK
-1480 YDGYIVQGKYDDAD
+1480 I
-1494 VYVAFESNQFKSVD
+1494 NPFKSVD

-1547 ERPNTVSE
+1547 ERSHTVSE

-1586 GMIERGDWDAAKE
+1586 GMIARGDWDAAKE

-1608 VNSALAESEG
+1608 VNSALAENEG

-1630 KTLRNEKILISREAS
+1630 ETLRNEKILISREAS

-1753 RIGTLASEG
+1753 RIETLASEG

-1775 AYGTIKAGENPS
+1775 AYGTIKPGEKPS

-1839 KAAIKDAKETV
+1839 KAAIEDAKETI
-1850 QNEGWSNA
+1850 QNKGWSNA
-1858 LGEWMHAANK
+1858 LGEWIHAANK

-1947 DKAPKLKINEEY
+1947 GKAPKLKINEEY

-2035 KAVSVVSGGRIERS
+2035 KIVSAVSGGRIERS

-2171 AYAIHEA
+2171 DYAIHEA

-2200 GENKVLKGLSVAAEG
+2200 GENKLLKAGSVLIEG

-2301 QGQQEYSMIIGDQSY
+2301 QGQQEYSMIIGDQNY

-2350 LSTVS
+2350 LSAVS
-2355 RISEPMLSMTCLQ
+2355 HISEPMLSMTCLQ

-2399 LTQALPTILGQI
+2399 LTQALPTILGQL

-2430 TGDAQYT
+2430 TGDVQYT
-2437 LGKASSRTPGWD
+2437 LGNASSRTPGWD

-2478 PAYASTVESSDM
+2478 PAYASTIESSDM

-2521 VDLTGKQYVTYATWK
+2521 VDLTGKQYVTYAAWK

-2548 GTDYYKQADDVDKAE
+2548 GTDYYKQADDADKAE

-2633 EAELSRLGAAVDSS
+2633 ETELSRLDAAVDSS
-2647 VFPSAA
+2647 AFPSAA

-2760 SVTQDEAAEAVRA
+2760 SVTQEEAAEAVRA

>member
-11 RKKSKAEEAGSRT
+11 RKKSKAEETGSRAGST
-24 GNARPAS
+24 RPAS
-31 VSSNQ
+31 VSSEK

-49 NAKDFDEWTRIR
+49 NAKGFDEWTRIR
-61 NGQTDRQPGVSMRQG
+61 NGQTEQRQPGVSMRQG
-76 TKQTSTAESRLA
+76 TQASTAESRLS
-88 QRRFEATSSRSTE
+88 QRRFEATSFPSYKLRDEAIAAQQRADDDTLDRKIELTQERLQTTLPKKETPAGMVNNPEYQALYDALSGYQAQK
-101 PKTAEDYKRAKQA
+101 KTAEQEAKD
-114 AEWEQ
+114 
-119 YAADSRAK
+119 AADAYNAASGMDAK
-127 RLQAIMART
+127 KIAGLYVAPYFKKGTNISDATALLDEYLTYQDAMQNGVVGAGDKWKTAR
-136 PVQVETEN
+136 
-144 GMEEY
+144 
-149 KPYTWLND
+149 
-157 QLTGEMLTSS
+157 
-167 EKGAEAARQSDLYW
+167 
-181 YATQAENRAKA
+181 
-192 SAALGGDKKVDTLL
+192 AALIG
-206 DQYNGK
+206 
-212 PSTPENADEIRQRLS
+212 
-227 EVEALMQVTPIQI
+227 
-240 ETENGMVGNP
+240 
-250 EYTRLVDEQ
+250 
-259 SDLYSRLNGGR
+259 
-270 LAATSDLQAAG
+270 AG
-281 LSTDEIE
+281 LSEGSIDE
-288 ETAAYRQMLLNEQAQ
+288 AADIWRRASNSEAMSLSNQ
-303 SKRTEFAKRHTGSVV
+303 SWAEATREHPILASA
-318 GDIGTSLLSVPANL
+318 LSVPL
-332 IGGVLG
+332 SITSGLG
-338 YADAARQGIGNA
+338 YLDLATQKIGNPDKA
-350 IAGNGRPIDW
+350 IDFNTGTMRAAGAG
-360 NTDAMALANTA
+360 T
-371 NTIRELVSEDLEKKF
+371 TIRETAVEDMNGLE
-386 QAEILGT
+386 
-393 NVASFLYQTGMSMAD
+393 SFLYQTGMSMAD
-408 SGVIAGLSLIGVPAA
+408 STAIAALSQLGVPG
-423 ASLLSG
+423 ASVLLSG
-429 SAAFSSAQEAKQRG
+429 SAATSAAREAKERG

-462 FETVSLEALTE
+462 FETVSLEMLTK
-473 NLVGGLSTA
+473 NAIGRLGRQA
-482 AARETGGK
+482 AEQAGTQR
-490 KILKIL
+490 ILTLLK
-496 ESAGLQMLTEGSEE
+496 SAGIQAATEGSEE
-510 VATSIANRIS
+510 VFTTIANTIS
-520 DDVIMGDRSS
+520 DAVIMGDKS
-530 YNTAVREYMAS
+530 EYAQNVQLYMDA
-541 GMSENEA
+541 GMSEGEA

-553 EDWLTDLLG
+553 EDWLTGILG

-569 SGGIMGGAGTAIS
+569 SGGIMGGTASAIS
-582 ASVQG
+582 ANTQY
-587 RNEQRMSALPAA
+587 RFDD
-599 EAQAKQETPQDILQ
+599 EAPNVDQVSQQEAPQDILQ

-650 VEPAYNGSIN
+650 TVAPRAEPAYNGAIN

-665 NNGREDLYLRRSGE
+665 NNGREGLYLRGSGE
-679 RNDSQNPRGQ
+679 RNDSQNPGGQ

-748 ATRAAAK
+748 ATREAAK

-768 GGNLHVKNKNGAY
+768 GGNLRVKNKNGAY

-788 IGDTIYCRVDHSR
+788 IGDTIYCRADHAR

-822 NVDAVREKLSE
+822 NVDAVKEKLAE
-833 RFTTEELDHL
+833 RFTPEELDHL

-887 FLVESGRAASEVR
+887 FLVESGRAALETRSQTRTEQSQRSETGQKLSR
-900 EEAKAAKE
+900 ERKYWRPKLSQSEWSMLNRRMEQEISGSENRLDEATKWTYASEHGDSVFA
-908 QKFSIEKTIKNEP
+908 IY
-921 FVEVEQDILKGVPS
+921 GVGDGTEATP
-935 GEWVSTV
+935 
-942 KERLKQ
+942 LY
-948 KFPNGVAVGN
+948 AVGGEQAQAAYN
-958 NEIKIDKQSRK
+958 RLMAQMEDTQNGFDENKKDIDL
-969 EMTFSK
+969 
-975 YMQWLYKNDP
+975 W
-985 QLGADKLRA
+985 
-994 TNNADEILHA
+994 
-1004 TTDWVNEGLK
+1004 
-1014 HSRKDKIVDFAR
+1014 
-1026 GNVLLRV
+1026 V
-1033 AGNDYTANVVVGMR
+1033 AGVWSDQG
-1047 KNGTMVMYDVLNLQP
+1047 NGG
-1062 TTLVKKETDAAITT
+1062 
-1076 NPSPGAGRNTAPV
+1076 S
-1089 SDINIRE
+1089 
-1096 DSDAVKQDFS
+1096 DSDAPARRRSTARKSDQLYGRESEIDTKGTAGAGNRDDTRKVK
-1106 RELDNRGKVV
+1106 L
-1116 SDNRGWHW
+1116 
-1124 NDLSYRS
+1124 
-1131 YRGDSPM
+1131 
-1138 SRAGYAM
+1138 
-1145 MADDPHALHA
+1145 
-1155 YGDKVVAV
+1155 
-1163 RQAELTPIAEFQ
+1163 
-1175 DKIAENWERDKENG
+1175 
-1189 TLLYALEAELGH
+1189 
-1201 LSGEEV
+1201 
-1207 AAAFDPDDIVDSA
+1207 
-1220 DAWDNEDMVQWAYEK
+1220 
-1235 VFDGV
+1235 
-1240 QGVKTSDGAIVFDEE
+1240 
-1255 LLHSIDPKADVLGD
+1255 
-1269 ELHGG
+1269 
-1274 AREESGKKFSL
+1274 
-1285 NTAPLVKPTSDPD
+1285 
-1298 IRFSRELDSDGREL
+1298 SRELDSDGRKL

-1326 NEDGQ
+1326 DESGQ

-1341 DFNTFSYDYMG
+1341 DFNTFSYDYMS

-1361 FYFTDSRSMAGGYQR
+1361 FYFTDSRSMAEGYQR

-1385 LNIRKPLSD
+1385 LDIRKPLSD

-1400 KAQLKKLIQALDP
+1400 KTQLKKLIQTLDP

-1422 DPQGGMGYPSKAW
+1422 DPQGGMGYPSKSW

-1480 YDGYIVQGKYDDAD
+1480 YDGYIVQGKYDNAD

-1540 EGFRESG
+1540 EGFRKNG
-1547 ERPNTVSE
+1547 ETVGAVSE

-1586 GMIERGDWDAAKE
+1586 SMIARGDWDAAKA

-1618 YAESAELYKEIK
+1618 YAESTELYKEIK

-1655 KQYFGRLNVKIA
+1655 KRYFGRLNVKIA

-1699 DALLSIADALDKMRP
+1699 DALLSIADALDRMRP

-1745 QAAPKAAE
+1745 KSAPKAAE
-1753 RIGTLASEG
+1753 RIETLASEG

-1775 AYGTIKAGENPS
+1775 AYGTIKPGEKPS
-1787 REVAMPKK
+1787 REVALPKK

-1839 KAAIKDAKETV
+1839 KAAIEDAKETI
-1850 QNEGWSNA
+1850 QNKGWSNA

-1868 GIINKKN
+1868 GIISKKN

-1903 TQQRNAAQAVQA
+1903 TQQRHAAQAVQA

-1959 AEEFLNAKTEKE
+1959 AEEFLSAKTDKE

-2150 GITAEQVRN
+2150 GITAEQIRN

-2171 AYAIHEA
+2171 DYAIHEA

-2200 GENKVLKGLSVAAEG
+2200 GENKLLKAGSVLVEG

-2273 TLGVYLAA
+2273 ALGVYLAA

-2301 QGQQEYSMIIGDQSY
+2301 QGHQEYSMIIGDQSY

-2327 FFVGVNLFEEMQTSG
+2327 FFIGVNLLEEMQTSG
-2342 DSVTLASI
+2342 GDVTLASI
-2350 LSTVS
+2350 LSAVAH
-2355 RISEPMLSMTCLQ
+2355 ISEPMLSMTCLQ

-2399 LTQALPTILGQI
+2399 LTQALPTILGQL
-2411 ERTAQPSRMTTY
+2411 ERTSQSSRMTTY

-2430 TGDAQYT
+2430 TGDAQYA

-2464 TNSLFTRGVNNFLN
+2464 TSSLFTRGVNNFLN

-2521 VDLTGKQYVTYATWK
+2521 VDLTAKQYVSYAAWK

-2548 GTDYYKQADDVDKAE
+2548 GTDYYKQADDADKAE

-2584 LDGWVEKAADAES
+2584 LDGWVEKAADAEK

-2609 TVGTENFSSTAYAS
+2609 SVGTENFSSTAYAS
-2623 AVKSGTAGKV
+2623 AVKNGSAGKV
-2633 EAELSRLGAAVDSS
+2633 ETELSRLDAAVDASA
-2647 VFPSAA
+2647 FPSAA

-2760 SVTQDEAAEAVRA
+2760 SVTQEEAAEAVRA